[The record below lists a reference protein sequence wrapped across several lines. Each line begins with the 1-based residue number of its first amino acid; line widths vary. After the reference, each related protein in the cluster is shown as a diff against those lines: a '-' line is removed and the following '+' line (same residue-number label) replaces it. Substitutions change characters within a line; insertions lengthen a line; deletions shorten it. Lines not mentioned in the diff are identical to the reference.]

1 MASDWRE
8 KYQKAIK
15 DGSAAKRYQESS
27 KGIPANNPAFV
38 YAKVY
43 GDGKTGQ
50 EANKPVKG
58 KKITKPPKVQH
69 RDGEIAALGAGD
81 YGASNSTRFDKTM
94 NAAIYSTAA
103 ALENLHGTLKEK
115 DARQRARDEA
125 DSKRLKAGYDAMI
138 QGEDIYSRP
147 GGLKKISEDAD
158 KDFEARYEKVKGAG
172 DEYFRKADEMK
183 KRSEQQ
189 QKEAKE
195 GLGGFG
201 QFAVDLGIAGA
212 QFAGDIALNAALPGA
227 GLAAMG
233 MRAAGSAAQEAR
245 QGGRDIDTQLNTG
258 LKSAAIEVLTEK
270 LFGLGSK
277 AAYGSGLIKNEKLIN
292 GIVNNLAKTNAGR
305 TTLKLITGAAE
316 EGAEEVLSDILNP
329 VADRI
334 LKLDDGKGDWSDIGK
349 DMDTQQMLADFLIG
363 GTLGLFGAGT
373 NVVNGQFKAENAQ
386 QREYEK
392 YQRELVNMGLE
403 AEPGSRAQKAAET
416 YKPIVE
422 KSGKHFHRNLSD
434 AETENLARLMDAPFA
449 KKALADANI
458 LIDDNT
464 ADIIARAANGQR
476 INQSER
482 ERLQKI
488 PNIGEVINEVALAG
502 VKARALERTFTQEL
516 QPDGITLPRGDELLR
531 DKTIES
537 AERLSKITGRE
548 IRLYNADP
556 SENGYYD
563 RTTGELYI
571 NRNSKNPL
579 AQVVG
584 HELTHSIEDA
594 GAYTDLK
601 SVIFSQIQK
610 QGGDLAKMRQEKAA
624 LYEKHGHTLGSEEEI
639 DAEIVAEFVEKN
651 LLTDEA
657 SIKAVVTQSP
667 SLGQRILQF
676 INDLLAKIGDRKAQE
691 RAFLTKARGYYQTAL
706 RETENRPVNVTFK
719 AEAPTQ
725 AAPAAKTT
733 QAQTTQ
739 TTQEAAQEAATREA
753 SQAQEAQ
760 AKSSEM
766 TPDEYLESLRD
777 QLARGEISEDEFS
790 DLFDEYYNGGTE
802 RQYSFAG
809 QKASTANLEHL
820 KNAQE
825 METLGADMKSIRKA
839 TGWFKGMDGK
849 WRFEIDDSEMTYHRG
864 GDAAFSRDHPDY
876 AEYQKLMRKWMT
888 GEVTAEEE
896 TRLRQMDET
905 WGREYGRLSERVDR
919 GNATL
924 EDILDHEALFR
935 AYPQLRRTKVEF
947 ADMPK
952 NTMGSYSPS
961 QNLITL
967 SNELRNAPE
976 STLVHEIQ
984 HAIQNAEGF
993 TRGSNREYWEEKLT
1007 SGDKIQS
1014 KGFQDAREK
1023 LIKFQLDKANEEALA
1038 LKDKIEQ
1045 AGELD
1050 DDLTEYDRLWEEA
1063 ERQGLDGKINEYY
1076 DLLNNYY
1083 TQMNRPGNSVPSELY
1098 YNTAGEIEARDAANR
1113 RSMSDWTRKMVPP
1126 DYGDENTV
1134 FAEDEASGRWYSAE
1148 EYDPETASIKE
1159 QIAHNKDELNK
1170 MSPVAEKTV
1179 PKNLLSKTDT
1189 YNWAIKELERIN
1201 YSVYRNGVG
1210 EIRISRKDIN
1220 KGLKYAKTPE
1230 ERAAIALVPDVLKH
1244 GREIGAHENHKGR
1257 SKSTITLAAPV
1268 VMNGVRGNMAVMVN
1282 KNSDSYNAHR
1292 IVLPDG
1298 RVFKFSDV
1306 KKDTTSGLPQG
1317 VTQKGSLAKAADAVS
1332 DNSIPTN
1339 TQSVNKQFSVSERTP
1354 EQKKE
1359 ILAQARRYAS
1369 GEIGKD
1375 EFFRHVDSIDRTRRR
1390 APSRNAYRQPP
1401 KNQSYSD
1408 EAREIY
1414 DRAHSEGVSV
1424 DEYLRRNWEEFD
1436 IDGRW
1441 SDAAQEALRM
1451 DGRRYSVEE
1460 GSYDINPTKKVGQSV
1475 KSDTSLLMTGQPENS
1490 DTSSVGDSI
1499 RSSSENAN
1507 KQFSMEAPIEDSN
1520 GRRLTNA
1527 QREFFKD
1534 SKAIDSNGRL
1544 LTLYHGT
1551 GAKFTVFDKAHIG
1564 ENFGNRGGDLG
1575 FYFSPYIE
1583 DAKGYAREAAGYK
1596 GKGEVMPVYLNLK
1609 NPLIIEDDGWGSA
1622 ISQADIR
1629 HGDLKRW
1636 AEEGKHDGII
1646 VKSTDEIDENDMPD
1660 AVYIAFSPEQ
1670 IKNVTNENPTSNP
1683 DIRYSVEEETASEEE
1698 PKEPRVRDTIPKKAE
1713 TYLKRAEGALVK
1725 DLSDKLNVPKFAQKE
1740 YLNEIAQEIS
1750 EEYLKTGTVSEETK
1764 NELFETAWENG
1775 RHIDDEFYNTY
1786 KDIKDYLKTQSVTLS
1801 ETDKADITDWN
1812 QFKNSAFGSLRIVNK
1827 GGLPV
1832 DTAYQELQGMAPEL
1846 FPPDITHPADQIQ
1859 RMLEV
1864 SKSISVSEKS
1874 LDDHFGRN
1882 AEEYKKWARADF
1894 ETAITDSLS
1903 ALRTVK
1909 RYVEDGKAPAEKLH
1923 TIDEVQNAYKGLKE
1937 ARKKYEIANAKNLLT
1952 DHDKIQVGR
1961 LLRGEIELEHLD
1973 PKQDN
1978 VKGISAVF
1986 EAQEEYERI
1995 ARTIR
2000 EWNAQRKQELRDEAD
2015 EYLQTANDW
2024 KDKKS
2029 GILYARETQER
2040 NVLDIVP
2047 DEKIAKA
2054 INRKYFM
2061 PVHQAE
2067 AKSTQFKKTMRG
2079 RVAALKLSTK
2089 ETKAMKKA
2097 GKVSE
2102 AHAVQLI
2109 GEARDNAEMASRSRD
2124 KTRDGK
2130 TEAEWRAIEAEL
2142 WKNNPDLDKAKI
2154 ENAIKEFRGIYDELL
2169 NMMNDVRIE
2178 NGYEPVNYRR
2188 GYFPHFKKDS
2198 ADNIIGLFGRAL
2210 GIKTDVTELPT
2221 TINGMTHMF
2230 RPGIQWFGN
2239 ALERTGFET
2248 TYDAVE
2254 GFDRYIEGVANVIYQ
2269 TENIQRLRA
2278 LASQARYRTGPEG
2291 LRKQIDAV
2299 RADTGKTE
2307 AEKTAIIDDLNAN
2320 GKYEL
2325 SNWVVNLDE
2334 YTNILA
2340 GKKSM
2345 ADRNLEQALG
2355 RDMYNVVKAVESRV
2369 AANMVAINV
2378 GSWLTNFI
2386 PITQGYALLG
2396 TKDLLTGM
2404 KQTLAAMKESDGM
2417 VEASAFLTNRIGSDP
2432 LVQTWAQKASATLSS
2447 PMSWIDNFTAGTLV
2461 RGRYNQ
2467 NIRQG
2472 MSEAAAMEDADTF
2485 AANVMADRSKGSTPT
2500 LFNQANP
2507 VTKLFTQF
2515 QLEVN
2520 NQLSY
2525 LFKDIPR
2532 ETKDKGVKALALAL
2546 LKFFLGAYLYDEAYE
2561 YFIGRRPALD
2571 PIGILVDTAQDIA
2584 NGESAYDVITGTL
2597 EDTAEQLPFIGGIL
2611 GGGRIPIS
2619 SALPD
2624 AGNLLRAATNEDW
2637 DSKKRWSTI
2646 GKELAK
2652 PATYTLL
2659 PFGGGQ
2665 IKKVAQGI
2673 DATIR
2678 GGSYTYDADGNDI
2691 LQYPVY
2697 NQSFSDSAKS
2707 IAESVLF
2714 GKTALPTGREWI
2726 GSGFKSFGAK
2736 ETAAYKELTESG
2748 TSQKD
2753 VYDTLKAI
2761 RAEKTNNGKR
2771 TAIADSSLTDNEKR
2785 ILYNHIFGEK
2795 QENGTYKSTRTEE
2808 IAAFKEAGL
2817 DMDDFLKAQNQYTD
2831 IGKEYDTTSDKALAF
2846 SRWVNQQGWTADQKA
2861 AVNDSFKYYSQIPA
2875 TAANYNSFADAGLS
2889 DETAYKLAKAIN
2901 NLEPQDGADTVS
2913 GTQKWRA
2920 VVDTVK
2926 NTNDQLAA
2934 LAQVMSESEYRK
2946 VSAGRA
2952 HGVEPSSY
2960 VAFKESLPKFD
2971 ADGNGTFKQA
2981 EIKAAIDAMG
2991 EKYGTVLPGGSKLT
3005 IAQQAVLW
3013 QLANKSW
3020 KPKNNPYSVAIGQK
3034 VYNELNAK

>member
-27 KGIPANNPAFV
+27 KDRIVG
-38 YAKVY
+38 
-43 GDGKTGQ
+43 GKTGQ

-58 KKITKPPKVQH
+58 KNITKPPKVQH
-69 RDGEIAALGAGD
+69 RDVEIAALGAGD

-158 KDFEARYEKVKGAG
+158 KDFEARYEKVRGAG

-189 QKEAKE
+189 KKEAKE

-386 QREYEK
+386 QRGYEK

-403 AEPGSRAQKAAET
+403 AEPGSRAQKTAEK

-476 INQSER
+476 ISQSER

-488 PNIGEVINEVALAG
+488 PNIGEVMNEVALAG

-548 IRLYNADP
+548 IRLYDADP

-563 RTTGELYI
+563 RATGELYI

-691 RAFLTKARGYYQTAL
+691 RAFLTKARDYYQTAL
-706 RETENRPVNVTFK
+706 RETKNRPVNVTFK

-725 AAPAAKTT
+725 AAPSAKTT
-733 QAQTTQ
+733 QATQQAAPAAQDATQAAATQEAPAQQ
-739 TTQEAAQEAATREA
+739 TTQETAQETQPKNNA
-753 SQAQEAQ
+753 
-760 AKSSEM
+760 SEM
-766 TPDEYLESLRD
+766 TPDEYLESLRN

-809 QKASTANLEHL
+809 QKASTANLEQL

-825 METLGADMKSIRKA
+825 METLGADMESIRKA
-839 TGWFKGMDGK
+839 TGWFKGRDGK
-849 WRFEIDDSEMTYHRG
+849 WRFEINDSEM
-864 GDAAFSRDHPDY
+864 
-876 AEYQKLMRKWMT
+876 EYR
-888 GEVTAEEE
+888 
-896 TRLRQMDET
+896 
-905 WGREYGRLSERVDR
+905 
-919 GNATL
+919 
-924 EDILDHEALFR
+924 
-935 AYPQLRRTKVEF
+935 
-947 ADMPK
+947 
-952 NTMGSYSPS
+952 
-961 QNLITL
+961 
-967 SNELRNAPE
+967 
-976 STLVHEIQ
+976 
-984 HAIQNAEGF
+984 
-993 TRGSNREYWEEKLT
+993 
-1007 SGDKIQS
+1007 
-1014 KGFQDAREK
+1014 
-1023 LIKFQLDKANEEALA
+1023 
-1038 LKDKIEQ
+1038 
-1045 AGELD
+1045 
-1050 DDLTEYDRLWEEA
+1050 
-1063 ERQGLDGKINEYY
+1063 
-1076 DLLNNYY
+1076 
-1083 TQMNRPGNSVPSELY
+1083 
-1098 YNTAGEIEARDAANR
+1098 NTAGEIEARDAASR
-1113 RSMSDWTRKMVPP
+1113 RTLTPEERKNKAP
-1126 DYGDENTV
+1126 DLGDENTV
-1134 FAEDEASGRWYSAE
+1134 FAEDGVSYSISEITDESGKSYGRGVHLDSALLENLTDSERVQMVKERVKELGGQHFTAYDNSGNEVDIQIAKPNIRFKNRAGKSKPVNKDLTTKYIGNKTKQEAVVLIDE
-1148 EYDPETASIKE
+1148 LIETANFDKSK
-1159 QIAHNKDELNK
+1159 APLYSHDWLDNNG
-1170 MSPVAEKTV
+1170 
-1179 PKNLLSKTDT
+1179 KNSWDYWTTFVQD
-1189 YNWAIKELERIN
+1189 
-1201 YSVYRNGVG
+1201 RNGTIW
-1210 EIRISRKDIN
+1210 EATLNIANTANNEKILYDIN
-1220 KGLKYAKTPE
+1220 PIKKVGQSVKSDTSLLMTGQPE
-1230 ERAAIALVPDVLKH
+1230 NSGTSSVGDSIRSSS
-1244 GREIGAHENHKGR
+1244 EN
-1257 SKSTITLAAPV
+1257 
-1268 VMNGVRGNMAVMVN
+1268 
-1282 KNSDSYNAHR
+1282 
-1292 IVLPDG
+1292 
-1298 RVFKFSDV
+1298 
-1306 KKDTTSGLPQG
+1306 
-1317 VTQKGSLAKAADAVS
+1317 
-1332 DNSIPTN
+1332 
-1339 TQSVNKQFSVSERTP
+1339 VNKQFSVSERTP

-1375 EFFRHVDSIDRTRRR
+1375 EFFRHVDSIDGTRRS
-1390 APSRNAYRQPP
+1390 APSRNAYRQPQ

-1460 GSYDINPTKKVGQSV
+1460 K
-1475 KSDTSLLMTGQPENS
+1475 
-1490 DTSSVGDSI
+1490 
-1499 RSSSENAN
+1499 
-1507 KQFSMEAPIEDSN
+1507 
-1520 GRRLTNA
+1520 
-1527 QREFFKD
+1527 
-1534 SKAIDSNGRL
+1534 
-1544 LTLYHGT
+1544 
-1551 GAKFTVFDKAHIG
+1551 
-1564 ENFGNRGGDLG
+1564 
-1575 FYFSPYIE
+1575 
-1583 DAKGYAREAAGYK
+1583 
-1596 GKGEVMPVYLNLK
+1596 
-1609 NPLIIEDDGWGSA
+1609 
-1622 ISQADIR
+1622 
-1629 HGDLKRW
+1629 
-1636 AEEGKHDGII
+1636 
-1646 VKSTDEIDENDMPD
+1646 
-1660 AVYIAFSPEQ
+1660 
-1670 IKNVTNENPTSNP
+1670 
-1683 DIRYSVEEETASEEE
+1683 TASEETH
-1698 PKEPRVRDTIPKKAE
+1698 KEPRVRDTIPKKAE

-1725 DLSDKLNVPKFAQKE
+1725 DLSEKLNIPKFAQKE

-1775 RHIDDEFYNTY
+1775 KAVADEFYNTY

-1864 SKSISVSEKS
+1864 GKSITMSKKS
-1874 LDDHFGRN
+1874 LNDHFGRN

-1909 RYVEDGKAPAEKLH
+1909 RYVEDGKAPADKLH

-1937 ARKKYEIANAKNLLT
+1937 ARKKYEIANARNLLT

-1961 LLRGEIELEHLD
+1961 LLRGEIELKHLD
-1973 PKQDN
+1973 PTQDN

-2067 AKSTQFKKTMRG
+2067 AMATQFKKTMRG

-2154 ENAIKEFRGIYDELL
+2154 ENAIKEFREIYDELL

-2320 GKYEL
+2320 GKYKL

-2369 AANMVAINV
+2369 AANMVVING

-2417 VEASAFLTNRIGSDP
+2417 VEASSFLTNRIGSDP

-2461 RGRYNQ
+2461 RARYNQ

-2500 LFNQANP
+2500 LFNQSNP
-2507 VTKLFTQF
+2507 ITKLFTQF

-2532 ETKDKGVKALALAL
+2532 ETKDKGVKDLAAAL
-2546 LKFFLGAYLYDEAYE
+2546 LKFFLGAYLYNEVFE
-2561 YFIGRRPALD
+2561 FLIGRRPALD

-2637 DSKKRWSTI
+2637 DSKKKRNAIW
-2646 GKELAK
+2646 KEVSK
-2652 PATYTLL
+2652 PITYTAL

-2665 IKKVAQGI
+2665 IKKAVEGI

-2697 NQSFSDSAKS
+2697 NQSFGDSAKS

-2771 TAIADSSLTDNEKR
+2771 TAISDSSLTDNEKR

-2795 QENGTYKSTRTEE
+2795 QEDGTYKSTRTEE

-2817 DMDDFLKAQNQYTD
+2817 DMDDFLKAQNKYTD

-2901 NLEPQDGADTVS
+2901 DLEPQDGADTVS
-2913 GTQKWRA
+2913 STQKWRA

>member
-58 KKITKPPKVQH
+58 KKITKLPKVQH

-158 KDFEARYEKVKGAG
+158 KDFEARYEKVRGVG
-172 DEYFRKADEMK
+172 DEYFKKADEMK

-245 QGGRDIDTQLNTG
+245 QDGRDIDTQLNTG

-386 QREYEK
+386 QRGYEK

-476 INQSER
+476 ISQSER

-502 VKARALERTFTQEL
+502 VKARALERTFTQEI

-548 IRLYNADP
+548 IRLYDADP

-563 RTTGELYI
+563 RATGELYI

-706 RETENRPVNVTFK
+706 RETEKRPVNVTFK

-725 AAPAAKTT
+725 TAREAAPAAQEAT
-733 QAQTTQ
+733 QAAATQEAPAQQ
-739 TTQEAAQEAATREA
+739 TTQETAQETQPKNNA
-753 SQAQEAQ
+753 
-760 AKSSEM
+760 SEM

-809 QKASTANLEHL
+809 QKASTANLEQL

-849 WRFEIDDSEMTYHRG
+849 WRFEIDDSKAEFRRD
-864 GDAAFSRDHPDY
+864 GDARLMQEKGYQRMQELTDKWIASINDGTEFTE
-876 AEYQKLMRKWMT
+876 AEQTEMEQL
-888 GEVTAEEE
+888 GEKYYDAVWEEKYML
-896 TRLRQMDET
+896 TDFLKHDE
-905 WGREYGRLSERVDR
+905 
-919 GNATL
+919 
-924 EDILDHEALFR
+924 LFE
-935 AYPQLRRTKVEF
+935 AYPRLKGVALEF
-947 ADMPK
+947 DELPAGTNGFFSKRSNTIVLSDKLFGKSAD
-952 NTMGSYSPS
+952 T
-961 QNLITL
+961 LI
-967 SNELRNAPE
+967 
-976 STLVHEIQ
+976 HEIQ
-984 HAIQNAEGF
+984 HIIQNYEGF
-993 TRGSNREYWEEKLT
+993 AKGSNPRYWNERMENGYSKRWSTGEEMMP
-1007 SGDKIQS
+1007 
-1014 KGFQDAREK
+1014 
-1023 LIKFQLDKANEEALA
+1023 
-1038 LKDKIEQ
+1038 
-1045 AGELD
+1045 GEL
-1050 DDLTEYDRLWEEA
+1050 YH
-1063 ERQGLDGKINEYY
+1063 
-1076 DLLNNYY
+1076 
-1083 TQMNRPGNSVPSELY
+1083 
-1098 YNTAGEIEARDAANR
+1098 NTAGEIEARDAASR
-1113 RSMSDWTRKMVPP
+1113 RTLTPEERKNKSPNL
-1126 DYGDENTV
+1126 GDENTV

-1159 QIAHNKDELNK
+1159 QIAHSKDELNK
-1170 MSPVAEKTV
+1170 MPPVAEKTV
-1179 PKNLLSKTDT
+1179 PKTLDRAADAFKWVEEMYASIAYTVHRDNFGD
-1189 YNWAIKELERIN
+1189 
-1201 YSVYRNGVG
+1201 
-1210 EIRISRKDIN
+1210 IRVSRKDIS
-1220 KGLKYAKTPE
+1220 KGLRYAKTAE
-1230 ERAAIALVPDVLKH
+1230 ERAAIALVPEVLKY
-1244 GREIGAHENHKGR
+1244 GREIGVHENHKGR
-1257 SKSTITLAAPV
+1257 SKSTITFAGPV
-1268 VMNGVRGNMAVMVN
+1268 VMNGVRGNMAVLVN
-1282 KNSDSYNAHR
+1282 RNNDNYNAHR
-1292 IVLPDG
+1292 IVMPDG
-1298 RVFKFSDV
+1298 SVFKFSGE
-1306 KKDTTSGLPQG
+1306 KIDTTPERSQG
-1317 VTQKGSLAKAADAVS
+1317 VAQTRSLAETADAVS
-1332 DNSIPTN
+1332 ENSIPTN

-1375 EFFRHVDSIDRTRRR
+1375 EFFRHVDSIDGTRRS

-1401 KNQSYSD
+1401 KSQSYSD

-1460 GSYDINPTKKVGQSV
+1460 
-1475 KSDTSLLMTGQPENS
+1475 
-1490 DTSSVGDSI
+1490 
-1499 RSSSENAN
+1499 
-1507 KQFSMEAPIEDSN
+1507 
-1520 GRRLTNA
+1520 
-1527 QREFFKD
+1527 
-1534 SKAIDSNGRL
+1534 
-1544 LTLYHGT
+1544 
-1551 GAKFTVFDKAHIG
+1551 
-1564 ENFGNRGGDLG
+1564 
-1575 FYFSPYIE
+1575 
-1583 DAKGYAREAAGYK
+1583 
-1596 GKGEVMPVYLNLK
+1596 
-1609 NPLIIEDDGWGSA
+1609 
-1622 ISQADIR
+1622 
-1629 HGDLKRW
+1629 
-1636 AEEGKHDGII
+1636 
-1646 VKSTDEIDENDMPD
+1646 
-1660 AVYIAFSPEQ
+1660 
-1670 IKNVTNENPTSNP
+1670 
-1683 DIRYSVEEETASEEE
+1683 ETASEETH
-1698 PKEPRVRDTIPKKAE
+1698 KEPRVRDTIPKKAE

-1725 DLSDKLNVPKFAQKE
+1725 DFSDKLNVPKFAQKE
-1740 YLNEIAQEIS
+1740 YLNDIAQEIS

-1764 NELFETAWENG
+1764 NKLFETAWENG

-1952 DHDKIQVGR
+1952 DHDKIQAGR

-1978 VKGISAVF
+1978 VKDISAVF

-1995 ARTIR
+1995 SRTIR

-2404 KQTLAAMKESDGM
+2404 QQTLAAMKESDGM

-2432 LVQTWAQKASATLSS
+2432 LVQTWAQKASAKLSS

-2697 NQSFSDSAKS
+2697 NQSFGDSAKS

-2817 DMDDFLKAQNQYTD
+2817 DMDDFLKAQNRYTD

-2901 NLEPQDGADTVS
+2901 DLEPQDGADTVS
-2913 GTQKWRA
+2913 STQKWRA

-2960 VAFKESLPKFD
+2960 VTFKESLPKFD

-2991 EKYGTVLPGGSKLT
+2991 EKYDTVLPGGSKLT

>member
-158 KDFEARYEKVKGAG
+158 KDFEARYEKVRGVG
-172 DEYFRKADEMK
+172 DEYFKKADEMK

-245 QGGRDIDTQLNTG
+245 QDGRDIDTQLNTG

-386 QREYEK
+386 QRGYEK

-476 INQSER
+476 ISQSER

-548 IRLYNADP
+548 IRLYDADP

-563 RTTGELYI
+563 RATGELYI

-667 SLGQRILQF
+667 TLGQRILQF

-725 AAPAAKTT
+725 TAREAAPAAQEAT
-733 QAQTTQ
+733 QAAATQEAPAQQ
-739 TTQEAAQEAATREA
+739 TTQETAQETQPKNNA
-753 SQAQEAQ
+753 
-760 AKSSEM
+760 SEM

-876 AEYQKLMRKWMT
+876 AEYQKLMHKWMT

-1023 LIKFQLDKANEEALA
+1023 LIQFQLDKANEEALA

-1063 ERQGLDGKINEYY
+1063 ERRGLDGKINEYY
-1076 DLLNNYY
+1076 NLLDNYY

-1098 YNTAGEIEARDAANR
+1098 YSTAGEIEARDAANR

-1126 DYGDENTV
+1126 NYGDENTV

-1159 QIAHNKDELNK
+1159 QIAHSKDELNK

-1179 PKNLLSKTDT
+1179 PKTLDRAADAFKWVEEMYASIAYTVHRDNFGD
-1189 YNWAIKELERIN
+1189 
-1201 YSVYRNGVG
+1201 
-1210 EIRISRKDIN
+1210 IRVSRKDIS
-1220 KGLKYAKTPE
+1220 KGLRYAKTAE
-1230 ERAAIALVPDVLKH
+1230 ERAAIALVPEVLKY
-1244 GREIGAHENHKGR
+1244 GREIGVHENHKGR
-1257 SKSTITLAAPV
+1257 SKSTITFAGPV
-1268 VMNGVRGNMAVMVN
+1268 VMNGVRGNMAVLVN
-1282 KNSDSYNAHR
+1282 RNNDNYNAHR
-1292 IVLPDG
+1292 IVMPDG
-1298 RVFKFSDV
+1298 SVFKFSGE
-1306 KKDTTSGLPQG
+1306 KIDTTPERSQG
-1317 VTQKGSLAKAADAVS
+1317 VAQTRSLAETADAVS
-1332 DNSIPTN
+1332 ENSIPTN

-1375 EFFRHVDSIDRTRRR
+1375 EFFRHVDSIDGTRRG

-1460 GSYDINPTKKVGQSV
+1460 
-1475 KSDTSLLMTGQPENS
+1475 
-1490 DTSSVGDSI
+1490 
-1499 RSSSENAN
+1499 
-1507 KQFSMEAPIEDSN
+1507 
-1520 GRRLTNA
+1520 
-1527 QREFFKD
+1527 
-1534 SKAIDSNGRL
+1534 
-1544 LTLYHGT
+1544 
-1551 GAKFTVFDKAHIG
+1551 
-1564 ENFGNRGGDLG
+1564 
-1575 FYFSPYIE
+1575 
-1583 DAKGYAREAAGYK
+1583 
-1596 GKGEVMPVYLNLK
+1596 
-1609 NPLIIEDDGWGSA
+1609 
-1622 ISQADIR
+1622 
-1629 HGDLKRW
+1629 
-1636 AEEGKHDGII
+1636 
-1646 VKSTDEIDENDMPD
+1646 
-1660 AVYIAFSPEQ
+1660 
-1670 IKNVTNENPTSNP
+1670 
-1683 DIRYSVEEETASEEE
+1683 ETASEETH
-1698 PKEPRVRDTIPKKAE
+1698 KEPRVRDTIPKKAE

-1740 YLNEIAQEIS
+1740 YLNDIAQEIS

-1764 NELFETAWENG
+1764 NKLFETAWENG

-1832 DTAYQELQGMAPEL
+1832 DTAYQELQGLAPEL
-1846 FPPDITHPADQIQ
+1846 FPLDITHPADQIQ

-2597 EDTAEQLPFIGGIL
+2597 EGTAEQLPFIGGIL

-2795 QENGTYKSTRTEE
+2795 HENGTYKSTRTEE

-2901 NLEPQDGADTVS
+2901 DLEPQDGADTVS
-2913 GTQKWRA
+2913 STQKWRA

>member
-43 GDGKTGQ
+43 GDGRTGQ

-158 KDFEARYEKVKGAG
+158 KDFEARYEKVRGAG

-245 QGGRDIDTQLNTG
+245 QDGRDIDTQLNTG

-386 QREYEK
+386 QRGYEK

-476 INQSER
+476 ISQSER
-482 ERLQKI
+482 EKLQKI

-502 VKARALERTFTQEL
+502 VKARTLERTFTQEL

-548 IRLYNADP
+548 IRFYDADP

-563 RTTGELYI
+563 RATGELYI

-706 RETENRPVNVTFK
+706 RETGNRPVNVTFK

-733 QAQTTQ
+733 QAQTMQ

-864 GDAAFSRDHPDY
+864 GDAAFSRAHPDY

-952 NTMGSYSPS
+952 NIMGSYSPS

-1023 LIKFQLDKANEEALA
+1023 LIQFQLDKANEEALA

-1063 ERQGLDGKINEYY
+1063 ERRGLDGKINEYY
-1076 DLLNNYY
+1076 DLLDNYY

-1098 YNTAGEIEARDAANR
+1098 YSTAGEIEARDAASR
-1113 RSMSDWTRKMVPP
+1113 RTLTPEERKNKSPNL
-1126 DYGDENTV
+1126 GDENAV

-1159 QIAHNKDELNK
+1159 QIAHSKDELNK

-1179 PKNLLSKTDT
+1179 PKTLDRAADAFKWVEEMYASIAYTVHRDNFGD
-1189 YNWAIKELERIN
+1189 
-1201 YSVYRNGVG
+1201 
-1210 EIRISRKDIN
+1210 IRVSRKDIS
-1220 KGLKYAKTPE
+1220 KGLRYAKTPE
-1230 ERAAIALVPDVLKH
+1230 ERAGIALVPEVLKY

-1257 SKSTITLAAPV
+1257 SKSTITFAGPV
-1268 VMNGVRGNMAVMVN
+1268 VMNGVRGNMAVLVN
-1282 KNSDSYNAHR
+1282 RNNDNYNAHR
-1292 IVLPDG
+1292 IVMPDG
-1298 RVFKFSDV
+1298 SVFKFSDE
-1306 KKDTTSGLPQG
+1306 KIDTTPERSQG
-1317 VTQKGSLAKAADAVS
+1317 VAQTRSLAETADAVS
-1332 DNSIPTN
+1332 ENSIPTN

-1354 EQKKE
+1354 DQKKE

-1375 EFFRHVDSIDRTRRR
+1375 EFFRHMDRIDGTRRS

-1460 GSYDINPTKKVGQSV
+1460 
-1475 KSDTSLLMTGQPENS
+1475 
-1490 DTSSVGDSI
+1490 
-1499 RSSSENAN
+1499 
-1507 KQFSMEAPIEDSN
+1507 
-1520 GRRLTNA
+1520 
-1527 QREFFKD
+1527 
-1534 SKAIDSNGRL
+1534 
-1544 LTLYHGT
+1544 
-1551 GAKFTVFDKAHIG
+1551 
-1564 ENFGNRGGDLG
+1564 
-1575 FYFSPYIE
+1575 
-1583 DAKGYAREAAGYK
+1583 
-1596 GKGEVMPVYLNLK
+1596 
-1609 NPLIIEDDGWGSA
+1609 
-1622 ISQADIR
+1622 
-1629 HGDLKRW
+1629 
-1636 AEEGKHDGII
+1636 
-1646 VKSTDEIDENDMPD
+1646 
-1660 AVYIAFSPEQ
+1660 
-1670 IKNVTNENPTSNP
+1670 
-1683 DIRYSVEEETASEEE
+1683 ETANEEE

-1750 EEYLKTGTVSEETK
+1750 EEYLKTGMVSEETK

-1786 KDIKDYLKTQSVTLS
+1786 KDIKDYLRTQSVTLA
-1801 ETDKADITDWN
+1801 ETDKTNIADWN
-1812 QFKNSAFGSLRIVNK
+1812 NFQKSALGTLRIVNK

-1909 RYVEDGKAPAEKLH
+1909 RYVEDGKAPADKLH

-1937 ARKKYEIANAKNLLT
+1937 ARKKYEIANARNLLT
-1952 DHDKIQVGR
+1952 NHDKLLVGR
-1961 LLRGEIELEHLD
+1961 LLRGEIELKHLD
-1973 PKQDN
+1973 STQDN

-2040 NVLDIVP
+2040 NILDIVP

-2299 RADTGKTE
+2299 RADTQLNE
-2307 AEKTAIIDDLNAN
+2307 AQKKAIEDDLKER
-2320 GKYEL
+2320 GKYKL

-2417 VEASAFLTNRIGSDP
+2417 VEASSFLTNRIGSDP

-2485 AANVMADRSKGSTPT
+2485 VANVMADRSKGSTPT
-2500 LFNQANP
+2500 LFNQSNP
-2507 VTKLFTQF
+2507 ITKLFTQF

-2584 NGESAYDVITGTL
+2584 NGDSAYDVITSTL

-2637 DSKKRWSTI
+2637 DSKKKRNAIW
-2646 GKELAK
+2646 KEVSK
-2652 PATYTLL
+2652 PITYTAL

-2665 IKKVAQGI
+2665 IKKAVEGI

-2697 NQSFSDSAKS
+2697 NQSFGDSAKS

-2771 TAIADSSLTDNEKR
+2771 TAISDSSLTDNEKR

-2817 DMDDFLKAQNQYTD
+2817 DMDDFLKAQNRYTD

-2901 NLEPQDGADTVS
+2901 DLEPQDGADTVS
-2913 GTQKWRA
+2913 STQKWRA

-2960 VAFKESLPKFD
+2960 VTFKESLPKFD

>member
-43 GDGKTGQ
+43 GDGKMGQ

-158 KDFEARYEKVKGAG
+158 KDFEARYEKVRGAG
-172 DEYFRKADEMK
+172 DEYFKKADEMK

-245 QGGRDIDTQLNTG
+245 QDGRDIDTQLNTG

-386 QREYEK
+386 QRGYEK

-476 INQSER
+476 ISQSER
-482 ERLQKI
+482 EKLQKI
-488 PNIGEVINEVALAG
+488 PNIGEVMNEVALAG

-548 IRLYNADP
+548 IRLYDADP

-563 RTTGELYI
+563 RATGELYI

-624 LYEKHGHTLGSEEEI
+624 LYEKHGHTLGSDEEI

-706 RETENRPVNVTFK
+706 RETGNRPVNVTFK

-725 AAPAAKTT
+725 AAREAAPAAQEAT
-733 QAQTTQ
+733 QAAATQEAPAQQ
-739 TTQEAAQEAATREA
+739 TTQETAQETQPKNNA
-753 SQAQEAQ
+753 
-760 AKSSEM
+760 SEM

-896 TRLRQMDET
+896 TRLRQLDET
-905 WGREYGRLSERVDR
+905 WGREYGRLSEHVDI

-1023 LIKFQLDKANEEALA
+1023 LIQFQLDKANEEALA

-1063 ERQGLDGKINEYY
+1063 ERRGLDGKINEYY

-1159 QIAHNKDELNK
+1159 QIAHSKDELNK

-1179 PKNLLSKTDT
+1179 PKTLDRAADAFKWVEEMYASIAYTVHRDNFGD
-1189 YNWAIKELERIN
+1189 
-1201 YSVYRNGVG
+1201 
-1210 EIRISRKDIN
+1210 IRVSRKDIS
-1220 KGLKYAKTPE
+1220 KGLRYAKTPE
-1230 ERAAIALVPDVLKH
+1230 ERAGIALVPEVLKY

-1257 SKSTITLAAPV
+1257 SKSTITFAGPV
-1268 VMNGVRGNMAVMVN
+1268 VMNGVRGNMAVLVN
-1282 KNSDSYNAHR
+1282 RNNDNYNAHR
-1292 IVLPDG
+1292 IVMPDG
-1298 RVFKFSDV
+1298 SVFKFSGE
-1306 KKDTTSGLPQG
+1306 KIDTTPERSQG
-1317 VTQKGSLAKAADAVS
+1317 VAQTRSLAETADAVS
-1332 DNSIPTN
+1332 ENSIPTN

-1375 EFFRHVDSIDRTRRR
+1375 EFFRHVDSIDGTRRS

-1460 GSYDINPTKKVGQSV
+1460 
-1475 KSDTSLLMTGQPENS
+1475 
-1490 DTSSVGDSI
+1490 
-1499 RSSSENAN
+1499 
-1507 KQFSMEAPIEDSN
+1507 
-1520 GRRLTNA
+1520 
-1527 QREFFKD
+1527 
-1534 SKAIDSNGRL
+1534 
-1544 LTLYHGT
+1544 
-1551 GAKFTVFDKAHIG
+1551 
-1564 ENFGNRGGDLG
+1564 
-1575 FYFSPYIE
+1575 
-1583 DAKGYAREAAGYK
+1583 
-1596 GKGEVMPVYLNLK
+1596 
-1609 NPLIIEDDGWGSA
+1609 
-1622 ISQADIR
+1622 
-1629 HGDLKRW
+1629 
-1636 AEEGKHDGII
+1636 
-1646 VKSTDEIDENDMPD
+1646 
-1660 AVYIAFSPEQ
+1660 
-1670 IKNVTNENPTSNP
+1670 
-1683 DIRYSVEEETASEEE
+1683 ETASEEE
-1698 PKEPRVRDTIPKKAE
+1698 PNEPRVRDTIPKKAE
-1713 TYLKRAEGALVK
+1713 RYLKRAEGALVK

-2396 TKDLLTGM
+2396 TKDILTGM
-2404 KQTLAAMKESDGM
+2404 QQTLVAMKESDGM

-2432 LVQTWAQKASATLSS
+2432 LVQTWAQKASAKLSS

-2461 RGRYNQ
+2461 RARYNQ

-2500 LFNQANP
+2500 LFNQSNP

-2624 AGNLLRAATNEDW
+2624 AGNLLKAATNGDW

-2665 IKKVAQGI
+2665 IKKIAQGV
-2673 DATIR
+2673 DATIK

-2691 LQYPVY
+2691 LQYPVF
-2697 NQSFSDSAKS
+2697 NDSAGESIKS
-2707 IAESVLF
+2707 IAESALF
-2714 GKTALPTGREWI
+2714 GKTTLPTGREWI
-2726 GSGFKSFGAK
+2726 GSGFKNFSAK

-2748 TSQKD
+2748 TSQKE
-2753 VYDTLKAI
+2753 VYEVLKTV

-2771 TAIADSSLTDNEKR
+2771 TAISDSSLTDNEKR

-2808 IAAFKEAGL
+2808 IAVFKEAGL
-2817 DMDDFLKAQNQYTD
+2817 DMDDFLKTQNQYTD
-2831 IGKEYDTTSDKALAF
+2831 IGKEYDTASDKALAF
-2846 SRWVNQQGWTADQKA
+2846 SRWVNQQSWTADQKS
-2861 AVNDSFKYYSQIPA
+2861 AVNDCFKYYSQIPA
-2875 TAANYNSFADAGLS
+2875 TAANYNKLAEAGLS
-2889 DETAYKLAKAIN
+2889 DENAYKLAKAIN
-2901 NLEPQDGADTVS
+2901 DLEPLDGAETVS
-2913 GTQKWRA
+2913 NMQKWRA

-2926 NTNDQLAA
+2926 NENDQLAA
-2934 LAQVMSESEYRK
+2934 LAQIMTESEYKK
-2946 VSAGRA
+2946 VSAGRTY
-2952 HGVEPSSY
+2952 GVSPSSY
-2960 VAFKESLPKFD
+2960 VTFKEALPKFD

-2991 EKYGTVLPGGSKLT
+2991 VKYGTVLPGGNKLT
-3005 IAQQAVLW
+3005 TTQQAVLW

-3034 VYNELNAK
+3034 VYNALNAK

>member
-69 RDGEIAALGAGD
+69 RDGEIAALGSGD

-158 KDFEARYEKVKGAG
+158 KDFEARYEKVRGVG
-172 DEYFRKADEMK
+172 DEYFKKADEMK

-245 QGGRDIDTQLNTG
+245 QDGRDIDTQLNTG

-386 QREYEK
+386 QRGYEK

-476 INQSER
+476 ISQSER
-482 ERLQKI
+482 EKLQKI

-502 VKARALERTFTQEL
+502 VKARTLERTFTQEL

-537 AERLSKITGRE
+537 AGRLSKITDRE
-548 IRLYNADP
+548 IRFYDADP

-563 RTTGELYI
+563 RATGELYI

-706 RETENRPVNVTFK
+706 RETGNRPVNVTFK

-849 WRFEIDDSEMTYHRG
+849 WRFEIDDSEMLYHRG

-1023 LIKFQLDKANEEALA
+1023 LIQFQLDKANEEALA

-1063 ERQGLDGKINEYY
+1063 ERRGLDGKINEYY
-1076 DLLNNYY
+1076 DLLDNYY

-1098 YNTAGEIEARDAANR
+1098 YSTAGEIEARDAASR
-1113 RSMSDWTRKMVPP
+1113 RTLTPEERKNKSPNL
-1126 DYGDENTV
+1126 GDENTV

-1159 QIAHNKDELNK
+1159 QIAHSKDELNK

-1179 PKNLLSKTDT
+1179 PKTLDRAADAFKWVEEMYASIAYTVHRDNFGD
-1189 YNWAIKELERIN
+1189 
-1201 YSVYRNGVG
+1201 
-1210 EIRISRKDIN
+1210 IRVSRKDIS
-1220 KGLKYAKTPE
+1220 KGLRYAKTPE
-1230 ERAAIALVPDVLKH
+1230 ERAGIALVPEVLKY

-1257 SKSTITLAAPV
+1257 SKSTITFAGPV
-1268 VMNGVRGNMAVMVN
+1268 VMNGVRGNMAVLVN
-1282 KNSDSYNAHR
+1282 RNNDNYNAHR
-1292 IVLPDG
+1292 IVMPDG
-1298 RVFKFSDV
+1298 SVFKFSDE
-1306 KKDTTSGLPQG
+1306 KIDTTPERSQG
-1317 VTQKGSLAKAADAVS
+1317 VAQTRSLAETADAVS
-1332 DNSIPTN
+1332 ENSIPTN

-1375 EFFRHVDSIDRTRRR
+1375 EFFRHMDSIDGTRRS
-1390 APSRNAYRQPP
+1390 APSRNAYRQPQ

-1460 GSYDINPTKKVGQSV
+1460 
-1475 KSDTSLLMTGQPENS
+1475 
-1490 DTSSVGDSI
+1490 
-1499 RSSSENAN
+1499 
-1507 KQFSMEAPIEDSN
+1507 
-1520 GRRLTNA
+1520 
-1527 QREFFKD
+1527 
-1534 SKAIDSNGRL
+1534 
-1544 LTLYHGT
+1544 
-1551 GAKFTVFDKAHIG
+1551 
-1564 ENFGNRGGDLG
+1564 
-1575 FYFSPYIE
+1575 
-1583 DAKGYAREAAGYK
+1583 
-1596 GKGEVMPVYLNLK
+1596 
-1609 NPLIIEDDGWGSA
+1609 
-1622 ISQADIR
+1622 
-1629 HGDLKRW
+1629 
-1636 AEEGKHDGII
+1636 
-1646 VKSTDEIDENDMPD
+1646 
-1660 AVYIAFSPEQ
+1660 
-1670 IKNVTNENPTSNP
+1670 
-1683 DIRYSVEEETASEEE
+1683 ETANEEE

-1750 EEYLKTGTVSEETK
+1750 EEYLKTGMVSEETK

-1909 RYVEDGKAPAEKLH
+1909 RYVEDGKAPADKLH

-1937 ARKKYEIANAKNLLT
+1937 ARKKYEIANARNLLT
-1952 DHDKIQVGR
+1952 NHDKLLVGR
-1961 LLRGEIELEHLD
+1961 LLRGEIELKHLD
-1973 PKQDN
+1973 STQDN

-2109 GEARDNAEMASRSRD
+2109 GEARDNAEMASRSRN

-2221 TINGMTHMF
+2221 TINGMTHIF

-2396 TKDLLTGM
+2396 TKDILTGM
-2404 KQTLAAMKESDGM
+2404 QQTLAAMKESDGM

-2432 LVQTWAQKASATLSS
+2432 LVQTWAQKASTKLSS

-2461 RGRYNQ
+2461 RARYNQ

-2532 ETKDKGVKALALAL
+2532 ETKDKGVNALALAL

-2624 AGNLLRAATNEDW
+2624 AGNLLSAATNEDW

-2665 IKKVAQGI
+2665 IKKAAQGI

-2697 NQSFSDSAKS
+2697 NQSFGDSAKS

-2771 TAIADSSLTDNEKR
+2771 TAISDSSLTDNEKR

-2817 DMDDFLKAQNQYTD
+2817 DMDDFLKAQNRYTD

-2901 NLEPQDGADTVS
+2901 DLEPQDGADTVS
-2913 GTQKWRA
+2913 STQKWRA

-2960 VAFKESLPKFD
+2960 VTFKESLPKFD

>member
-43 GDGKTGQ
+43 GDGKMGQ

-158 KDFEARYEKVKGAG
+158 KDFEARYEKVRGAG
-172 DEYFRKADEMK
+172 DEYFKKADEMK

-245 QGGRDIDTQLNTG
+245 QDGRDIDTQLNTG

-386 QREYEK
+386 QRGYEK

-476 INQSER
+476 ISQSER
-482 ERLQKI
+482 EKLQKI
-488 PNIGEVINEVALAG
+488 PNIGEVMNEVALAG

-548 IRLYNADP
+548 IRLYDADP

-563 RTTGELYI
+563 RATGELYI

-624 LYEKHGHTLGSEEEI
+624 LYEKHGHTLGSDEEI

-706 RETENRPVNVTFK
+706 RETGNRPVNVTFK

-725 AAPAAKTT
+725 AAREAAPAAQEAT
-733 QAQTTQ
+733 QAAATQEAPAQQ
-739 TTQEAAQEAATREA
+739 TTQETAQETQPKNNA
-753 SQAQEAQ
+753 
-760 AKSSEM
+760 SEM

-896 TRLRQMDET
+896 TRLRQLDET
-905 WGREYGRLSERVDR
+905 WGREYGRLSEHVDI

-1023 LIKFQLDKANEEALA
+1023 LIQFQLDKANEEALA

-1063 ERQGLDGKINEYY
+1063 ERRGLDGKINEYY

-1159 QIAHNKDELNK
+1159 QIAHSKDELNK

-1179 PKNLLSKTDT
+1179 PKTLDRAADAFKWVEEMYASIAYTVHRDNFGD
-1189 YNWAIKELERIN
+1189 
-1201 YSVYRNGVG
+1201 
-1210 EIRISRKDIN
+1210 IRVSRKDIS
-1220 KGLKYAKTPE
+1220 KGLRYAKTPE
-1230 ERAAIALVPDVLKH
+1230 ERAGIALVPEVLKY

-1257 SKSTITLAAPV
+1257 SKSTITFAGPV
-1268 VMNGVRGNMAVMVN
+1268 VMNGVRGNMAVLVN
-1282 KNSDSYNAHR
+1282 RNNDNYNAHR
-1292 IVLPDG
+1292 IVMPDG
-1298 RVFKFSDV
+1298 SVFKFSGE
-1306 KKDTTSGLPQG
+1306 KIDTTPERSQG
-1317 VTQKGSLAKAADAVS
+1317 VAQTRSLAETADAVS
-1332 DNSIPTN
+1332 ENSIPTN

-1375 EFFRHVDSIDRTRRR
+1375 EFFRHVDSIDGTRRS

-1460 GSYDINPTKKVGQSV
+1460 
-1475 KSDTSLLMTGQPENS
+1475 
-1490 DTSSVGDSI
+1490 
-1499 RSSSENAN
+1499 
-1507 KQFSMEAPIEDSN
+1507 
-1520 GRRLTNA
+1520 
-1527 QREFFKD
+1527 
-1534 SKAIDSNGRL
+1534 
-1544 LTLYHGT
+1544 
-1551 GAKFTVFDKAHIG
+1551 
-1564 ENFGNRGGDLG
+1564 
-1575 FYFSPYIE
+1575 
-1583 DAKGYAREAAGYK
+1583 
-1596 GKGEVMPVYLNLK
+1596 
-1609 NPLIIEDDGWGSA
+1609 
-1622 ISQADIR
+1622 
-1629 HGDLKRW
+1629 
-1636 AEEGKHDGII
+1636 
-1646 VKSTDEIDENDMPD
+1646 
-1660 AVYIAFSPEQ
+1660 
-1670 IKNVTNENPTSNP
+1670 
-1683 DIRYSVEEETASEEE
+1683 ETASEEE
-1698 PKEPRVRDTIPKKAE
+1698 PNEPRVRDTIPKKAE
-1713 TYLKRAEGALVK
+1713 RYLKRAEGALVK

-2188 GYFPHFKKDS
+2188 GYSPHFKKDS

-2396 TKDLLTGM
+2396 TKDILTGM
-2404 KQTLAAMKESDGM
+2404 QQTLAAMKESDGM

-2432 LVQTWAQKASATLSS
+2432 LVQTWAQKASAKLSS

-2461 RGRYNQ
+2461 RARYNQ

-2500 LFNQANP
+2500 LFNQSNP

-2624 AGNLLRAATNEDW
+2624 AGNLLKAATNGDW

-2665 IKKVAQGI
+2665 IKKIAQGV
-2673 DATIR
+2673 DATIK

-2691 LQYPVY
+2691 LQYPVF
-2697 NQSFSDSAKS
+2697 NDSAGESIKS
-2707 IAESVLF
+2707 IAESALF
-2714 GKTALPTGREWI
+2714 GKTTLPTGREWI
-2726 GSGFKSFGAK
+2726 GSGFKNFSAK

-2748 TSQKD
+2748 TSQKE
-2753 VYDTLKAI
+2753 VYEVLKTV

-2771 TAIADSSLTDNEKR
+2771 TAISDSSLTDNEKR

-2808 IAAFKEAGL
+2808 IAVFKEAGL
-2817 DMDDFLKAQNQYTD
+2817 DMDDFLKTQNQYTD
-2831 IGKEYDTTSDKALAF
+2831 IGKEYDTASDKALAF
-2846 SRWVNQQGWTADQKA
+2846 SRWVNQQSWTADQKS
-2861 AVNDSFKYYSQIPA
+2861 AVNDCFKYYSQIPA
-2875 TAANYNSFADAGLS
+2875 TAANYNKLAEAGLS
-2889 DETAYKLAKAIN
+2889 DENAYKLAKAIN
-2901 NLEPQDGADTVS
+2901 DLEPLDGAETVS
-2913 GTQKWRA
+2913 NMQKWRA

-2926 NTNDQLAA
+2926 NENDQLAA
-2934 LAQVMSESEYRK
+2934 LAQIMTESEYKK
-2946 VSAGRA
+2946 VSAGRTY
-2952 HGVEPSSY
+2952 GVSPSSY
-2960 VAFKESLPKFD
+2960 VTFKEALPKFD

-2991 EKYGTVLPGGSKLT
+2991 VKYGTVLPGGNKLT
-3005 IAQQAVLW
+3005 TTQQAVLW

-3034 VYNELNAK
+3034 VYNALNAK

>member
-158 KDFEARYEKVKGAG
+158 KDFEARYEKVRGVG
-172 DEYFRKADEMK
+172 DEYFKKADEMK

-245 QGGRDIDTQLNTG
+245 QDGRDIDTQLNTG

-373 NVVNGQFKAENAQ
+373 NVVNGQFKTENAQ
-386 QREYEK
+386 QRGYEK

-434 AETENLARLMDAPFA
+434 AETENLSKLLISERDVPFVKSSLEDAG
-449 KKALADANI
+449 I

-476 INQSER
+476 ISQSER

-502 VKARALERTFTQEL
+502 VKARTLERTFTQEL

-548 IRLYNADP
+548 IRLYDADP

-563 RTTGELYI
+563 RATGELYI

-706 RETENRPVNVTFK
+706 RETGNRPVNVTFK

-733 QAQTTQ
+733 QATQ
-739 TTQEAAQEAATREA
+739 QAAPAQEATQEATAREA

-766 TPDEYLESLRD
+766 TPDEYLVSLRD

-809 QKASTANLEHL
+809 QKASTANLEQL

-1023 LIKFQLDKANEEALA
+1023 LIQFQLDKANEEALA

-1050 DDLTEYDRLWEEA
+1050 NDLTEYDRLWEEA
-1063 ERQGLDGKINEYY
+1063 ERRGLDGKINEYY
-1076 DLLNNYY
+1076 DLLDNYY

-1098 YNTAGEIEARDAANR
+1098 YSTAGETEARDAASR
-1113 RSMSDWTRKMVPP
+1113 RTLTPEERINQAP
-1126 DYGDENTV
+1126 DLGDENTV
-1134 FAEDEASGRWYSAE
+1134 FAEDGKSYSISEVEGTKRKYGEGVILDTDIFNGIPPKKWGNVLSQYVYENMAGAELTMYDETGAPEKVFLARSTDRVTKDGSKNSHKVIDKLAGYRGDTVRAQAIVQLSEVLASSTHKASSNEHTHQWMDENGWLIRTAYLQTQDGNIYEATLNIADGRNRKILYE
-1148 EYDPETASIKE
+1148 INRVH
-1159 QIAHNKDELNK
+1159 QIDKI
-1170 MSPVAEKTV
+1170 
-1179 PKNLLSKTDT
+1179 KNLSEHTDT
-1189 YNWAIKELERIN
+1189 
-1201 YSVYRNGVG
+1201 G
-1210 EIRISRKDIN
+1210 ESQRSR
-1220 KGLKYAKTPE
+1220 YQEHEP
-1230 ERAAIALVPDVLKH
+1230 
-1244 GREIGAHENHKGR
+1244 GRTQSEI
-1257 SKSTITLAAPV
+1257 
-1268 VMNGVRGNMAVMVN
+1268 
-1282 KNSDSYNAHR
+1282 
-1292 IVLPDG
+1292 
-1298 RVFKFSDV
+1298 
-1306 KKDTTSGLPQG
+1306 
-1317 VTQKGSLAKAADAVS
+1317 
-1332 DNSIPTN
+1332 DNSIPTSP
-1339 TQSVNKQFSVSERTP
+1339 QSVNKQFSVSERTP

-1375 EFFRHVDSIDRTRRR
+1375 EFFRHVDSIDGTRRS

-1441 SDAAQEALRM
+1441 SDAAQVALRM

-1460 GSYDINPTKKVGQSV
+1460 
-1475 KSDTSLLMTGQPENS
+1475 
-1490 DTSSVGDSI
+1490 
-1499 RSSSENAN
+1499 
-1507 KQFSMEAPIEDSN
+1507 
-1520 GRRLTNA
+1520 
-1527 QREFFKD
+1527 
-1534 SKAIDSNGRL
+1534 
-1544 LTLYHGT
+1544 
-1551 GAKFTVFDKAHIG
+1551 
-1564 ENFGNRGGDLG
+1564 
-1575 FYFSPYIE
+1575 
-1583 DAKGYAREAAGYK
+1583 
-1596 GKGEVMPVYLNLK
+1596 
-1609 NPLIIEDDGWGSA
+1609 
-1622 ISQADIR
+1622 
-1629 HGDLKRW
+1629 
-1636 AEEGKHDGII
+1636 
-1646 VKSTDEIDENDMPD
+1646 
-1660 AVYIAFSPEQ
+1660 
-1670 IKNVTNENPTSNP
+1670 
-1683 DIRYSVEEETASEEE
+1683 ETASEET

-1713 TYLKRAEGALVK
+1713 RYLKRAEGALVK

-1750 EEYLKTGTVSEETK
+1750 EEYLKTGMVSEETK

-1864 SKSISVSEKS
+1864 GKSISVSEKS
-1874 LDDHFGRN
+1874 LNDHFGRN

-1909 RYVEDGKAPAEKLH
+1909 RYVEDSKAPADKLH

-1937 ARKKYEIANAKNLLT
+1937 ARKKYEIANARNLLT

-1961 LLRGEIELEHLD
+1961 LLRGEIELKHLD
-1973 PKQDN
+1973 STQDN

-2000 EWNAQRKQELRDEAD
+2000 EWNSQRKQELRDEAD

-2404 KQTLAAMKESDGM
+2404 QQTLAAMKESDGM

-2432 LVQTWAQKASATLSS
+2432 LVQTWAQKASTKLSS

-2461 RGRYNQ
+2461 RARYNQ

-2472 MSEAAAMEDADTF
+2472 MSETAAMEDADTF

-2673 DATIR
+2673 DATIK

-2697 NQSFSDSAKS
+2697 NQSFGNSAKS

-2901 NLEPQDGADTVS
+2901 DLEPQDGADTVS
-2913 GTQKWRA
+2913 STQKWRA

>member
-158 KDFEARYEKVKGAG
+158 KDFEARYEKVRGVG
-172 DEYFRKADEMK
+172 DEYFKKADEMK

-189 QKEAKE
+189 KKEAKE

-245 QGGRDIDTQLNTG
+245 QDGRDIDTQLNTG

-373 NVVNGQFKAENAQ
+373 NVVNGQFKSENAQ
-386 QREYEK
+386 QRGYEK

-476 INQSER
+476 ISQSER
-482 ERLQKI
+482 EKLQKI

-502 VKARALERTFTQEL
+502 VKARTLERTFTQEL

-548 IRLYNADP
+548 IRLYDADP

-563 RTTGELYI
+563 RATGELYI

-725 AAPAAKTT
+725 AASAAKTT

-1023 LIKFQLDKANEEALA
+1023 LIQFQLDKANEEALA

-1063 ERQGLDGKINEYY
+1063 ERRGLDGKINEYY
-1076 DLLNNYY
+1076 DLLDNYY

-1098 YNTAGEIEARDAANR
+1098 YSTAGEIEARDAASR
-1113 RSMSDWTRKMVPP
+1113 RTLTPEERKNKSPNL
-1126 DYGDENTV
+1126 GDENTV

-1159 QIAHNKDELNK
+1159 QIAHSKDELNK

-1179 PKNLLSKTDT
+1179 PKTLDRAADAFKWVEEMYASIAYTVHRDNFGD
-1189 YNWAIKELERIN
+1189 
-1201 YSVYRNGVG
+1201 
-1210 EIRISRKDIN
+1210 IRVSRKDIS
-1220 KGLKYAKTPE
+1220 KGLRYAKTPE
-1230 ERAAIALVPDVLKH
+1230 ERAGIALVPEVLKY

-1257 SKSTITLAAPV
+1257 SKSTITFAGPV
-1268 VMNGVRGNMAVMVN
+1268 VMNGVRGNMAVLVN
-1282 KNSDSYNAHR
+1282 RNNDNYNAHR
-1292 IVLPDG
+1292 IVMPDG
-1298 RVFKFSDV
+1298 SVFKFSDE
-1306 KKDTTSGLPQG
+1306 KIDTTPERSQG
-1317 VTQKGSLAKAADAVS
+1317 VAQTRSLAETADAVS
-1332 DNSIPTN
+1332 ENSIPTN

-1354 EQKKE
+1354 DQKKE

-1375 EFFRHVDSIDRTRRR
+1375 EFFRHMDRIDGTRRS

-1401 KNQSYSD
+1401 KNQGYSD

-1460 GSYDINPTKKVGQSV
+1460 
-1475 KSDTSLLMTGQPENS
+1475 
-1490 DTSSVGDSI
+1490 
-1499 RSSSENAN
+1499 
-1507 KQFSMEAPIEDSN
+1507 
-1520 GRRLTNA
+1520 
-1527 QREFFKD
+1527 
-1534 SKAIDSNGRL
+1534 
-1544 LTLYHGT
+1544 
-1551 GAKFTVFDKAHIG
+1551 
-1564 ENFGNRGGDLG
+1564 
-1575 FYFSPYIE
+1575 
-1583 DAKGYAREAAGYK
+1583 
-1596 GKGEVMPVYLNLK
+1596 
-1609 NPLIIEDDGWGSA
+1609 
-1622 ISQADIR
+1622 
-1629 HGDLKRW
+1629 
-1636 AEEGKHDGII
+1636 
-1646 VKSTDEIDENDMPD
+1646 
-1660 AVYIAFSPEQ
+1660 
-1670 IKNVTNENPTSNP
+1670 
-1683 DIRYSVEEETASEEE
+1683 ETANEEE

-1725 DLSDKLNVPKFAQKE
+1725 DLSDKLNAPKFAQKE

-1750 EEYLKTGTVSEETK
+1750 EEYLKTGMVSEETK

-2396 TKDLLTGM
+2396 TKDILTGM
-2404 KQTLAAMKESDGM
+2404 QQTLAAMKESDGM

-2432 LVQTWAQKASATLSS
+2432 LVQTWAQKASTKLSS

-2461 RGRYNQ
+2461 RARYNQ

-2637 DSKKRWSTI
+2637 DSKKKRNAIW
-2646 GKELAK
+2646 KEVSK
-2652 PATYTLL
+2652 PITYTAL

-2665 IKKVAQGI
+2665 IKKAVEGI

-2697 NQSFSDSAKS
+2697 NQSFGDSAKS

-2771 TAIADSSLTDNEKR
+2771 TAISDSSLTDNEKR

-2817 DMDDFLKAQNQYTD
+2817 DMDDFLKAQNRYTD

-2901 NLEPQDGADTVS
+2901 DLEPQDGADTVS
-2913 GTQKWRA
+2913 STQKWRA

>member
-147 GGLKKISEDAD
+147 GGLKKINEDAD
-158 KDFEARYEKVKGAG
+158 KDFEARYEKVRGVG

-245 QGGRDIDTQLNTG
+245 QDGRDIDTQLNTG

-386 QREYEK
+386 QRGYEK

-476 INQSER
+476 ISQSER
-482 ERLQKI
+482 EKLQKI

-502 VKARALERTFTQEL
+502 VKARTLERTFTQEL

-548 IRLYNADP
+548 IRFYDADP

-563 RTTGELYI
+563 RATGELYI

-706 RETENRPVNVTFK
+706 RETGNRPVNVTFK

-725 AAPAAKTT
+725 VAPAAKTT

-1023 LIKFQLDKANEEALA
+1023 LIQFQLDKANEEALA

-1063 ERQGLDGKINEYY
+1063 ERRGLDGKINEYY
-1076 DLLNNYY
+1076 DLLDNYY

-1098 YNTAGEIEARDAANR
+1098 YSTAGEIEARDAANR

-1159 QIAHNKDELNK
+1159 QIAHSKDELNK

-1179 PKNLLSKTDT
+1179 PKTLDRAADAFKWVEEMYASIAYTVHRDNFGD
-1189 YNWAIKELERIN
+1189 
-1201 YSVYRNGVG
+1201 
-1210 EIRISRKDIN
+1210 IRVSRKDIS
-1220 KGLKYAKTPE
+1220 KGLRYAKTPE
-1230 ERAAIALVPDVLKH
+1230 ERAAIALVPEVLKY

-1257 SKSTITLAAPV
+1257 SKSTITFAAPV
-1268 VMNGVRGNMAVMVN
+1268 VMNGVRGNMAVLVN
-1282 KNSDSYNAHR
+1282 RNNDNYNAHR
-1292 IVLPDG
+1292 IVMPDG
-1298 RVFKFSDV
+1298 SVFKFSDE
-1306 KKDTTSGLPQG
+1306 KIDTTPERSQG
-1317 VTQKGSLAKAADAVS
+1317 VAQTRSLAETADAVS
-1332 DNSIPTN
+1332 ENSIPTN

-1375 EFFRHVDSIDRTRRR
+1375 EFFRHVDSIDGTRRS

-1460 GSYDINPTKKVGQSV
+1460 
-1475 KSDTSLLMTGQPENS
+1475 
-1490 DTSSVGDSI
+1490 
-1499 RSSSENAN
+1499 
-1507 KQFSMEAPIEDSN
+1507 
-1520 GRRLTNA
+1520 
-1527 QREFFKD
+1527 
-1534 SKAIDSNGRL
+1534 
-1544 LTLYHGT
+1544 
-1551 GAKFTVFDKAHIG
+1551 
-1564 ENFGNRGGDLG
+1564 
-1575 FYFSPYIE
+1575 
-1583 DAKGYAREAAGYK
+1583 
-1596 GKGEVMPVYLNLK
+1596 
-1609 NPLIIEDDGWGSA
+1609 
-1622 ISQADIR
+1622 
-1629 HGDLKRW
+1629 
-1636 AEEGKHDGII
+1636 
-1646 VKSTDEIDENDMPD
+1646 
-1660 AVYIAFSPEQ
+1660 
-1670 IKNVTNENPTSNP
+1670 
-1683 DIRYSVEEETASEEE
+1683 ETANEEE

-1750 EEYLKTGTVSEETK
+1750 EEYLKTGTVSEATK
-1764 NELFETAWENG
+1764 RELFETAWENG

-1832 DTAYQELQGMAPEL
+1832 DTAYQELQGLAPEL
-1846 FPPDITHPADQIQ
+1846 FPLDITHPADQIQ

-1874 LDDHFGRN
+1874 LNDHFGRN

-1909 RYVEDGKAPAEKLH
+1909 RYVEDGKAPADKLH

-1937 ARKKYEIANAKNLLT
+1937 ARKKYEIANARNLLT

-1961 LLRGEIELEHLD
+1961 LLRGEIELKHLD
-1973 PKQDN
+1973 STQDN

-2269 TENIQRLRA
+2269 TENIQRLRI
-2278 LASQARYRTGPEG
+2278 LADQVRYRTSPEG

-2299 RADTGKTE
+2299 RADTQLNE
-2307 AEKTAIIDDLNAN
+2307 AQKKAIEDDLKER

-2404 KQTLAAMKESDGM
+2404 QQTLAAMKESDGM

-2432 LVQTWAQKASATLSS
+2432 LVQTWAQKASAKLSS

-2461 RGRYNQ
+2461 RARYNQ

-2500 LFNQANP
+2500 LFNQSNP

-2637 DSKKRWSTI
+2637 DSKKKRNAIW
-2646 GKELAK
+2646 KEVSK
-2652 PATYTLL
+2652 PITYTAL

-2665 IKKVAQGI
+2665 IKKAVEGI

-2697 NQSFSDSAKS
+2697 NQSFGDSAKS

-2771 TAIADSSLTDNEKR
+2771 TAISDSSLTDNEKR

-2901 NLEPQDGADTVS
+2901 DLEPQDGADNVS
-2913 GTQKWRA
+2913 STQKWRA

>member
-1 MASDWRE
+1 MGAKIDRDKLKSDLKAAGYKVTGEGLSKASDSS
-8 KYQKAIK
+8 
-15 DGSAAKRYQESS
+15 GSAVSDRINEMRNEFGTRQDKL
-27 KGIPANNPAFV
+27 IANNPAFV

-58 KKITKPPKVQH
+58 TAIPRSRFKPADTSRPLGKASAQ
-69 RDGEIAALGAGD
+69 RAFTSTPTGNFKGEAVVKSALSSSGAALV
-81 YGASNSTRFDKTM
+81 
-94 NAAIYSTAA
+94 
-103 ALENLHGTLKEK
+103 NLYGTLKEK
-115 DARQRARDEA
+115 DVRQRARDEA

-158 KDFEARYEKVKGAG
+158 KDFEERYEKVRGAG
-172 DEYFRKADEMK
+172 DEYFKKADELK
-183 KRSEQQ
+183 KRSEQL
-189 QKEAKE
+189 QKAAKE

-277 AAYGSGLIKNEKLIN
+277 AAYGAGLIKNERLIN

-386 QREYEK
+386 QRGYEK

-403 AEPGSRAQKAAET
+403 AEPGSRAQKTAEA
-416 YKPIVE
+416 YRPIVE

-434 AETENLARLMDAPFA
+434 AETENLTRLMDAPFA

-476 INQSER
+476 ISQSER

-488 PNIGEVINEVALAG
+488 PNIGDVMNEVALAG

-516 QPDGITLPRGDELLR
+516 QPDGITLPRGDEMLR
-531 DKTIES
+531 DKAIES

-548 IRLYNADP
+548 IRLYDADP

-563 RTTGELYI
+563 RATGELYI

-584 HELTHSIEDA
+584 HELTHSIEEA
-594 GAYTDLK
+594 GAYTDLR

-610 QGGDLAKMRQEKAA
+610 QGGDLTKMRQEKAA

-676 INDLLAKIGDRKAQE
+676 INDLLAKIGNKKAQE
-691 RAFLTKARGYYQTAL
+691 RAFLTRARGYYQKAL
-706 RETENRPVNVTFK
+706 KETGNRPVNVTFK

-725 AAPAAKTT
+725 TAREAAPAAQEAT
-733 QAQTTQ
+733 QAAATQAAPAQESTQEAAPAQAAATQEAPAQQ
-739 TTQEAAQEAATREA
+739 TTQEAAQEA
-753 SQAQEAQ
+753 QP
-760 AKSSEM
+760 KSGASEM

-825 METLGADMKSIRKA
+825 METLGADMESIRKA
-839 TGWFKGMDGK
+839 TGWFKGRDGK
-849 WRFEIDDSEMTYHRG
+849 WRFEIDDSKAEFRRD
-864 GDAAFSRDHPDY
+864 GDARLMQEEGYQRMQELTDKWIASINDGTEFTE
-876 AEYQKLMRKWMT
+876 AEQAEMEQL
-888 GEVTAEEE
+888 GEKYYDAVWEEKHML
-896 TRLRQMDET
+896 TDFLKHDE
-905 WGREYGRLSERVDR
+905 
-919 GNATL
+919 
-924 EDILDHEALFR
+924 LFE
-935 AYPQLRRTKVEF
+935 AYPRLKGVALEF
-947 ADMPK
+947 DELPAGANGFFSKRSNTIVLSDKLFGKSAD
-952 NTMGSYSPS
+952 T
-961 QNLITL
+961 LI
-967 SNELRNAPE
+967 
-976 STLVHEIQ
+976 HEIQ
-984 HAIQNAEGF
+984 HIIQNYEGF
-993 TRGSNREYWEEKLT
+993 AKGSNPRYWNERMENGYSKRWSTGEEMMP
-1007 SGDKIQS
+1007 
-1014 KGFQDAREK
+1014 
-1023 LIKFQLDKANEEALA
+1023 
-1038 LKDKIEQ
+1038 
-1045 AGELD
+1045 GEL
-1050 DDLTEYDRLWEEA
+1050 YR
-1063 ERQGLDGKINEYY
+1063 
-1076 DLLNNYY
+1076 
-1083 TQMNRPGNSVPSELY
+1083 
-1098 YNTAGEIEARDAANR
+1098 NTAGEIEARDAASR
-1113 RSMSDWTRKMVPP
+1113 RTLTPEERKNKAP
-1126 DYGDENTV
+1126 DLGDENTV
-1134 FAEDEASGRWYSAE
+1134 FAEEGKSYSINNTRDMPWKNQVQGYFSNDGTIKSSDSLYLGESNVNGVKDAPM
-1148 EYDPETASIKE
+1148 YIPTSVITKAIRPPRGSRSAHALSQKNILGLQDSIKNAPLV
-1159 QIAHNKDELNK
+1159 IND
-1170 MSPVAEKTV
+1170 PVRNSIVYVTADQDSAGNYIIVTLEK
-1179 PKNLLSKTDT
+1179 NNDL
-1189 YNWAIKELERIN
+1189 Y
-1201 YSVYRNGVG
+1201 G
-1210 EIRISRKDIN
+1210 ENTHKVTSI
-1220 KGLKYAKTPE
+1220 
-1230 ERAAIALVPDVLKH
+1230 H
-1244 GREIGAHENHKGR
+1244 GRENITAMLEKLGDDATVFMKNENKLNR
-1257 SKSTITLAAPV
+1257 MLP
-1268 VMNGVRGNMAVMVN
+1268 GNQIL
-1282 KNSDSYNAHR
+1282 K
-1292 IVLPDG
+1292 
-1298 RVFKFSDV
+1298 
-1306 KKDTTSGLPQG
+1306 
-1317 VTQKGSLAKAADAVS
+1317 SLALRAKVEL
-1332 DNSIPTN
+1332 DNSSVPN
-1339 TQSVNKQFSVSERTP
+1339 RPQSVNKQFSVSERTP
-1354 EQKKE
+1354 EQKRE

-1375 EFFRHVDSIDRTRRR
+1375 EFFRHVDSIDGTRRG

-1414 DRAHSEGVSV
+1414 DRAHGEGVSV

-1460 GSYDINPTKKVGQSV
+1460 
-1475 KSDTSLLMTGQPENS
+1475 
-1490 DTSSVGDSI
+1490 
-1499 RSSSENAN
+1499 
-1507 KQFSMEAPIEDSN
+1507 
-1520 GRRLTNA
+1520 
-1527 QREFFKD
+1527 
-1534 SKAIDSNGRL
+1534 
-1544 LTLYHGT
+1544 
-1551 GAKFTVFDKAHIG
+1551 
-1564 ENFGNRGGDLG
+1564 
-1575 FYFSPYIE
+1575 
-1583 DAKGYAREAAGYK
+1583 
-1596 GKGEVMPVYLNLK
+1596 
-1609 NPLIIEDDGWGSA
+1609 
-1622 ISQADIR
+1622 
-1629 HGDLKRW
+1629 
-1636 AEEGKHDGII
+1636 
-1646 VKSTDEIDENDMPD
+1646 
-1660 AVYIAFSPEQ
+1660 
-1670 IKNVTNENPTSNP
+1670 
-1683 DIRYSVEEETASEEE
+1683 ETASEEE

-1713 TYLKRAEGALVK
+1713 TYLKRAESNLVK
-1725 DLSDKLNVPKFAQKE
+1725 DLSDKLNVPKFAQRE

-1786 KDIKDYLKTQSVTLS
+1786 KDIKDYLRTQSVTLS
-1801 ETDKADITDWN
+1801 ETDKTNIADWN
-1812 QFKNSAFGSLRIVNK
+1812 YFRKSALGTLRIVNK

-1859 RMLEV
+1859 RMLEAG
-1864 SKSISVSEKS
+1864 KSISVSEKS
-1874 LDDHFGRN
+1874 LNDHFGRN

-1909 RYVEDGKAPAEKLH
+1909 RYVEDGKAPAESLH
-1923 TIDEVQNAYKGLKE
+1923 TIDEVRKAYKGLKE
-1937 ARKKYEIANAKNLLT
+1937 ARKKYEIANARNLLT
-1952 DHDKIQVGR
+1952 DHDKILVGK
-1961 LLRGEIELEHLD
+1961 LLRGEIEPQHLD

-1978 VKGISAVF
+1978 VKGITAIF
-1986 EAQEEYERI
+1986 EAQEEYDRI
-1995 ARTIR
+1995 SRTIR

-2109 GEARDNAEMASRSRD
+2109 GEARDNAEMARRSRD

-2142 WKNNPDLDKAKI
+2142 WKNNPELDKAKI

-2178 NGYEPVNYRR
+2178 NGYEPVNYRK

-2230 RPGIQWFGN
+2230 RPGIQWFGS

-2299 RADTGKTE
+2299 RVDTGKTE

-2404 KQTLAAMKESDGM
+2404 QQTLAAMKESDGM
-2417 VEASAFLTNRIGSDP
+2417 VEASSFLTNRIGSDP

-2461 RGRYNQ
+2461 RARYNQ
-2467 NIRQG
+2467 NIRNG

-2500 LFNQANP
+2500 LFNQSNP

-2561 YFIGRRPALD
+2561 YLIGRRPALD

-2665 IKKVAQGI
+2665 IKKIAQGV
-2673 DATIR
+2673 DATIK

-2697 NQSFSDSAKS
+2697 NQSFGDSAKS
-2707 IAESVLF
+2707 IAESALF
-2714 GKTALPTGREWI
+2714 GKTTLPTGREWI
-2726 GSGFKSFGAK
+2726 GNGFKNFSAK

-2748 TSQKD
+2748 TSQKE
-2753 VYDTLKAI
+2753 VYEVLKAV

-2771 TAIADSSLTDNEKR
+2771 TAISDSSLTDNEKR

-2846 SRWVNQQGWTADQKA
+2846 SRWVNQQSWTADQKS
-2861 AVNDSFKYYSQIPA
+2861 AVNDCFKYYSQIPA

-2901 NLEPQDGADTVS
+2901 DLEPQDGADTVS
-2913 GTQKWRA
+2913 STQKWRA

>member
-43 GDGKTGQ
+43 GDGRTGQ

-158 KDFEARYEKVKGAG
+158 KDFEARYEKVRGAG

-245 QGGRDIDTQLNTG
+245 QDGRDIDTQLNTG

-386 QREYEK
+386 QRGYEK

-434 AETENLARLMDAPFA
+434 AETENLSKLLISERDVPFVKSSLEDAG
-449 KKALADANI
+449 I

-476 INQSER
+476 ISQSER

-548 IRLYNADP
+548 IRLYDADP

-563 RTTGELYI
+563 RATGELYI

-706 RETENRPVNVTFK
+706 RETGNRPVNVTFK

-766 TPDEYLESLRD
+766 TPDEYLVSLRD
-777 QLARGEISEDEFS
+777 QLARGEIREDEFS

-809 QKASTANLEHL
+809 QKASTANLEQL

-849 WRFEIDDSEMTYHRG
+849 WRFEIDDSKAEFRRD
-864 GDAAFSRDHPDY
+864 GDARLMQEEGYQRMQELTDKWIASINDGTEFTE
-876 AEYQKLMRKWMT
+876 AEQTEMEQL
-888 GEVTAEEE
+888 GEKYYDAVWEEKYMLTDFLKHDE
-896 TRLRQMDET
+896 LFEAYPRLK
-905 WGREYGRLSERVDR
+905 GV
-919 GNATL
+919 TL
-924 EDILDHEALFR
+924 EFDELPAGANGFFSKRSNTIVLSDKLFG
-935 AYPQLRRTKVEF
+935 KS
-947 ADMPK
+947 AD
-952 NTMGSYSPS
+952 T
-961 QNLITL
+961 LI
-967 SNELRNAPE
+967 
-976 STLVHEIQ
+976 HEIQ
-984 HAIQNAEGF
+984 HIIQDYEGF
-993 TRGSNREYWEEKLT
+993 AKGSNPRYWNNRMENGYSKRWSTGEEMMP
-1007 SGDKIQS
+1007 
-1014 KGFQDAREK
+1014 
-1023 LIKFQLDKANEEALA
+1023 
-1038 LKDKIEQ
+1038 
-1045 AGELD
+1045 GEL
-1050 DDLTEYDRLWEEA
+1050 YR
-1063 ERQGLDGKINEYY
+1063 
-1076 DLLNNYY
+1076 
-1083 TQMNRPGNSVPSELY
+1083 
-1098 YNTAGEIEARDAANR
+1098 NTAGEIEARDAASR
-1113 RSMSDWTRKMVPP
+1113 RTLTPEERKNKAP
-1126 DYGDENTV
+1126 DLGDENTV
-1134 FAEDEASGRWYSAE
+1134 FAEDGKSYSISEVEGTKRKYGEGVILDTDIFNGIPPKKWGNVLSQYVYENMAGAELTMYDETGAPEKVFLARSTDRVTKDGSKNSHKVIDKLAGYRGDTVRAQAIVQLSEVLASSTHKASSNEHTHQWMDENGWLIRTAYLQTQDGNIYEATLNIADGRNRKILYE
-1148 EYDPETASIKE
+1148 INRVH
-1159 QIAHNKDELNK
+1159 QIDKI
-1170 MSPVAEKTV
+1170 
-1179 PKNLLSKTDT
+1179 KNLSEHTDT
-1189 YNWAIKELERIN
+1189 
-1201 YSVYRNGVG
+1201 G
-1210 EIRISRKDIN
+1210 ESQRSR
-1220 KGLKYAKTPE
+1220 YQEHEP
-1230 ERAAIALVPDVLKH
+1230 
-1244 GREIGAHENHKGR
+1244 GRTQSEI
-1257 SKSTITLAAPV
+1257 
-1268 VMNGVRGNMAVMVN
+1268 
-1282 KNSDSYNAHR
+1282 
-1292 IVLPDG
+1292 
-1298 RVFKFSDV
+1298 
-1306 KKDTTSGLPQG
+1306 
-1317 VTQKGSLAKAADAVS
+1317 
-1332 DNSIPTN
+1332 DNSIPTSP
-1339 TQSVNKQFSVSERTP
+1339 QSVNKQFSVSERTP

-1375 EFFRHVDSIDRTRRR
+1375 EFFRHVDSIDGTQRS

-1441 SDAAQEALRM
+1441 SDAAQVALRM

-1460 GSYDINPTKKVGQSV
+1460 
-1475 KSDTSLLMTGQPENS
+1475 
-1490 DTSSVGDSI
+1490 
-1499 RSSSENAN
+1499 
-1507 KQFSMEAPIEDSN
+1507 
-1520 GRRLTNA
+1520 
-1527 QREFFKD
+1527 
-1534 SKAIDSNGRL
+1534 
-1544 LTLYHGT
+1544 
-1551 GAKFTVFDKAHIG
+1551 
-1564 ENFGNRGGDLG
+1564 
-1575 FYFSPYIE
+1575 
-1583 DAKGYAREAAGYK
+1583 
-1596 GKGEVMPVYLNLK
+1596 
-1609 NPLIIEDDGWGSA
+1609 
-1622 ISQADIR
+1622 
-1629 HGDLKRW
+1629 
-1636 AEEGKHDGII
+1636 
-1646 VKSTDEIDENDMPD
+1646 
-1660 AVYIAFSPEQ
+1660 
-1670 IKNVTNENPTSNP
+1670 
-1683 DIRYSVEEETASEEE
+1683 ETASEET

-1713 TYLKRAEGALVK
+1713 RYLKRAEGALVK

-1786 KDIKDYLKTQSVTLS
+1786 KDIKNYLKTQSVTLS

-1909 RYVEDGKAPAEKLH
+1909 RYVEDSKAPADKLH

-1937 ARKKYEIANAKNLLT
+1937 ARKKYEIANARNLLT

-1961 LLRGEIELEHLD
+1961 LLRGEIELNHLD
-1973 PKQDN
+1973 STQDN

-2000 EWNAQRKQELRDEAD
+2000 EWNSQRKQELRDEAD

-2109 GEARDNAEMASRSRD
+2109 GEARDNAEMASRSSD

-2178 NGYEPVNYRR
+2178 NGYEPINYRR

-2404 KQTLAAMKESDGM
+2404 QQTLAAMKESDGM

-2432 LVQTWAQKASATLSS
+2432 LVQTWAQKASTKLSS

-2461 RGRYNQ
+2461 RARYNQ

-2472 MSEAAAMEDADTF
+2472 MSETAAMEDADTF

-2673 DATIR
+2673 DATIK

-2697 NQSFSDSAKS
+2697 NQSFGDSAKS

-2901 NLEPQDGADTVS
+2901 DLEPQDGADTVS
-2913 GTQKWRA
+2913 STQKWRA

>member
-158 KDFEARYEKVKGAG
+158 KDFEARYEKVRGAG

-373 NVVNGQFKAENAQ
+373 NVVNGQFKSENAQ
-386 QREYEK
+386 QRGYEK

-476 INQSER
+476 ISQSER
-482 ERLQKI
+482 ERLQKV

-548 IRLYNADP
+548 IRLYDADP

-563 RTTGELYI
+563 RATGELYI

-639 DAEIVAEFVEKN
+639 DAEIIAEFVEKN

-676 INDLLAKIGDRKAQE
+676 INDLLAKIGNRKAQE

-719 AEAPTQ
+719 ADAPTQ

-739 TTQEAAQEAATREA
+739 TTQEAAQEVTTREA
-753 SQAQEAQ
+753 SQAPEAQ

-777 QLARGEISEDEFS
+777 QFARGEISEDEFS

-809 QKASTANLEHL
+809 QKASTANLKQL

-849 WRFEIDDSEMTYHRG
+849 WRFEIDDSEM
-864 GDAAFSRDHPDY
+864 
-876 AEYQKLMRKWMT
+876 EYR
-888 GEVTAEEE
+888 
-896 TRLRQMDET
+896 
-905 WGREYGRLSERVDR
+905 
-919 GNATL
+919 
-924 EDILDHEALFR
+924 
-935 AYPQLRRTKVEF
+935 
-947 ADMPK
+947 
-952 NTMGSYSPS
+952 
-961 QNLITL
+961 
-967 SNELRNAPE
+967 
-976 STLVHEIQ
+976 
-984 HAIQNAEGF
+984 
-993 TRGSNREYWEEKLT
+993 
-1007 SGDKIQS
+1007 
-1014 KGFQDAREK
+1014 
-1023 LIKFQLDKANEEALA
+1023 
-1038 LKDKIEQ
+1038 
-1045 AGELD
+1045 
-1050 DDLTEYDRLWEEA
+1050 
-1063 ERQGLDGKINEYY
+1063 
-1076 DLLNNYY
+1076 
-1083 TQMNRPGNSVPSELY
+1083 
-1098 YNTAGEIEARDAANR
+1098 NTAGEIEARDAASR
-1113 RSMSDWTRKMVPP
+1113 RTLTPEERINKAP
-1126 DYGDENTV
+1126 DLGDENTV
-1134 FAEDEASGRWYSAE
+1134 FAEDGKSYSISEVEGTKRKYGEGVILDTDIFNGIPPKKWGNVLSQYVYENMAGAELTMYDETGAPEKVFLARSTDRVTKDGSKNSHKVIDKLAGYRGDTVRAQAIVQLSEVLASSTHKASSNEHTHQWMDENGWLIRTAYLQTQDGNIYEATLNIADGRDRKILYE
-1148 EYDPETASIKE
+1148 VNRVH
-1159 QIAHNKDELNK
+1159 QID
-1170 MSPVAEKTV
+1170 KT
-1179 PKNLLSKTDT
+1179 KNLSEHTDT
-1189 YNWAIKELERIN
+1189 
-1201 YSVYRNGVG
+1201 G
-1210 EIRISRKDIN
+1210 ESQRSRYQEHEP
-1220 KGLKYAKTPE
+1220 GGTQT
-1230 ERAAIALVPDVLKH
+1230 
-1244 GREIGAHENHKGR
+1244 EI
-1257 SKSTITLAAPV
+1257 
-1268 VMNGVRGNMAVMVN
+1268 
-1282 KNSDSYNAHR
+1282 
-1292 IVLPDG
+1292 
-1298 RVFKFSDV
+1298 
-1306 KKDTTSGLPQG
+1306 
-1317 VTQKGSLAKAADAVS
+1317 
-1332 DNSIPTN
+1332 DNSIPTSP
-1339 TQSVNKQFSVSERTP
+1339 QSVNKQFSVSERTP

-1375 EFFRHVDSIDRTRRR
+1375 EFFHHVDSIDGTRRS

-1460 GSYDINPTKKVGQSV
+1460 
-1475 KSDTSLLMTGQPENS
+1475 
-1490 DTSSVGDSI
+1490 
-1499 RSSSENAN
+1499 
-1507 KQFSMEAPIEDSN
+1507 
-1520 GRRLTNA
+1520 
-1527 QREFFKD
+1527 
-1534 SKAIDSNGRL
+1534 
-1544 LTLYHGT
+1544 
-1551 GAKFTVFDKAHIG
+1551 
-1564 ENFGNRGGDLG
+1564 
-1575 FYFSPYIE
+1575 
-1583 DAKGYAREAAGYK
+1583 
-1596 GKGEVMPVYLNLK
+1596 
-1609 NPLIIEDDGWGSA
+1609 
-1622 ISQADIR
+1622 
-1629 HGDLKRW
+1629 
-1636 AEEGKHDGII
+1636 
-1646 VKSTDEIDENDMPD
+1646 
-1660 AVYIAFSPEQ
+1660 
-1670 IKNVTNENPTSNP
+1670 
-1683 DIRYSVEEETASEEE
+1683 ETASEEE

-1713 TYLKRAEGALVK
+1713 TYLKRAEGAIVK

-1846 FPPDITHPADQIQ
+1846 FPLDITHPADQIQ

-1909 RYVEDGKAPAEKLH
+1909 RYVEDGKAPADKLH

-1952 DHDKIQVGR
+1952 DHDKLLVGR
-1961 LLRGEIELEHLD
+1961 LLRGEIELKHLD
-1973 PKQDN
+1973 STQDN

-2404 KQTLAAMKESDGM
+2404 QQTLAAMKESDGM

-2432 LVQTWAQKASATLSS
+2432 LVQTWAQKASTKLSS

-2461 RGRYNQ
+2461 RARYNQ

-2500 LFNQANP
+2500 LFNQSNP

-2697 NQSFSDSAKS
+2697 NQSFGDSAKS

-2771 TAIADSSLTDNEKR
+2771 TAISDSSLTDNEKR

-2901 NLEPQDGADTVS
+2901 DLEPQDGADTVS
-2913 GTQKWRA
+2913 STQKWRA

>member
-158 KDFEARYEKVKGAG
+158 KDFETRYEKVRGVG

-245 QGGRDIDTQLNTG
+245 QDGRDIDTQLNTG

-386 QREYEK
+386 QRGYEK

-476 INQSER
+476 ISQSER

-488 PNIGEVINEVALAG
+488 PNIGEVMNEVALAG
-502 VKARALERTFTQEL
+502 VKARTLERTFTQEL

-548 IRLYNADP
+548 IRLYDADP

-563 RTTGELYI
+563 RATGELYI

-733 QAQTTQ
+733 QATQ
-739 TTQEAAQEAATREA
+739 QAAPAQEATQEVTTREA

-809 QKASTANLEHL
+809 QKASTANLEQL

-896 TRLRQMDET
+896 TRLRQLDET
-905 WGREYGRLSERVDR
+905 WGREYGRLSEHVDR

-1023 LIKFQLDKANEEALA
+1023 LIQFQLDKANEEALA

-1050 DDLTEYDRLWEEA
+1050 NDLTEYDRLWEEA
-1063 ERQGLDGKINEYY
+1063 ERRGLDGKINEYY
-1076 DLLNNYY
+1076 DLLDNYY

-1098 YNTAGEIEARDAANR
+1098 YSTAGETEARDAASR
-1113 RSMSDWTRKMVPP
+1113 RTLTPEERINQAP
-1126 DYGDENTV
+1126 DLGDENTV
-1134 FAEDEASGRWYSAE
+1134 FAEDGKSYSISEVEGTKRKYGEGVILDTDIFNGIPPKKWGNVLSQYVYENMAGAELTMYDETGAPEKVFLARSTDRVTKDGSKNSHKVIDKLAGYRGDTVRAQAIVQLSEVLASSTHKASSNEHTHQWMDENGWLIRTAYLQTQDGNIYEATLNIADGRNRKILYE
-1148 EYDPETASIKE
+1148 INRVH
-1159 QIAHNKDELNK
+1159 QIDKI
-1170 MSPVAEKTV
+1170 
-1179 PKNLLSKTDT
+1179 KNLSEHTDT
-1189 YNWAIKELERIN
+1189 
-1201 YSVYRNGVG
+1201 G
-1210 EIRISRKDIN
+1210 ESQRSR
-1220 KGLKYAKTPE
+1220 YQEHEP
-1230 ERAAIALVPDVLKH
+1230 
-1244 GREIGAHENHKGR
+1244 GRTQSEI
-1257 SKSTITLAAPV
+1257 
-1268 VMNGVRGNMAVMVN
+1268 
-1282 KNSDSYNAHR
+1282 
-1292 IVLPDG
+1292 
-1298 RVFKFSDV
+1298 
-1306 KKDTTSGLPQG
+1306 
-1317 VTQKGSLAKAADAVS
+1317 
-1332 DNSIPTN
+1332 DNSIPTSP
-1339 TQSVNKQFSVSERTP
+1339 QSVNKQFSVSERTP

-1375 EFFRHVDSIDRTRRR
+1375 EFFRHVDSIDGTRRS

-1441 SDAAQEALRM
+1441 SDAAQVALRM

-1460 GSYDINPTKKVGQSV
+1460 
-1475 KSDTSLLMTGQPENS
+1475 
-1490 DTSSVGDSI
+1490 
-1499 RSSSENAN
+1499 
-1507 KQFSMEAPIEDSN
+1507 
-1520 GRRLTNA
+1520 
-1527 QREFFKD
+1527 
-1534 SKAIDSNGRL
+1534 
-1544 LTLYHGT
+1544 
-1551 GAKFTVFDKAHIG
+1551 
-1564 ENFGNRGGDLG
+1564 
-1575 FYFSPYIE
+1575 
-1583 DAKGYAREAAGYK
+1583 
-1596 GKGEVMPVYLNLK
+1596 
-1609 NPLIIEDDGWGSA
+1609 
-1622 ISQADIR
+1622 
-1629 HGDLKRW
+1629 
-1636 AEEGKHDGII
+1636 
-1646 VKSTDEIDENDMPD
+1646 
-1660 AVYIAFSPEQ
+1660 
-1670 IKNVTNENPTSNP
+1670 
-1683 DIRYSVEEETASEEE
+1683 ETASEET

-1713 TYLKRAEGALVK
+1713 RYLKRAEGALVK

-1909 RYVEDGKAPAEKLH
+1909 RYVEDSKAPADKLH

-1937 ARKKYEIANAKNLLT
+1937 ARKKYEIANARNLLT

-1961 LLRGEIELEHLD
+1961 LLRGEIELKHLD
-1973 PKQDN
+1973 STQDN

-1986 EAQEEYERI
+1986 EAQEEYDWI

-2000 EWNAQRKQELRDEAD
+2000 EWNSQRKQELRDEAD

-2404 KQTLAAMKESDGM
+2404 QQTLAAMKESDGM

-2432 LVQTWAQKASATLSS
+2432 LVQTWTQKASTKLSS

-2461 RGRYNQ
+2461 RARYNQ

-2472 MSEAAAMEDADTF
+2472 MSETAAMEDADTF

-2673 DATIR
+2673 DATIK

-2697 NQSFSDSAKS
+2697 NQSFGDSAKS

-2901 NLEPQDGADTVS
+2901 DLEPQDGADTVS
-2913 GTQKWRA
+2913 STQKWRA

>member
-27 KGIPANNPAFV
+27 KDRIVG
-38 YAKVY
+38 
-43 GDGKTGQ
+43 GKTGQ

-58 KKITKPPKVQH
+58 KNITKPPKAQH
-69 RDGEIAALGAGD
+69 RDVEIAALGAGD

-103 ALENLHGTLKEK
+103 ALENLHGTIKEK

-158 KDFEARYEKVKGAG
+158 KDFEARYEKVRGAG

-212 QFAGDIALNAALPGA
+212 QFAGDIALNAAIPGA

-386 QREYEK
+386 QRGYEK

-403 AEPGSRAQKAAET
+403 AEPGSRAQKAAEK

-476 INQSER
+476 ISQSER

-488 PNIGEVINEVALAG
+488 PNIGEVMNEVALTGA
-502 VKARALERTFTQEL
+502 KARALERTFTQEL

-548 IRLYNADP
+548 IRLYDADP

-563 RTTGELYI
+563 RATGELYI

-624 LYEKHGHTLGSEEEI
+624 LYKKHGHTLGSEEEI

-691 RAFLTKARGYYQTAL
+691 RAFLTKARDYYQTAL

-725 AAPAAKTT
+725 TAREAAPAAQEAT
-733 QAQTTQ
+733 QAAATQEAPAQQ
-739 TTQEAAQEAATREA
+739 TTQETAQETQPKNNA
-753 SQAQEAQ
+753 
-760 AKSSEM
+760 SEM

-809 QKASTANLEHL
+809 QKASTANLEQL

-825 METLGADMKSIRKA
+825 METLGADMESIRKA
-839 TGWFKGMDGK
+839 TGWLKGRDGK
-849 WRFEIDDSEMTYHRG
+849 WRFEINDSEM
-864 GDAAFSRDHPDY
+864 
-876 AEYQKLMRKWMT
+876 EYR
-888 GEVTAEEE
+888 
-896 TRLRQMDET
+896 
-905 WGREYGRLSERVDR
+905 
-919 GNATL
+919 
-924 EDILDHEALFR
+924 
-935 AYPQLRRTKVEF
+935 
-947 ADMPK
+947 
-952 NTMGSYSPS
+952 
-961 QNLITL
+961 
-967 SNELRNAPE
+967 
-976 STLVHEIQ
+976 
-984 HAIQNAEGF
+984 
-993 TRGSNREYWEEKLT
+993 
-1007 SGDKIQS
+1007 
-1014 KGFQDAREK
+1014 
-1023 LIKFQLDKANEEALA
+1023 
-1038 LKDKIEQ
+1038 
-1045 AGELD
+1045 
-1050 DDLTEYDRLWEEA
+1050 
-1063 ERQGLDGKINEYY
+1063 
-1076 DLLNNYY
+1076 
-1083 TQMNRPGNSVPSELY
+1083 
-1098 YNTAGEIEARDAANR
+1098 NTAGKIEARDAASR
-1113 RSMSDWTRKMVPP
+1113 RTLTPEERINKAP
-1126 DYGDENTV
+1126 DLGDENTV
-1134 FAEDEASGRWYSAE
+1134 FAEDGKSYSISEITDESGKSYGRGVHLDSALLENLTDSERVQMVKERVKELGGQHFTAYDNSGNEVDIQIAKPNIRFKNRASKSKPVNKDLTTKYIGNKTKQEAVVLIDE
-1148 EYDPETASIKE
+1148 LIETANFDKSK
-1159 QIAHNKDELNK
+1159 APLYSHDWLDNNG
-1170 MSPVAEKTV
+1170 
-1179 PKNLLSKTDT
+1179 KNRWDYWTTFVQD
-1189 YNWAIKELERIN
+1189 
-1201 YSVYRNGVG
+1201 RNGTIW
-1210 EIRISRKDIN
+1210 EATLNIANTANNEKILYDIN
-1220 KGLKYAKTPE
+1220 PIKKVGQSVKSDTSLLMTGQPE
-1230 ERAAIALVPDVLKH
+1230 NSGTSSVGDSIRSSS
-1244 GREIGAHENHKGR
+1244 EN
-1257 SKSTITLAAPV
+1257 
-1268 VMNGVRGNMAVMVN
+1268 
-1282 KNSDSYNAHR
+1282 
-1292 IVLPDG
+1292 
-1298 RVFKFSDV
+1298 
-1306 KKDTTSGLPQG
+1306 
-1317 VTQKGSLAKAADAVS
+1317 
-1332 DNSIPTN
+1332 
-1339 TQSVNKQFSVSERTP
+1339 VNKQFSVSERTP

-1375 EFFRHVDSIDRTRRR
+1375 EFFRHMDRIDGVRRS

-1460 GSYDINPTKKVGQSV
+1460 
-1475 KSDTSLLMTGQPENS
+1475 
-1490 DTSSVGDSI
+1490 
-1499 RSSSENAN
+1499 
-1507 KQFSMEAPIEDSN
+1507 
-1520 GRRLTNA
+1520 
-1527 QREFFKD
+1527 
-1534 SKAIDSNGRL
+1534 
-1544 LTLYHGT
+1544 
-1551 GAKFTVFDKAHIG
+1551 
-1564 ENFGNRGGDLG
+1564 
-1575 FYFSPYIE
+1575 
-1583 DAKGYAREAAGYK
+1583 
-1596 GKGEVMPVYLNLK
+1596 
-1609 NPLIIEDDGWGSA
+1609 
-1622 ISQADIR
+1622 
-1629 HGDLKRW
+1629 
-1636 AEEGKHDGII
+1636 
-1646 VKSTDEIDENDMPD
+1646 
-1660 AVYIAFSPEQ
+1660 
-1670 IKNVTNENPTSNP
+1670 
-1683 DIRYSVEEETASEEE
+1683 ETASEETH
-1698 PKEPRVRDTIPKKAE
+1698 KEPRVRDTIPKKAE

-1882 AEEYKKWARADF
+1882 AEKYKKWARADF

-1909 RYVEDGKAPAEKLH
+1909 RYVEDGKAPADKLH

-1961 LLRGEIELEHLD
+1961 LLRGEIELKHLD
-1973 PKQDN
+1973 STQDN

-1995 ARTIR
+1995 SRTIR

-2015 EYLQTANDW
+2015 EYLQTANEW

-2067 AKSTQFKKTMRG
+2067 AKSAQFKKTMRG

-2109 GEARDNAEMASRSRD
+2109 GEARDNAEMARRSRD

-2154 ENAIKEFRGIYDELL
+2154 ENAIKEFREIYDELL
-2169 NMMNDVRIE
+2169 SMMNDVRIE

-2369 AANMVAINV
+2369 AANMVVING

-2500 LFNQANP
+2500 LFNQSNP

-2532 ETKDKGVKALALAL
+2532 ETKDKGVKDLAAAL
-2546 LKFFLGAYLYDEAYE
+2546 LKFFLGAYLYNEVFE
-2561 YFIGRRPALD
+2561 FLIGRRPALD

-2665 IKKVAQGI
+2665 IKKAVEGI

-2678 GGSYTYDADGNDI
+2678 GGSYSVDADGNDI

-2697 NQSFSDSAKS
+2697 NQSFGDSAKS

-2771 TAIADSSLTDNEKR
+2771 TAISDSSLTDNEKR

-2901 NLEPQDGADTVS
+2901 DLEPQDGADTVS
-2913 GTQKWRA
+2913 STQKWRA

-2971 ADGNGTFKQA
+2971 ADGNGSFKQA

>member
-58 KKITKPPKVQH
+58 KKITKLPKVQH

-158 KDFEARYEKVKGAG
+158 KDFEARYEKVRGVG
-172 DEYFRKADEMK
+172 DEYFKKADEMK

-245 QGGRDIDTQLNTG
+245 QDGRDIDTQLNTG

-386 QREYEK
+386 QRGYEK

-476 INQSER
+476 ISQSER

-502 VKARALERTFTQEL
+502 VKARALERTFTQEI

-548 IRLYNADP
+548 IRLYDADP

-563 RTTGELYI
+563 RATGELYI

-706 RETENRPVNVTFK
+706 RETEKRPVNVTFK

-725 AAPAAKTT
+725 TAREAAPAAQEAT
-733 QAQTTQ
+733 QAAATQEAPAQQ
-739 TTQEAAQEAATREA
+739 TTQETAQETQPKNNA
-753 SQAQEAQ
+753 
-760 AKSSEM
+760 SEM

-809 QKASTANLEHL
+809 QKASTANLEQL

-849 WRFEIDDSEMTYHRG
+849 WRFEIDDSKAEFRRD
-864 GDAAFSRDHPDY
+864 GDARLMQEKGYQRMQELTDKWIASINDGTEFTE
-876 AEYQKLMRKWMT
+876 AEQTEMEQL
-888 GEVTAEEE
+888 GEKYYDAVWEEKYML
-896 TRLRQMDET
+896 TDFLKHDE
-905 WGREYGRLSERVDR
+905 
-919 GNATL
+919 
-924 EDILDHEALFR
+924 LFE
-935 AYPQLRRTKVEF
+935 AYPRLKGVALEF
-947 ADMPK
+947 DELPAGTNGFFSKRSNTIVLSDKLFGKSAD
-952 NTMGSYSPS
+952 T
-961 QNLITL
+961 LI
-967 SNELRNAPE
+967 
-976 STLVHEIQ
+976 HEIQ
-984 HAIQNAEGF
+984 HIIQNYEGF
-993 TRGSNREYWEEKLT
+993 AKGSNPRYWNERMENGYSKRWSTGEEMMP
-1007 SGDKIQS
+1007 
-1014 KGFQDAREK
+1014 
-1023 LIKFQLDKANEEALA
+1023 
-1038 LKDKIEQ
+1038 
-1045 AGELD
+1045 GEL
-1050 DDLTEYDRLWEEA
+1050 YH
-1063 ERQGLDGKINEYY
+1063 
-1076 DLLNNYY
+1076 
-1083 TQMNRPGNSVPSELY
+1083 
-1098 YNTAGEIEARDAANR
+1098 NTAGEIEARDAASR
-1113 RSMSDWTRKMVPP
+1113 RTLTPEERKNKSPNL
-1126 DYGDENTV
+1126 GDENTV

-1159 QIAHNKDELNK
+1159 QIAHSKDELNK
-1170 MSPVAEKTV
+1170 MPPVAEKTV
-1179 PKNLLSKTDT
+1179 PKTLDRAADAFKWVEEMYASIAYTVHRDNFGD
-1189 YNWAIKELERIN
+1189 
-1201 YSVYRNGVG
+1201 
-1210 EIRISRKDIN
+1210 IRVSRKDIS
-1220 KGLKYAKTPE
+1220 KGLRYAKTAE
-1230 ERAAIALVPDVLKH
+1230 ERAAIALVPEVLKY
-1244 GREIGAHENHKGR
+1244 GREIGVHENHKGR
-1257 SKSTITLAAPV
+1257 SKSTITFAGPV
-1268 VMNGVRGNMAVMVN
+1268 VMNGVRGNMAVLVN
-1282 KNSDSYNAHR
+1282 RNNDNYNAHR
-1292 IVLPDG
+1292 IVMPDG
-1298 RVFKFSDV
+1298 SVFKFSGE
-1306 KKDTTSGLPQG
+1306 KIDTTPERSQG
-1317 VTQKGSLAKAADAVS
+1317 VAQTRSLAETADAVS
-1332 DNSIPTN
+1332 ENSIPTN

-1375 EFFRHVDSIDRTRRR
+1375 EFFRHVDSIDGTRRS

-1401 KNQSYSD
+1401 KSQSYSD

-1460 GSYDINPTKKVGQSV
+1460 
-1475 KSDTSLLMTGQPENS
+1475 
-1490 DTSSVGDSI
+1490 
-1499 RSSSENAN
+1499 
-1507 KQFSMEAPIEDSN
+1507 
-1520 GRRLTNA
+1520 
-1527 QREFFKD
+1527 
-1534 SKAIDSNGRL
+1534 
-1544 LTLYHGT
+1544 
-1551 GAKFTVFDKAHIG
+1551 
-1564 ENFGNRGGDLG
+1564 
-1575 FYFSPYIE
+1575 
-1583 DAKGYAREAAGYK
+1583 
-1596 GKGEVMPVYLNLK
+1596 
-1609 NPLIIEDDGWGSA
+1609 
-1622 ISQADIR
+1622 
-1629 HGDLKRW
+1629 
-1636 AEEGKHDGII
+1636 
-1646 VKSTDEIDENDMPD
+1646 
-1660 AVYIAFSPEQ
+1660 
-1670 IKNVTNENPTSNP
+1670 
-1683 DIRYSVEEETASEEE
+1683 ETASEETH
-1698 PKEPRVRDTIPKKAE
+1698 KEPRVRDTIPKKAE

-1725 DLSDKLNVPKFAQKE
+1725 DFSDKLNVPKFAQKE
-1740 YLNEIAQEIS
+1740 YLNDIAQEIS

-1764 NELFETAWENG
+1764 NKLFETAWENG

-1952 DHDKIQVGR
+1952 DHDKIQAGR

-1978 VKGISAVF
+1978 VKDISAVF

-1995 ARTIR
+1995 SRTIR

-2404 KQTLAAMKESDGM
+2404 QQTLAAMKESDGM

-2432 LVQTWAQKASATLSS
+2432 LVQTWAQKASAKLSS

-2691 LQYPVY
+2691 LQYPGY
-2697 NQSFSDSAKS
+2697 NQSFGDSAKS

-2817 DMDDFLKAQNQYTD
+2817 DMDDFLKAQNRYTD

-2901 NLEPQDGADTVS
+2901 DLEPQDGADTVS
-2913 GTQKWRA
+2913 STQKWRA

-2960 VAFKESLPKFD
+2960 VTFKESLPKFD

>member
-158 KDFEARYEKVKGAG
+158 KDFEARYEKVRGVG
-172 DEYFRKADEMK
+172 DEYFKKADEMK

-245 QGGRDIDTQLNTG
+245 QDGRDIDTQLNTG

-277 AAYGSGLIKNEKLIN
+277 AAYGSGLIKNEELIN

-386 QREYEK
+386 QRGYEK

-476 INQSER
+476 ISQSER

-548 IRLYNADP
+548 IRLYDADP

-563 RTTGELYI
+563 RATGELYI

-725 AAPAAKTT
+725 TAREAAPAAQEAT
-733 QAQTTQ
+733 QAAATQEAPAQQ
-739 TTQEAAQEAATREA
+739 TTQETAQETQPKNNA
-753 SQAQEAQ
+753 
-760 AKSSEM
+760 SEM

-864 GDAAFSRDHPDY
+864 GDAVFSRDHPDY

-1023 LIKFQLDKANEEALA
+1023 LIQFQLDKANEEALA

-1063 ERQGLDGKINEYY
+1063 ERRGLDGKINEYY
-1076 DLLNNYY
+1076 DLLDNYY

-1098 YNTAGEIEARDAANR
+1098 YSTAGEIEARDAASR
-1113 RSMSDWTRKMVPP
+1113 RTLTPEERKNKSPNL
-1126 DYGDENTV
+1126 GDENTV

-1159 QIAHNKDELNK
+1159 QIAHSKDELNK

-1179 PKNLLSKTDT
+1179 PKTLDRAADAFKWVEEMYASIAYTVHRDNFGD
-1189 YNWAIKELERIN
+1189 
-1201 YSVYRNGVG
+1201 
-1210 EIRISRKDIN
+1210 IRVSRKDIS
-1220 KGLKYAKTPE
+1220 KGLRYAKTPE
-1230 ERAAIALVPDVLKH
+1230 ERAGIALVPEVLKY

-1257 SKSTITLAAPV
+1257 SKSTITFAGPV
-1268 VMNGVRGNMAVMVN
+1268 VMNGVRGNMAVLVN
-1282 KNSDSYNAHR
+1282 RNNDNYNAHR
-1292 IVLPDG
+1292 IVMPDG
-1298 RVFKFSDV
+1298 SVFKFSDE
-1306 KKDTTSGLPQG
+1306 KIDTTPERSQG
-1317 VTQKGSLAKAADAVS
+1317 VAQTRSLAETADAVS
-1332 DNSIPTN
+1332 ENSIPTN

-1354 EQKKE
+1354 DQKKE

-1375 EFFRHVDSIDRTRRR
+1375 EFFRHMDRIDGTRRS

-1460 GSYDINPTKKVGQSV
+1460 
-1475 KSDTSLLMTGQPENS
+1475 
-1490 DTSSVGDSI
+1490 
-1499 RSSSENAN
+1499 
-1507 KQFSMEAPIEDSN
+1507 
-1520 GRRLTNA
+1520 
-1527 QREFFKD
+1527 
-1534 SKAIDSNGRL
+1534 
-1544 LTLYHGT
+1544 
-1551 GAKFTVFDKAHIG
+1551 
-1564 ENFGNRGGDLG
+1564 
-1575 FYFSPYIE
+1575 
-1583 DAKGYAREAAGYK
+1583 
-1596 GKGEVMPVYLNLK
+1596 
-1609 NPLIIEDDGWGSA
+1609 
-1622 ISQADIR
+1622 
-1629 HGDLKRW
+1629 
-1636 AEEGKHDGII
+1636 
-1646 VKSTDEIDENDMPD
+1646 
-1660 AVYIAFSPEQ
+1660 
-1670 IKNVTNENPTSNP
+1670 
-1683 DIRYSVEEETASEEE
+1683 ETANEEE

-1750 EEYLKTGTVSEETK
+1750 EEYLKTGMVSEETK

-1786 KDIKDYLKTQSVTLS
+1786 KDIKDYLRTQSVTLA
-1801 ETDKADITDWN
+1801 ETDKTNIADWN
-1812 QFKNSAFGSLRIVNK
+1812 NFQKSALGTLRIVNK

-1909 RYVEDGKAPAEKLH
+1909 RYVEDGKAPADKLH

-1937 ARKKYEIANAKNLLT
+1937 ARKKYEIANARNLLT
-1952 DHDKIQVGR
+1952 NHDKLLVGR
-1961 LLRGEIELEHLD
+1961 LLRGEIELKHLD
-1973 PKQDN
+1973 STQDN

-2102 AHAVQLI
+2102 AHAVQVI

-2299 RADTGKTE
+2299 RADTQLNE
-2307 AEKTAIIDDLNAN
+2307 AQKKAIEDDLKER
-2320 GKYEL
+2320 GKYKL

-2417 VEASAFLTNRIGSDP
+2417 VEASSFLTNRIGSDP

-2461 RGRYNQ
+2461 RARYNQ

-2646 GKELAK
+2646 GKELVK

-2697 NQSFSDSAKS
+2697 NQSFGDSAKS

-2771 TAIADSSLTDNEKR
+2771 TAISDSSLTDNEKR
-2785 ILYNHIFGEK
+2785 ILYNHIFGKK

-2817 DMDDFLKAQNQYTD
+2817 DMDDFLKAQNRYTD

-2901 NLEPQDGADTVS
+2901 DLEPQDGADTVS

>member
-43 GDGKTGQ
+43 GDGRTGQ

-158 KDFEARYEKVKGAG
+158 KDFEARYEKVRGAG

-386 QREYEK
+386 QRGYEK

-476 INQSER
+476 ISQSER

-488 PNIGEVINEVALAG
+488 PNIGEVMNEVALTGA
-502 VKARALERTFTQEL
+502 KARALERTFTQEL

-548 IRLYNADP
+548 IRLYDADP

-563 RTTGELYI
+563 RATGELYI

-706 RETENRPVNVTFK
+706 RETGNRPVNVTFK

-725 AAPAAKTT
+725 AAPASKTT

-976 STLVHEIQ
+976 STLAHEIQ

-1023 LIKFQLDKANEEALA
+1023 LIQFQLDKANEEALA

-1063 ERQGLDGKINEYY
+1063 ERRGLDGKINEYY
-1076 DLLNNYY
+1076 DLLDNYY

-1098 YNTAGEIEARDAANR
+1098 YSTAGEIEARDAANR

-1159 QIAHNKDELNK
+1159 QIAHSKDELNK

-1179 PKNLLSKTDT
+1179 PKTLDRAADAFKWVEEMYASIAYTVHRDNFGD
-1189 YNWAIKELERIN
+1189 
-1201 YSVYRNGVG
+1201 
-1210 EIRISRKDIN
+1210 IRVSRKDIS
-1220 KGLKYAKTPE
+1220 KGLRYAKTPE
-1230 ERAAIALVPDVLKH
+1230 ERAAIALVPEVLKY

-1257 SKSTITLAAPV
+1257 SKSTITFAGPV
-1268 VMNGVRGNMAVMVN
+1268 VMNGVRGNMAVLVN
-1282 KNSDSYNAHR
+1282 RNNDNYNAHR
-1292 IVLPDG
+1292 IVMPDG
-1298 RVFKFSDV
+1298 SVFKFSDE
-1306 KKDTTSGLPQG
+1306 KIDTTPERSQG
-1317 VTQKGSLAKAADAVS
+1317 VAQTRSLAETADAVS
-1332 DNSIPTN
+1332 ENSIPTN

-1375 EFFRHVDSIDRTRRR
+1375 EFFRHMDRIDGTRRS

-1460 GSYDINPTKKVGQSV
+1460 
-1475 KSDTSLLMTGQPENS
+1475 
-1490 DTSSVGDSI
+1490 
-1499 RSSSENAN
+1499 
-1507 KQFSMEAPIEDSN
+1507 
-1520 GRRLTNA
+1520 
-1527 QREFFKD
+1527 
-1534 SKAIDSNGRL
+1534 
-1544 LTLYHGT
+1544 
-1551 GAKFTVFDKAHIG
+1551 
-1564 ENFGNRGGDLG
+1564 
-1575 FYFSPYIE
+1575 
-1583 DAKGYAREAAGYK
+1583 
-1596 GKGEVMPVYLNLK
+1596 
-1609 NPLIIEDDGWGSA
+1609 
-1622 ISQADIR
+1622 
-1629 HGDLKRW
+1629 
-1636 AEEGKHDGII
+1636 
-1646 VKSTDEIDENDMPD
+1646 
-1660 AVYIAFSPEQ
+1660 
-1670 IKNVTNENPTSNP
+1670 
-1683 DIRYSVEEETASEEE
+1683 ETANEEE

-1764 NELFETAWENG
+1764 NKLFETAWENG

-1864 SKSISVSEKS
+1864 SKSISVSGKS

-1937 ARKKYEIANAKNLLT
+1937 ARKKYEIANARNLLT

-1995 ARTIR
+1995 SRTIR

-2637 DSKKRWSTI
+2637 DSKKKRNAIW
-2646 GKELAK
+2646 KEVSK
-2652 PATYTLL
+2652 PITYTAL

-2665 IKKVAQGI
+2665 IKKAVEGI

-2697 NQSFSDSAKS
+2697 NQSFGDSAKS

-2771 TAIADSSLTDNEKR
+2771 TAISDSSLTDNEKR

-2817 DMDDFLKAQNQYTD
+2817 DMDDFLKAQNRYTD

-2946 VSAGRA
+2946 VSTGRA

>member
-1 MASDWRE
+1 MGARIDRDKLKSDL
-8 KYQKAIK
+8 KAAGYK
-15 DGSAAKRYQESS
+15 VTGEGLSKSSGSSGSAVSDRINEMRNEFGTRQDKL
-27 KGIPANNPAFV
+27 IANNPAFV

-115 DARQRARDEA
+115 DVRQRARDEA

-158 KDFEARYEKVKGAG
+158 KDFEERYEKAKGAG

-189 QKEAKE
+189 QAAAKE

-245 QGGRDIDTQLNTG
+245 QSGRDIDTQLNTG

-277 AAYGSGLIKNEKLIN
+277 AAYGSGLIKNERLIN
-292 GIVNNLAKTNAGR
+292 GIVNNLAKTNTGR
-305 TTLKLITGAAE
+305 ATLKLITAASE

-373 NVVNGQFKAENAQ
+373 NVINGQFKAENAQ
-386 QREYEK
+386 QRGYEK

-403 AEPGSRAQKAAET
+403 AEPGSRAQKAAEA
-416 YKPIVE
+416 YRPIVE

-458 LIDDNT
+458 LIDDNA

-476 INQSER
+476 ISQSER

-488 PNIGEVINEVALAG
+488 PNIRDVMNEVALAG
-502 VKARALERTFTQEL
+502 AKARALERTFTQEL
-516 QPDGITLPRGDELLR
+516 QPDGITLPRGDEMLR

-548 IRLYNADP
+548 IRLYDADP

-563 RTTGELYI
+563 RATGELYI
-571 NRNSKNPL
+571 NRNSKNPM

-584 HELTHSIEDA
+584 HELTHSIEEA

-676 INDLLAKIGDRKAQE
+676 INDLLSKIGDRKAQE
-691 RAFLTKARGYYQTAL
+691 RAFLTRARGYYQTAL

-725 AAPAAKTT
+725 TAREAAPAA
-733 QAQTTQ
+733 QAK
-739 TTQEAAQEAATREA
+739 QEAAPAQEAATREVP
-753 SQAQEAQ
+753 AQQTTQETTQETQPKNNA
-760 AKSSEM
+760 SEM

-825 METLGADMKSIRKA
+825 METLGADMESIRKA
-839 TGWFKGMDGK
+839 TGWFKGRDGK
-849 WRFEIDDSEMTYHRG
+849 WRFEIDDSGAETDTKWGFLRNP
-864 GDAAFSRDHPDY
+864 DAKRYNELFEKAYLYDT
-876 AEYQKLMRKWMT
+876 A
-888 GEVTAEEE
+888 TAEDLNE
-896 TRLRQMDET
+896 LQ
-905 WGREYGRLSERVDR
+905 
-919 GNATL
+919 
-924 EDILDHEALFR
+924 ILDKNLKGVRKSPLYLDEIVRHDKLFE
-935 AYPQLRRTKVEF
+935 AYPALRDVKVRFE
-947 ADMPK
+947 A
-952 NTMGSYSPS
+952 NTGNKEGSYHPE
-961 QNLITL
+961 TD
-967 SNELRNAPE
+967 EFVLRTGLKLEPE
-976 STLVHEIQ
+976 KVKSTLIHEIQ
-984 HAIQNAEGF
+984 HAIQEQEGF
-993 TRGSNREYWEEKLT
+993 ARGTNPGYWDEM
-1007 SGDKIQS
+1007 IQS
-1014 KGFQDAREK
+1014 GYSRRKNDGRIERARKEYHRIFDSAPEEFKNKVRRINRARLDGDYDAAETVVDE
-1023 LIKFQLDKANEEALA
+1023 LYDSEYADLWSQLDMAEFEWRSDRGEELNA
-1038 LKDKIEQ
+1038 
-1045 AGELD
+1045 
-1050 DDLTEYDRLWEEA
+1050 
-1063 ERQGLDGKINEYY
+1063 Y
-1076 DLLNNYY
+1076 DLY
-1083 TQMNRPGNSVPSELY
+1083 RD
-1098 YNTAGEIEARDAANR
+1098 TAGEIEARDAASR
-1113 RSMSDWTRKMVPP
+1113 RTLTPEERKNKAP
-1126 DYGDENTV
+1126 DLGDENTV
-1134 FAEDEASGRWYSAE
+1134 FAEDGVSYAIGKTTDNKPFVEVEQDILAGVPEADW
-1148 EYDPETASIKE
+1148 
-1159 QIAHNKDELNK
+1159 
-1170 MSPVAEKTV
+1170 VKTV
-1179 PKNLLSKTDT
+1179 KENLKKKFPNGITVGNSEIHIDKQSRREMTFSRYMQWLYSNDPQLRADKLRATD
-1189 YNWAIKELERIN
+1189 NAD
-1201 YSVYRNGVG
+1201 
-1210 EIRISRKDIN
+1210 EILQAATDWVNEGLKHPRKDNIIDFARGEVLLRVGGN
-1220 KGLKYAKTPE
+1220 DYTAEVVVGTRENGSMLLYDILNLQPTSFTEKETD
-1230 ERAAIALVPDVLKH
+1230 AAITVNPSPGA
-1244 GREIGAHENHKGR
+1244 GRN
-1257 SKSTITLAAPV
+1257 TAPV
-1268 VMNGVRGNMAVMVN
+1268 SDDSIRSSS
-1282 KNSDSYNAHR
+1282 KN
-1292 IVLPDG
+1292 
-1298 RVFKFSDV
+1298 
-1306 KKDTTSGLPQG
+1306 
-1317 VTQKGSLAKAADAVS
+1317 
-1332 DNSIPTN
+1332 
-1339 TQSVNKQFSVSERTP
+1339 VNKQFSVSERTP
-1354 EQKKE
+1354 EQKRE

-1375 EFFRHVDSIDRTRRR
+1375 EFFRHVDSVDGTRRS
-1390 APSRNAYRQPP
+1390 APSRNVYRQNEPRR
-1401 KNQSYSD
+1401 QGYSD

-1424 DEYLRRNWEEFD
+1424 DEYLRRNWDEFD

-1460 GSYDINPTKKVGQSV
+1460 G
-1475 KSDTSLLMTGQPENS
+1475 
-1490 DTSSVGDSI
+1490 
-1499 RSSSENAN
+1499 
-1507 KQFSMEAPIEDSN
+1507 
-1520 GRRLTNA
+1520 
-1527 QREFFKD
+1527 
-1534 SKAIDSNGRL
+1534 
-1544 LTLYHGT
+1544 
-1551 GAKFTVFDKAHIG
+1551 
-1564 ENFGNRGGDLG
+1564 
-1575 FYFSPYIE
+1575 
-1583 DAKGYAREAAGYK
+1583 
-1596 GKGEVMPVYLNLK
+1596 
-1609 NPLIIEDDGWGSA
+1609 
-1622 ISQADIR
+1622 
-1629 HGDLKRW
+1629 
-1636 AEEGKHDGII
+1636 
-1646 VKSTDEIDENDMPD
+1646 
-1660 AVYIAFSPEQ
+1660 
-1670 IKNVTNENPTSNP
+1670 
-1683 DIRYSVEEETASEEE
+1683 TASEEE
-1698 PKEPRVRDTIPKKAE
+1698 PKEPRIRDTIPKKAE

-1725 DLSDKLNVPKFAQKE
+1725 DLSDKLNVPKFAQRE

-1801 ETDKADITDWN
+1801 ETDKADIADWN

-1827 GGLPV
+1827 DGLPV

-1864 SKSISVSEKS
+1864 SKSITVSEKS
-1874 LDDHFGRN
+1874 LNDHFGKN

-1909 RYVEDGKAPAEKLH
+1909 RYVEDGKAPAESLH

-1937 ARKKYEIANAKNLLT
+1937 ARKKYEIANARNLLT
-1952 DHDKIQVGR
+1952 NHDKLLVGR
-1961 LLRGEIELEHLD
+1961 LLRGEIEPQHLD

-1995 ARTIR
+1995 SRTLR

-2109 GEARDNAEMASRSRD
+2109 GEARDNAEMARRARD

-2130 TEAEWRAIEAEL
+2130 TEAEWLAIEAEL

-2178 NGYEPVNYRR
+2178 NGYEPVNYRK

-2404 KQTLAAMKESDGM
+2404 QQTLAAIKESDGM

-2467 NIRQG
+2467 NIRNG

-2500 LFNQANP
+2500 LFNQSNP
-2507 VTKLFTQF
+2507 ITKLFTQF

-2532 ETKDKGVKALALAL
+2532 ETKDKGVKALAAAL
-2546 LKFFLGAYLYDEAYE
+2546 LKFFLGAYLYDEVYE

-2571 PIGILVDTAQDIA
+2571 PIGILVGTAEDIA

-2624 AGNLLRAATNEDW
+2624 AGNLLKAATNDDW

-2646 GKELAK
+2646 GKEIAK

-2665 IKKVAQGI
+2665 IKKIAQGV
-2673 DATIR
+2673 DATIK

-2691 LQYPVY
+2691 LQYPVF
-2697 NQSFSDSAKS
+2697 NDSFGESAKS
-2707 IAESVLF
+2707 IAESALF
-2714 GKTALPTGREWI
+2714 GKTTLPTGREWI
-2726 GSGFKSFGAK
+2726 GNGFKNFSAK

-2748 TSQKD
+2748 TSQKE
-2753 VYDTLKAI
+2753 VYEVLKAV

-2771 TAIADSSLTDNEKR
+2771 TAISDSSLTDNEKR

-2831 IGKEYDTTSDKALAF
+2831 IGKEYDTASDKALAF
-2846 SRWVNQQGWTADQKA
+2846 SRWVNQQSWTADQKS
-2861 AVNDSFKYYSQIPA
+2861 AVNDCFKYYSQIPA
-2875 TAANYNSFADAGLS
+2875 TAANYNKLAEAGLS
-2889 DETAYKLAKAIN
+2889 DENAYKLAKAIN
-2901 NLEPQDGADTVS
+2901 DLEPLDGAETVS
-2913 GTQKWRA
+2913 STQKWRA

-2934 LAQVMSESEYRK
+2934 LAQVMPESEYRK

-3020 KPKNNPYSVAIGQK
+3020 KPKNNPYSVTIGQK

>member
-43 GDGKTGQ
+43 GDGRTGQ

-147 GGLKKISEDAD
+147 GGLMKISEDAD
-158 KDFEARYEKVKGAG
+158 KDFEARYEKVRGAG

-245 QGGRDIDTQLNTG
+245 QDGRDIDTQLNTG

-373 NVVNGQFKAENAQ
+373 NVVNGQFKSENAQ
-386 QREYEK
+386 QRGYEK

-476 INQSER
+476 ISQSER

-488 PNIGEVINEVALAG
+488 PNIGEVMNEVALAG
-502 VKARALERTFTQEL
+502 VKARTLERTFTQEL

-548 IRLYNADP
+548 IRLYDADP

-563 RTTGELYI
+563 RATGELYI

-667 SLGQRILQF
+667 SLGHRILQF

-706 RETENRPVNVTFK
+706 REIENRPVNVTFK
-719 AEAPTQ
+719 ADAPTQ

-733 QAQTTQ
+733 QATQ
-739 TTQEAAQEAATREA
+739 QAAPAQEAAQEAATREA

-766 TPDEYLESLRD
+766 TPDEYLVSLRD

-809 QKASTANLEHL
+809 QKASTANLEKL

-849 WRFEIDDSEMTYHRG
+849 WRFEIDDSKAEFRRD
-864 GDAAFSRDHPDY
+864 GDARLMQEEGYQRMQELTDKWIASINDGTEFTE
-876 AEYQKLMRKWMT
+876 AEQTEMEQL
-888 GEVTAEEE
+888 GEKYYDAVWEEKYMLTDFLKHDE
-896 TRLRQMDET
+896 LFEAYPRLK
-905 WGREYGRLSERVDR
+905 GV
-919 GNATL
+919 TL
-924 EDILDHEALFR
+924 EFDELPAGANGFFSKRSNTIVLSDKLFG
-935 AYPQLRRTKVEF
+935 KS
-947 ADMPK
+947 AD
-952 NTMGSYSPS
+952 T
-961 QNLITL
+961 LI
-967 SNELRNAPE
+967 
-976 STLVHEIQ
+976 HEIQ
-984 HAIQNAEGF
+984 HIIQDYEGF
-993 TRGSNREYWEEKLT
+993 AKGSNPRYWNNRMENGYSKRWSTGEEMMP
-1007 SGDKIQS
+1007 
-1014 KGFQDAREK
+1014 
-1023 LIKFQLDKANEEALA
+1023 
-1038 LKDKIEQ
+1038 
-1045 AGELD
+1045 GEL
-1050 DDLTEYDRLWEEA
+1050 YR
-1063 ERQGLDGKINEYY
+1063 
-1076 DLLNNYY
+1076 
-1083 TQMNRPGNSVPSELY
+1083 
-1098 YNTAGEIEARDAANR
+1098 NTAGEIEARDAASR
-1113 RSMSDWTRKMVPP
+1113 RTLTPEERKNKAP
-1126 DYGDENTV
+1126 DLGDENTV
-1134 FAEDEASGRWYSAE
+1134 FAEDGKSYSISEVEGTKRKYGEGVILDTDIFNGIPPKKWGNVLSQYVYENMAGAELTMYDETGAPEKVFLARSTDRVTKDGSKNSHKVIDKLAGYRGDTVRAQAIVQLSEVLASSTHKASSNEHTHQWMDENGWLIRTAYLQTQDGNIYEATLNIADGRNRKILYE
-1148 EYDPETASIKE
+1148 INRVH
-1159 QIAHNKDELNK
+1159 QIDKI
-1170 MSPVAEKTV
+1170 
-1179 PKNLLSKTDT
+1179 KNLSEHTDT
-1189 YNWAIKELERIN
+1189 
-1201 YSVYRNGVG
+1201 G
-1210 EIRISRKDIN
+1210 ESQRSR
-1220 KGLKYAKTPE
+1220 YQEHEP
-1230 ERAAIALVPDVLKH
+1230 
-1244 GREIGAHENHKGR
+1244 GRTQSEI
-1257 SKSTITLAAPV
+1257 
-1268 VMNGVRGNMAVMVN
+1268 
-1282 KNSDSYNAHR
+1282 
-1292 IVLPDG
+1292 
-1298 RVFKFSDV
+1298 
-1306 KKDTTSGLPQG
+1306 
-1317 VTQKGSLAKAADAVS
+1317 
-1332 DNSIPTN
+1332 DNSIPTSP
-1339 TQSVNKQFSVSERTP
+1339 QSVNKQFSVSERTP
-1354 EQKKE
+1354 DQKKE

-1375 EFFRHVDSIDRTRRR
+1375 EFFRHMDRIDGTRRS

-1460 GSYDINPTKKVGQSV
+1460 
-1475 KSDTSLLMTGQPENS
+1475 
-1490 DTSSVGDSI
+1490 
-1499 RSSSENAN
+1499 
-1507 KQFSMEAPIEDSN
+1507 
-1520 GRRLTNA
+1520 
-1527 QREFFKD
+1527 
-1534 SKAIDSNGRL
+1534 
-1544 LTLYHGT
+1544 
-1551 GAKFTVFDKAHIG
+1551 
-1564 ENFGNRGGDLG
+1564 
-1575 FYFSPYIE
+1575 
-1583 DAKGYAREAAGYK
+1583 
-1596 GKGEVMPVYLNLK
+1596 
-1609 NPLIIEDDGWGSA
+1609 
-1622 ISQADIR
+1622 
-1629 HGDLKRW
+1629 
-1636 AEEGKHDGII
+1636 
-1646 VKSTDEIDENDMPD
+1646 
-1660 AVYIAFSPEQ
+1660 
-1670 IKNVTNENPTSNP
+1670 
-1683 DIRYSVEEETASEEE
+1683 ETANEEE

-1713 TYLKRAEGALVK
+1713 RYLKRAEGALVK

-1764 NELFETAWENG
+1764 NEHFETAWENG
-1775 RHIDDEFYNTY
+1775 KAVADEFYKAY
-1786 KDIKDYLKTQSVTLS
+1786 KDIKDYLRTQSVTLS
-1801 ETDKADITDWN
+1801 ETDKTNIADWN
-1812 QFKNSAFGSLRIVNK
+1812 YFRKSALGTLRIVNK

-1859 RMLEV
+1859 RMFEV
-1864 SKSISVSEKS
+1864 GKSISVSEKS

-1909 RYVEDGKAPAEKLH
+1909 RYVEDSKAPAEKLH
-1923 TIDEVQNAYKGLKE
+1923 TIDEVQNAYKGLKK
-1937 ARKKYEIANAKNLLT
+1937 ARKKYEIANARNLLT

-2067 AKSTQFKKTMRG
+2067 AMATQFKKTMRG

-2109 GEARDNAEMASRSRD
+2109 GEARDNAKMARRAHD
-2124 KTRDGK
+2124 KKRDGK
-2130 TEAEWRAIEAEL
+2130 TSEEWRAIEAEL
-2142 WKNNPDLDKAKI
+2142 WKNNPNLDKAKI

-2269 TENIQRLRA
+2269 TENIQRLRI
-2278 LASQARYRTGPEG
+2278 LADQVRYRTSPEG

-2299 RADTGKTE
+2299 RADTQLNE
-2307 AEKTAIIDDLNAN
+2307 AQKKAIEDDLKER
-2320 GKYEL
+2320 GKYKL

-2404 KQTLAAMKESDGM
+2404 QQTLAAMKESDGM

-2432 LVQTWAQKASATLSS
+2432 LVQTWAQKASAKLSS

-2461 RGRYNQ
+2461 RARYNQ

-2472 MSEAAAMEDADTF
+2472 MSETAAMEDADTF

-2673 DATIR
+2673 DATIK

-2697 NQSFSDSAKS
+2697 NQSFGDSAKS

-2901 NLEPQDGADTVS
+2901 DLEPQDGADTVS
-2913 GTQKWRA
+2913 STQKWRA

>member
-43 GDGKTGQ
+43 GDGRTGQ

-158 KDFEARYEKVKGAG
+158 KDFEARYEKVRGAG

-245 QGGRDIDTQLNTG
+245 QDGRDIDTQLNTG

-373 NVVNGQFKAENAQ
+373 NVVNGQFKSENAQ
-386 QREYEK
+386 QRGYEK

-476 INQSER
+476 ISQSER

-488 PNIGEVINEVALAG
+488 PNIEEVMNEVALAG

-548 IRLYNADP
+548 IRLYDADP

-563 RTTGELYI
+563 RATGELYI

-733 QAQTTQ
+733 QATQ
-739 TTQEAAQEAATREA
+739 QAAPAQEATQEVTTREA

-825 METLGADMKSIRKA
+825 METLGADMESIRKA
-839 TGWFKGMDGK
+839 TGWFKGRDGK
-849 WRFEIDDSEMTYHRG
+849 WRFEIDDSEAEFRRD
-864 GDAAFSRDHPDY
+864 GDARLMQEEGYQRMQELTDKWIASINDGTEFTEAEQTEMEQLGEKYYDAVWEDKHMLTDY
-876 AEYQKLMRKWMT
+876 LKH
-888 GEVTAEEE
+888 
-896 TRLRQMDET
+896 DE
-905 WGREYGRLSERVDR
+905 
-919 GNATL
+919 
-924 EDILDHEALFR
+924 LFE
-935 AYPQLRRTKVEF
+935 AYPRLKGVALEF
-947 ADMPK
+947 DELPAGANGFFSKRSNTIVISDKLFGKSAD
-952 NTMGSYSPS
+952 T
-961 QNLITL
+961 LI
-967 SNELRNAPE
+967 
-976 STLVHEIQ
+976 HEIQ
-984 HAIQNAEGF
+984 HIIQNYEGF
-993 TRGSNREYWEEKLT
+993 AKGSNPRYWNERMENGYSKRWSTGEEMMP
-1007 SGDKIQS
+1007 
-1014 KGFQDAREK
+1014 
-1023 LIKFQLDKANEEALA
+1023 
-1038 LKDKIEQ
+1038 
-1045 AGELD
+1045 GEL
-1050 DDLTEYDRLWEEA
+1050 YR
-1063 ERQGLDGKINEYY
+1063 
-1076 DLLNNYY
+1076 
-1083 TQMNRPGNSVPSELY
+1083 
-1098 YNTAGEIEARDAANR
+1098 NTAGEIEARDAASR
-1113 RSMSDWTRKMVPP
+1113 RTLTPEERKNKAP
-1126 DYGDENTV
+1126 DLGDENTV
-1134 FAEDEASGRWYSAE
+1134 FAEDGKSYSISEITDESGKSYGRGVHLDSALLENLTDSERVQMVKERVKELGGQHFTAYDNSGNEVDIQIAKPNIRFKNRADKSKPVNKDLTTKYIGNKTKQEAVVLIDE
-1148 EYDPETASIKE
+1148 LIETANFDKSK
-1159 QIAHNKDELNK
+1159 APLYSHGWLDNNG
-1170 MSPVAEKTV
+1170 
-1179 PKNLLSKTDT
+1179 KNSWDYWTTFVQD
-1189 YNWAIKELERIN
+1189 
-1201 YSVYRNGVG
+1201 RNGTIW
-1210 EIRISRKDIN
+1210 EATLNIANTANNEKILYDIN
-1220 KGLKYAKTPE
+1220 PIKKVGQSVKSDTSLLMTGQPE
-1230 ERAAIALVPDVLKH
+1230 NSGTSSVGDSIRSSS
-1244 GREIGAHENHKGR
+1244 EN
-1257 SKSTITLAAPV
+1257 
-1268 VMNGVRGNMAVMVN
+1268 
-1282 KNSDSYNAHR
+1282 
-1292 IVLPDG
+1292 
-1298 RVFKFSDV
+1298 
-1306 KKDTTSGLPQG
+1306 
-1317 VTQKGSLAKAADAVS
+1317 
-1332 DNSIPTN
+1332 
-1339 TQSVNKQFSVSERTP
+1339 VNKQFSVSERTP

-1375 EFFRHVDSIDRTRRR
+1375 EFFRHVDSIDGTRRS

-1460 GSYDINPTKKVGQSV
+1460 
-1475 KSDTSLLMTGQPENS
+1475 
-1490 DTSSVGDSI
+1490 
-1499 RSSSENAN
+1499 
-1507 KQFSMEAPIEDSN
+1507 
-1520 GRRLTNA
+1520 
-1527 QREFFKD
+1527 
-1534 SKAIDSNGRL
+1534 
-1544 LTLYHGT
+1544 
-1551 GAKFTVFDKAHIG
+1551 
-1564 ENFGNRGGDLG
+1564 
-1575 FYFSPYIE
+1575 
-1583 DAKGYAREAAGYK
+1583 
-1596 GKGEVMPVYLNLK
+1596 
-1609 NPLIIEDDGWGSA
+1609 
-1622 ISQADIR
+1622 
-1629 HGDLKRW
+1629 
-1636 AEEGKHDGII
+1636 
-1646 VKSTDEIDENDMPD
+1646 
-1660 AVYIAFSPEQ
+1660 
-1670 IKNVTNENPTSNP
+1670 
-1683 DIRYSVEEETASEEE
+1683 ETASEETH
-1698 PKEPRVRDTIPKKAE
+1698 KEPRVRDTIPKKAE

-1750 EEYLKTGTVSEETK
+1750 EEYLKTGMVSEETK

-1775 RHIDDEFYNTY
+1775 KAVADEFYKAY
-1786 KDIKDYLKTQSVTLS
+1786 KDIKDYLRTQSVTLS
-1801 ETDKADITDWN
+1801 ETDKTNIADWN
-1812 QFKNSAFGSLRIVNK
+1812 YFRKSALGPLRIVNK

-1859 RMLEV
+1859 RMFEV
-1864 SKSISVSEKS
+1864 GKSITMSKNS
-1874 LDDHFGRN
+1874 LNDHSGRN

-1909 RYVEDGKAPAEKLH
+1909 RYVDDGKAPADKLH
-1923 TIDEVQNAYKGLKE
+1923 TIDEVHEAYKGLKE

-1961 LLRGEIELEHLD
+1961 LLRGEIELKHLD
-1973 PKQDN
+1973 PTQDN

-2000 EWNAQRKQELRDEAD
+2000 EWNSQRKQELRDEAD

-2067 AKSTQFKKTMRG
+2067 AMATQFKKTMRG

-2109 GEARDNAEMASRSRD
+2109 GEARDNAKMARRSRD
-2124 KTRDGK
+2124 KKRDGK

-2154 ENAIKEFRGIYDELL
+2154 ENTIKEFRGIYDELL
-2169 NMMNDVRIE
+2169 NLMNDVRIE

-2221 TINGMTHMF
+2221 TINGMTHTF

-2239 ALERTGFET
+2239 ALKRTGFET

-2269 TENIQRLRA
+2269 TENIQRLRI
-2278 LASQARYRTGPEG
+2278 LADQVRYRTSPEG

-2299 RADTGKTE
+2299 RADTQLNE
-2307 AEKTAIIDDLNAN
+2307 AQKKAIEDDLKER

-2404 KQTLAAMKESDGM
+2404 QQTLAAMKESDGM

-2432 LVQTWAQKASATLSS
+2432 LVQTWAQKASAKLSS

-2461 RGRYNQ
+2461 RARYNQ

-2500 LFNQANP
+2500 LFNQSNP

-2637 DSKKRWSTI
+2637 DSKKKRNAIW
-2646 GKELAK
+2646 KEVSK
-2652 PATYTLL
+2652 PITYTAL

-2665 IKKVAQGI
+2665 IKKAVEGI

-2697 NQSFSDSAKS
+2697 NQSFGDSAKS

-2771 TAIADSSLTDNEKR
+2771 TAISDSSLTDNEKR

-2901 NLEPQDGADTVS
+2901 DLEPQDGADTVS
-2913 GTQKWRA
+2913 STQKWRA

-2934 LAQVMSESEYRK
+2934 LAQVMSEGEYRK

>member
-1 MASDWRE
+1 MGAKIDRDKLKSDLKAAGYKVTGEGLSKASDSS
-8 KYQKAIK
+8 
-15 DGSAAKRYQESS
+15 GSAVSDRINEMRNEFGTRQDKL
-27 KGIPANNPAFV
+27 IANNPAFV

-58 KKITKPPKVQH
+58 TAIPRSRFKPADTSRPLGKASAQ
-69 RDGEIAALGAGD
+69 RAFTSTPTGNFKGEAVVKSALSSSGAALV
-81 YGASNSTRFDKTM
+81 
-94 NAAIYSTAA
+94 
-103 ALENLHGTLKEK
+103 NLYGTLKEK
-115 DARQRARDEA
+115 DVRQRARDEA

-158 KDFEARYEKVKGAG
+158 KDFEERYEKVRGAG
-172 DEYFRKADEMK
+172 DEYFKKADELK
-183 KRSEQQ
+183 KRSEQL
-189 QKEAKE
+189 QKAAKE

-386 QREYEK
+386 QRGYEK

-458 LIDDNT
+458 LIDDDT

-476 INQSER
+476 ISQSER
-482 ERLQKI
+482 EKLQKI

-502 VKARALERTFTQEL
+502 AKARALERTFEQEL
-516 QPDGITLPRGDELLR
+516 QPDGITLPRGDEMLR
-531 DKTIES
+531 DKAIES

-548 IRLYNADP
+548 IRLYDADP

-563 RTTGELYI
+563 RATGELYI

-584 HELTHSIEDA
+584 HELTHSIEEA
-594 GAYTDLK
+594 GAYTDLR

-610 QGGDLAKMRQEKAA
+610 QGGDLTKMRQEKAA

-676 INDLLAKIGDRKAQE
+676 INDLLAKIGNKKAQE
-691 RAFLTKARGYYQTAL
+691 RAFLTRARGYYQKAL
-706 RETENRPVNVTFK
+706 KETGNRPVNVTFK

-725 AAPAAKTT
+725 AAPAREAAPAQEAT
-733 QAQTTQ
+733 QAAATQ
-739 TTQEAAQEAATREA
+739 AAPAQESTQEAAQEA
-753 SQAQEAQ
+753 QP
-760 AKSSEM
+760 KSSASEM

-809 QKASTANLEHL
+809 QKASTANLEQL

-825 METLGADMKSIRKA
+825 METLGADMESIRKA
-839 TGWFKGMDGK
+839 TGWFKGRDGK
-849 WRFEIDDSEMTYHRG
+849 WRFEIDDSKAEFRRD
-864 GDAAFSRDHPDY
+864 GDARLMQEEGYQRMQELTDKWIASINDGTEFTE
-876 AEYQKLMRKWMT
+876 AEQAEMERL
-888 GEVTAEEE
+888 GEKYYDAVWEEKHML
-896 TRLRQMDET
+896 TDFLKHDE
-905 WGREYGRLSERVDR
+905 
-919 GNATL
+919 
-924 EDILDHEALFR
+924 LFE
-935 AYPQLRRTKVEF
+935 AYPRLKGVALEF
-947 ADMPK
+947 DELPAGANGFFSKRSNTIVLSDKLFGKSAD
-952 NTMGSYSPS
+952 T
-961 QNLITL
+961 LI
-967 SNELRNAPE
+967 
-976 STLVHEIQ
+976 HEIQ
-984 HAIQNAEGF
+984 HIIQNYEGF
-993 TRGSNREYWEEKLT
+993 AKGSNPRYWNERMENGYSKRWSTGEEMMP
-1007 SGDKIQS
+1007 
-1014 KGFQDAREK
+1014 
-1023 LIKFQLDKANEEALA
+1023 
-1038 LKDKIEQ
+1038 
-1045 AGELD
+1045 GEL
-1050 DDLTEYDRLWEEA
+1050 YR
-1063 ERQGLDGKINEYY
+1063 
-1076 DLLNNYY
+1076 
-1083 TQMNRPGNSVPSELY
+1083 
-1098 YNTAGEIEARDAANR
+1098 NTAGEIEARDAASR
-1113 RSMSDWTRKMVPP
+1113 RTLTPEERKNKAP
-1126 DYGDENTV
+1126 DLGDENTV
-1134 FAEDEASGRWYSAE
+1134 FAEEGKSYSINNTRDMPWKNQVQGYFSNDGTIKSSDSLYLGESNVNGVKDAPM
-1148 EYDPETASIKE
+1148 YIPTSVITKAIRPPRGSRSAHALSQKNILGLQDSIKNAPLV
-1159 QIAHNKDELNK
+1159 IND
-1170 MSPVAEKTV
+1170 PVRNSIVYVTADQDSAGNYIIVTLEK
-1179 PKNLLSKTDT
+1179 NNDL
-1189 YNWAIKELERIN
+1189 Y
-1201 YSVYRNGVG
+1201 G
-1210 EIRISRKDIN
+1210 ENTHKVTSI
-1220 KGLKYAKTPE
+1220 
-1230 ERAAIALVPDVLKH
+1230 H
-1244 GREIGAHENHKGR
+1244 GRENITAMLEKLGDDATVFVKNENKLNR
-1257 SKSTITLAAPV
+1257 MLP
-1268 VMNGVRGNMAVMVN
+1268 GNQIL
-1282 KNSDSYNAHR
+1282 K
-1292 IVLPDG
+1292 
-1298 RVFKFSDV
+1298 
-1306 KKDTTSGLPQG
+1306 
-1317 VTQKGSLAKAADAVS
+1317 SLALRAKVEL
-1332 DNSIPTN
+1332 DNSSVPN
-1339 TQSVNKQFSVSERTP
+1339 RPQSVNKQFSVSERTP
-1354 EQKKE
+1354 EQKRE

-1375 EFFRHVDSIDRTRRR
+1375 EFFRHVDSIDGTRRG

-1414 DRAHSEGVSV
+1414 DRAHGEGVSV

-1460 GSYDINPTKKVGQSV
+1460 G
-1475 KSDTSLLMTGQPENS
+1475 
-1490 DTSSVGDSI
+1490 
-1499 RSSSENAN
+1499 
-1507 KQFSMEAPIEDSN
+1507 
-1520 GRRLTNA
+1520 
-1527 QREFFKD
+1527 
-1534 SKAIDSNGRL
+1534 
-1544 LTLYHGT
+1544 
-1551 GAKFTVFDKAHIG
+1551 
-1564 ENFGNRGGDLG
+1564 
-1575 FYFSPYIE
+1575 
-1583 DAKGYAREAAGYK
+1583 
-1596 GKGEVMPVYLNLK
+1596 
-1609 NPLIIEDDGWGSA
+1609 
-1622 ISQADIR
+1622 
-1629 HGDLKRW
+1629 
-1636 AEEGKHDGII
+1636 
-1646 VKSTDEIDENDMPD
+1646 
-1660 AVYIAFSPEQ
+1660 
-1670 IKNVTNENPTSNP
+1670 
-1683 DIRYSVEEETASEEE
+1683 TASEEE

-1713 TYLKRAEGALVK
+1713 TYLKRAESNLVK
-1725 DLSDKLNVPKFAQKE
+1725 DLSDKLNVPKFAQRE

-1801 ETDKADITDWN
+1801 ETDKADIADWN

-1859 RMLEV
+1859 RMLEAG
-1864 SKSISVSEKS
+1864 KSISVSEKS
-1874 LDDHFGRN
+1874 LNDHFGRN

-1909 RYVEDGKAPAEKLH
+1909 RYVEDGKAPAESLH
-1923 TIDEVQNAYKGLKE
+1923 TIDEVRKAYKGLKE
-1937 ARKKYEIANAKNLLT
+1937 ARKKYEIANARNLLT
-1952 DHDKIQVGR
+1952 DHDKILVGR
-1961 LLRGEIELEHLD
+1961 LLRGEIEPQHLD

-1978 VKGISAVF
+1978 VKGITAIF
-1986 EAQEEYERI
+1986 EAQEEYDRI
-1995 ARTIR
+1995 SRTIK

-2109 GEARDNAEMASRSRD
+2109 GEARDNAEMARRSRD

-2142 WKNNPDLDKAKI
+2142 WKNNPELDKAKI

-2178 NGYEPVNYRR
+2178 NGYEPVNYRK

-2230 RPGIQWFGN
+2230 RPGIQWFGS

-2299 RADTGKTE
+2299 RADTQLNE
-2307 AEKTAIIDDLNAN
+2307 AQKKAIEDDLKER
-2320 GKYEL
+2320 GKYKL

-2369 AANMVAINV
+2369 AANMVVIHV

-2417 VEASAFLTNRIGSDP
+2417 VEASSFLTNRIGSDP
-2432 LVQTWAQKASATLSS
+2432 LVQTWAQKASAKLSS

-2500 LFNQANP
+2500 LFNQSNP
-2507 VTKLFTQF
+2507 ITKLFTQF

-2532 ETKDKGVKALALAL
+2532 ETKDKGIKDLAAAL
-2546 LKFFLGAYLYDEAYE
+2546 LKFFLGAYLYNEVFE
-2561 YFIGRRPALD
+2561 FLIGRRPALD
-2571 PIGILVDTAQDIA
+2571 PIGILVNTAQDIA

-2697 NQSFSDSAKS
+2697 NQSFGDSAKS

-2771 TAIADSSLTDNEKR
+2771 TAISDSSLTDNEKR

>member
-1 MASDWRE
+1 MGAKIDRDKLKSDL
-8 KYQKAIK
+8 KAAGYK
-15 DGSAAKRYQESS
+15 VTGEGLSKSSGSSGSAVSDRINEMRNEFGTRQDKLIAD
-27 KGIPANNPAFV
+27 NPAFV

-58 KKITKPPKVQH
+58 TAIPRSRFKPADTGRPLGRASAQRAFTSTPTGNFKGEAVVKSALSSSGAAYKK
-69 RDGEIAALGAGD
+69 LGADVTSSTGNLSMGESARTAIGEAKAAKKEGRQVKLGQAQRKAEQDKVKSFNNGWAGD
-81 YGASNSTRFDKTM
+81 LKQKL
-94 NAAIYSTAA
+94 
-103 ALENLHGTLKEK
+103 LESAVES
-115 DARQRARDEA
+115 
-125 DSKRLKAGYDAMI
+125 SKRAH
-138 QGEDIYSRP
+138 E
-147 GGLKKISEDAD
+147 
-158 KDFEARYEKVKGAG
+158 YE
-172 DEYFRKADEMK
+172 
-183 KRSEQQ
+183 Q
-189 QKEAKE
+189 EAKE

-227 GLAAMG
+227 GMAAMG
-233 MRAAGSAAQEAR
+233 MRAYGSASLDAR
-245 QGGRDIDTQLNTG
+245 RRGLSEGEQQISG

-386 QREYEK
+386 QRGYEK

-476 INQSER
+476 ISQSER
-482 ERLQKI
+482 EKLQKI

-502 VKARALERTFTQEL
+502 VKARTLERTFTQEL

-548 IRLYNADP
+548 IRFYDADP

-563 RTTGELYI
+563 RATGELYI

-691 RAFLTKARGYYQTAL
+691 RAFLTKARGYYHTAL
-706 RETENRPVNVTFK
+706 RETGNRPVNVTFK

-1023 LIKFQLDKANEEALA
+1023 LIQFQLDKANEEALA

-1063 ERQGLDGKINEYY
+1063 ERRGLDGKINEYY
-1076 DLLNNYY
+1076 DLLDNYY

-1098 YNTAGEIEARDAANR
+1098 YSTAGEIEARDAANR

-1159 QIAHNKDELNK
+1159 QIAHSKDELNK

-1179 PKNLLSKTDT
+1179 PKTLDRAADAFKWVEEMYASIAYTVHRDNFGD
-1189 YNWAIKELERIN
+1189 
-1201 YSVYRNGVG
+1201 
-1210 EIRISRKDIN
+1210 IRVSRKDIS
-1220 KGLKYAKTPE
+1220 KGLRYAKTPE
-1230 ERAAIALVPDVLKH
+1230 ERAAIALVPEVLKY

-1257 SKSTITLAAPV
+1257 SKSTITFAAPV
-1268 VMNGVRGNMAVMVN
+1268 VMNGVRGNMAVLVN
-1282 KNSDSYNAHR
+1282 RNNDNYNAHR
-1292 IVLPDG
+1292 IVMPDG
-1298 RVFKFSDV
+1298 SVFKFSDE
-1306 KKDTTSGLPQG
+1306 KIDTTPERSQG
-1317 VTQKGSLAKAADAVS
+1317 VAQTRSLAETADAVS
-1332 DNSIPTN
+1332 ENSIPTN

-1375 EFFRHVDSIDRTRRR
+1375 EFFRHVDSIDGTRRS
-1390 APSRNAYRQPP
+1390 APSRNTYRQPP

-1460 GSYDINPTKKVGQSV
+1460 
-1475 KSDTSLLMTGQPENS
+1475 
-1490 DTSSVGDSI
+1490 
-1499 RSSSENAN
+1499 
-1507 KQFSMEAPIEDSN
+1507 
-1520 GRRLTNA
+1520 
-1527 QREFFKD
+1527 
-1534 SKAIDSNGRL
+1534 
-1544 LTLYHGT
+1544 
-1551 GAKFTVFDKAHIG
+1551 
-1564 ENFGNRGGDLG
+1564 
-1575 FYFSPYIE
+1575 
-1583 DAKGYAREAAGYK
+1583 
-1596 GKGEVMPVYLNLK
+1596 
-1609 NPLIIEDDGWGSA
+1609 
-1622 ISQADIR
+1622 
-1629 HGDLKRW
+1629 
-1636 AEEGKHDGII
+1636 
-1646 VKSTDEIDENDMPD
+1646 
-1660 AVYIAFSPEQ
+1660 
-1670 IKNVTNENPTSNP
+1670 
-1683 DIRYSVEEETASEEE
+1683 ETASEEE

-1725 DLSDKLNVPKFAQKE
+1725 DLSDKLNVPKFAQRE

-1923 TIDEVQNAYKGLKE
+1923 TIDEVQNAYKDLKE
-1937 ARKKYEIANAKNLLT
+1937 ARKKYEIANARNLLT

-1961 LLRGEIELEHLD
+1961 LLRGEIELKHLD
-1973 PKQDN
+1973 STQDN

-2396 TKDLLTGM
+2396 TKDLLTGI

-2500 LFNQANP
+2500 LFNQSNP

-2637 DSKKRWSTI
+2637 DSKKKRNAIW
-2646 GKELAK
+2646 KEVSK
-2652 PATYTLL
+2652 PITYTAL

-2665 IKKVAQGI
+2665 IKKAVEGI

-2697 NQSFSDSAKS
+2697 NQSFGDSAKS

-2753 VYDTLKAI
+2753 VYDTFKAI

-2771 TAIADSSLTDNEKR
+2771 TAISDSSLTDNEKR

-2817 DMDDFLKAQNQYTD
+2817 DMDDFLKAQNRYTD

-2901 NLEPQDGADTVS
+2901 DLEPQDGADTVS
-2913 GTQKWRA
+2913 STQKWRA

>member
-43 GDGKTGQ
+43 GDGRTGQ

-158 KDFEARYEKVKGAG
+158 KDFEARYEKVRGAG

-245 QGGRDIDTQLNTG
+245 QDGRDIDTQLNTG

-386 QREYEK
+386 QRGYEK

-434 AETENLARLMDAPFA
+434 AETENLSKLLISERDVPFVKSSLEDAG
-449 KKALADANI
+449 I

-476 INQSER
+476 ISQSER

-488 PNIGEVINEVALAG
+488 PNIEEVMNEVALAG

-548 IRLYNADP
+548 IRLYDADP

-563 RTTGELYI
+563 RATGELYI

-706 RETENRPVNVTFK
+706 RETGNRPVNVTFK

-766 TPDEYLESLRD
+766 TPDEYLVSLRD
-777 QLARGEISEDEFS
+777 QLARGEIREDEFS

-809 QKASTANLEHL
+809 QKASTANLEQL

-849 WRFEIDDSEMTYHRG
+849 WRFEIDDSKMTYHRG

-896 TRLRQMDET
+896 TRLRQLDET
-905 WGREYGRLSERVDR
+905 WGREYGRLSEHVDR

-947 ADMPK
+947 ADIPK

-1023 LIKFQLDKANEEALA
+1023 LIQFQLDEANEEALA

-1045 AGELD
+1045 AGELG

-1063 ERQGLDGKINEYY
+1063 ERRGLDGKINEYY
-1076 DLLNNYY
+1076 DLRDNYY

-1098 YNTAGEIEARDAANR
+1098 YSTAGEIEARDAANR

-1134 FAEDEASGRWYSAE
+1134 FAEDSSYAMSQS
-1148 EYDPETASIKE
+1148 E
-1159 QIAHNKDELNK
+1159 QDSVKTQLREHQGELNSMKAVATIRDNGWRGMSTGAFRKKIVNSLKKTGYRVDNPDIGVIDFDEK
-1170 MSPVAEKTV
+1170 MLNRSLNYIQTDAE
-1179 PKNLLSKTDT
+1179 
-1189 YNWAIKELERIN
+1189 
-1201 YSVYRNGVG
+1201 
-1210 EIRISRKDIN
+1210 
-1220 KGLKYAKTPE
+1220 
-1230 ERAAIALVPDVLKH
+1230 AAAYQALPMVLKRGIEISGH
-1244 GREIGAHENHKGR
+1244 GNHKGR
-1257 SKSTITLAAPV
+1257 DYETLTIAAPV
-1268 VMNGVRGNMAVMVN
+1268 ELNGKRGNMAAVVMKTKGNRYKV
-1282 KNSDSYNAHR
+1282 HR
-1292 IVLPDG
+1292 ILTPEGTAFALPEMTNAEPTTVG
-1298 RVFKFSDV
+1298 TV
-1306 KKDTTSGLPQG
+1306 TSGSQSLG
-1317 VTQKGSLAKAADAVS
+1317 GSAPAISSAS
-1332 DNSIPTN
+1332 ENSIRSSSKN
-1339 TQSVNKQFSVSERTP
+1339 VNKQFSVSERTP

-1390 APSRNAYRQPP
+1390 APSRNAYRQPQ

-1460 GSYDINPTKKVGQSV
+1460 
-1475 KSDTSLLMTGQPENS
+1475 
-1490 DTSSVGDSI
+1490 
-1499 RSSSENAN
+1499 
-1507 KQFSMEAPIEDSN
+1507 
-1520 GRRLTNA
+1520 
-1527 QREFFKD
+1527 
-1534 SKAIDSNGRL
+1534 
-1544 LTLYHGT
+1544 
-1551 GAKFTVFDKAHIG
+1551 
-1564 ENFGNRGGDLG
+1564 
-1575 FYFSPYIE
+1575 
-1583 DAKGYAREAAGYK
+1583 
-1596 GKGEVMPVYLNLK
+1596 
-1609 NPLIIEDDGWGSA
+1609 
-1622 ISQADIR
+1622 
-1629 HGDLKRW
+1629 
-1636 AEEGKHDGII
+1636 
-1646 VKSTDEIDENDMPD
+1646 
-1660 AVYIAFSPEQ
+1660 
-1670 IKNVTNENPTSNP
+1670 
-1683 DIRYSVEEETASEEE
+1683 ETANEEE

-1750 EEYLKTGTVSEETK
+1750 EEYLKTGMVSEETK

-1864 SKSISVSEKS
+1864 GKSISVSEKS
-1874 LDDHFGRN
+1874 LNDHFGRN

-1909 RYVEDGKAPAEKLH
+1909 RYVEDSKAPADKLH

-1937 ARKKYEIANAKNLLT
+1937 ARKKYEIANARNLLT

-1961 LLRGEIELEHLD
+1961 LLRGEIELKHLD
-1973 PKQDN
+1973 STQDN

-2000 EWNAQRKQELRDEAD
+2000 EWNSQRKQELRDEAD

-2269 TENIQRLRA
+2269 TENIQRLRI
-2278 LASQARYRTGPEG
+2278 LADQVRYRTSPEG

-2299 RADTGKTE
+2299 RADTQLNE
-2307 AEKTAIIDDLNAN
+2307 AQKKAIEDDLKER

-2404 KQTLAAMKESDGM
+2404 QQTLAAMKESDGM

-2432 LVQTWAQKASATLSS
+2432 LVQTWAQKASAKLSS

-2461 RGRYNQ
+2461 RARYNQ

-2637 DSKKRWSTI
+2637 DSKKKRNAIW
-2646 GKELAK
+2646 KEVSK
-2652 PATYTLL
+2652 PITYTAL

-2665 IKKVAQGI
+2665 IKKAVEGI

-2697 NQSFSDSAKS
+2697 NQSFGDSAKS

-2771 TAIADSSLTDNEKR
+2771 TAISDSSLTDNEKR

-2901 NLEPQDGADTVS
+2901 DLEPQDGADTVS
-2913 GTQKWRA
+2913 STQKWRA

>member
-1 MASDWRE
+1 MGAKIDRDKLKSDL
-8 KYQKAIK
+8 KAAGYK
-15 DGSAAKRYQESS
+15 VTGEGLSKSSGSAVSDRINEMRNDFGTRQDKLIAS
-27 KGIPANNPAFV
+27 NPAFV

-43 GDGKTGQ
+43 GDGRTGQ

-58 KKITKPPKVQH
+58 TATPRSRFKPADTDRPLGRASAQRAFTSTPTGNFKGEAVLKSALSSSGAAYKK
-69 RDGEIAALGAGD
+69 LGAD
-81 YGASNSTRFDKTM
+81 VTSSTGNLSMGESAR
-94 NAAIYSTAA
+94 AAINEAKTAKKEGRQVKLGQA
-103 ALENLHGTLKEK
+103 QRKAEQEKIKSFNDGWAGDLKQKLLESAVES
-115 DARQRARDEA
+115 
-125 DSKRLKAGYDAMI
+125 SKRAH
-138 QGEDIYSRP
+138 E
-147 GGLKKISEDAD
+147 
-158 KDFEARYEKVKGAG
+158 YE
-172 DEYFRKADEMK
+172 
-183 KRSEQQ
+183 Q
-189 QKEAKE
+189 EAKE

-212 QFAGDIALNAALPGA
+212 QFAGDIALNAVLPGA
-227 GLAAMG
+227 GMAAMG
-233 MRAAGSAAQEAR
+233 MRAYGSASLDAR
-245 QGGRDIDTQLNTG
+245 RRGLSEGEQQISG

-386 QREYEK
+386 QRGYEK

-476 INQSER
+476 ISQSER
-482 ERLQKI
+482 EKLQKI
-488 PNIGEVINEVALAG
+488 PNIGEVINEVALTG
-502 VKARALERTFTQEL
+502 VKARTLERTFTQEL

-548 IRLYNADP
+548 IRLYDADP

-563 RTTGELYI
+563 RATGELYI

-706 RETENRPVNVTFK
+706 RETGNRPVNVTFK

-739 TTQEAAQEAATREA
+739 TTQEATQEAATREA

-766 TPDEYLESLRD
+766 TPDEYLVSLRD

-809 QKASTANLEHL
+809 QKASTANLEKL

-825 METLGADMKSIRKA
+825 METLGADMESIRKA

-849 WRFEIDDSEMTYHRG
+849 WRFEINDSGM
-864 GDAAFSRDHPDY
+864 
-876 AEYQKLMRKWMT
+876 EYR
-888 GEVTAEEE
+888 
-896 TRLRQMDET
+896 
-905 WGREYGRLSERVDR
+905 
-919 GNATL
+919 
-924 EDILDHEALFR
+924 
-935 AYPQLRRTKVEF
+935 
-947 ADMPK
+947 
-952 NTMGSYSPS
+952 
-961 QNLITL
+961 
-967 SNELRNAPE
+967 
-976 STLVHEIQ
+976 
-984 HAIQNAEGF
+984 
-993 TRGSNREYWEEKLT
+993 
-1007 SGDKIQS
+1007 
-1014 KGFQDAREK
+1014 
-1023 LIKFQLDKANEEALA
+1023 
-1038 LKDKIEQ
+1038 
-1045 AGELD
+1045 
-1050 DDLTEYDRLWEEA
+1050 
-1063 ERQGLDGKINEYY
+1063 
-1076 DLLNNYY
+1076 
-1083 TQMNRPGNSVPSELY
+1083 
-1098 YNTAGEIEARDAANR
+1098 NTAGEIEARDAASR
-1113 RSMSDWTRKMVPP
+1113 RTLTPEERINKAP
-1126 DYGDENTV
+1126 DLGDENTV
-1134 FAEDEASGRWYSAE
+1134 FAEDGKSYSISEVEGTKRKYGEGVILDTDIFNGIPPKKWGNVLSQYVYENMAGAELTMYDETGAPEKVFLARSTDRVTKDGSKNSHKVIDKLAGYRGDTVRAQAIVQLSEVLASSTHKASSNEHTHQWMDENGWLIRTAYLQTQDGNIYEATLNIADGRNRKILYE
-1148 EYDPETASIKE
+1148 INRVH
-1159 QIAHNKDELNK
+1159 QIDKI
-1170 MSPVAEKTV
+1170 
-1179 PKNLLSKTDT
+1179 KNLSEHTDT
-1189 YNWAIKELERIN
+1189 
-1201 YSVYRNGVG
+1201 G
-1210 EIRISRKDIN
+1210 ESQRSR
-1220 KGLKYAKTPE
+1220 YQEHEP
-1230 ERAAIALVPDVLKH
+1230 
-1244 GREIGAHENHKGR
+1244 GRTQSEI
-1257 SKSTITLAAPV
+1257 
-1268 VMNGVRGNMAVMVN
+1268 
-1282 KNSDSYNAHR
+1282 
-1292 IVLPDG
+1292 
-1298 RVFKFSDV
+1298 
-1306 KKDTTSGLPQG
+1306 
-1317 VTQKGSLAKAADAVS
+1317 
-1332 DNSIPTN
+1332 DNSIPTSP
-1339 TQSVNKQFSVSERTP
+1339 QSVNKQFSVSERTP

-1375 EFFRHVDSIDRTRRR
+1375 EFFRHVDSIDGTRRS
-1390 APSRNAYRQPP
+1390 APSRNTYRQPP

-1460 GSYDINPTKKVGQSV
+1460 
-1475 KSDTSLLMTGQPENS
+1475 
-1490 DTSSVGDSI
+1490 
-1499 RSSSENAN
+1499 
-1507 KQFSMEAPIEDSN
+1507 
-1520 GRRLTNA
+1520 
-1527 QREFFKD
+1527 
-1534 SKAIDSNGRL
+1534 
-1544 LTLYHGT
+1544 
-1551 GAKFTVFDKAHIG
+1551 
-1564 ENFGNRGGDLG
+1564 
-1575 FYFSPYIE
+1575 
-1583 DAKGYAREAAGYK
+1583 
-1596 GKGEVMPVYLNLK
+1596 
-1609 NPLIIEDDGWGSA
+1609 
-1622 ISQADIR
+1622 
-1629 HGDLKRW
+1629 
-1636 AEEGKHDGII
+1636 
-1646 VKSTDEIDENDMPD
+1646 
-1660 AVYIAFSPEQ
+1660 
-1670 IKNVTNENPTSNP
+1670 
-1683 DIRYSVEEETASEEE
+1683 ETASEETH
-1698 PKEPRVRDTIPKKAE
+1698 KEPRVRDTIPKKAE
-1713 TYLKRAEGALVK
+1713 RYLKRAEEALVK
-1725 DLSDKLNVPKFAQKE
+1725 DLSDKLNVPKFAQRE

-1846 FPPDITHPADQIQ
+1846 FPLDITHPADQIQ

-1909 RYVEDGKAPAEKLH
+1909 RYVEDGKAPAESLH
-1923 TIDEVQNAYKGLKE
+1923 TIDEVHEAYKGLKE
-1937 ARKKYEIANAKNLLT
+1937 ARKKYEIASARNLLT
-1952 DHDKIQVGR
+1952 DHDKLLVGR

-1973 PKQDN
+1973 PTQDN

-2067 AKSTQFKKTMRG
+2067 ALATQFKKTMRG
-2079 RVAALKLSTK
+2079 RVAALNLSTK

-2109 GEARDNAEMASRSRD
+2109 GEARDNAEMARRSRD

-2404 KQTLAAMKESDGM
+2404 QQTLAAMKESDGM

-2461 RGRYNQ
+2461 RARYNQ

-2665 IKKVAQGI
+2665 IKKAAQGI

-2697 NQSFSDSAKS
+2697 NQSFGDSAKS

-2901 NLEPQDGADTVS
+2901 DLEPQDGADTVS
-2913 GTQKWRA
+2913 STQKWRA

>member
-158 KDFEARYEKVKGAG
+158 KDFEARYEKVRGVG
-172 DEYFRKADEMK
+172 DEYFKKADEMK

-245 QGGRDIDTQLNTG
+245 QDGRDIDTQLNTG

-386 QREYEK
+386 QRGYEK
-392 YQRELVNMGLE
+392 YQRKLVNMGLE

-476 INQSER
+476 ISQSER
-482 ERLQKI
+482 EKLQKI

-502 VKARALERTFTQEL
+502 VKARTLERTFTQEL

-548 IRLYNADP
+548 IRLYDADP

-563 RTTGELYI
+563 RATGELYI

-725 AAPAAKTT
+725 TAREAAPAAQEAT
-733 QAQTTQ
+733 QAAATQEAPAQQ
-739 TTQEAAQEAATREA
+739 TTQETAQETQPKNNA
-753 SQAQEAQ
+753 
-760 AKSSEM
+760 SEM
-766 TPDEYLESLRD
+766 APDEYLESLRD

-1023 LIKFQLDKANEEALA
+1023 LIQFQLDKANEEALA

-1063 ERQGLDGKINEYY
+1063 ERRGLDGKINEYY
-1076 DLLNNYY
+1076 DLLDNYY

-1098 YNTAGEIEARDAANR
+1098 YSTAGEIEARDAANR

-1159 QIAHNKDELNK
+1159 QIAHSKDELNK

-1179 PKNLLSKTDT
+1179 PKTLDRAADAFKWVEEMYASIAYTVHRDNFGD
-1189 YNWAIKELERIN
+1189 
-1201 YSVYRNGVG
+1201 
-1210 EIRISRKDIN
+1210 IRVSRKDIS
-1220 KGLKYAKTPE
+1220 KGLRYAKTPE
-1230 ERAAIALVPDVLKH
+1230 ERAAIALVPEVLKY

-1257 SKSTITLAAPV
+1257 SKSTITFAAPV
-1268 VMNGVRGNMAVMVN
+1268 VMNGVRGNMAVLVN
-1282 KNSDSYNAHR
+1282 RNNDNYNAHR
-1292 IVLPDG
+1292 IVMPDG
-1298 RVFKFSDV
+1298 SVFKFSDE
-1306 KKDTTSGLPQG
+1306 KIDTTPERSQG
-1317 VTQKGSLAKAADAVS
+1317 VAQTRSLAETADAVS
-1332 DNSIPTN
+1332 ENSIPTN

-1375 EFFRHVDSIDRTRRR
+1375 EFFRHVDSIDGTRRS
-1390 APSRNAYRQPP
+1390 APSRNTYRQPP

-1460 GSYDINPTKKVGQSV
+1460 
-1475 KSDTSLLMTGQPENS
+1475 
-1490 DTSSVGDSI
+1490 
-1499 RSSSENAN
+1499 
-1507 KQFSMEAPIEDSN
+1507 
-1520 GRRLTNA
+1520 
-1527 QREFFKD
+1527 
-1534 SKAIDSNGRL
+1534 
-1544 LTLYHGT
+1544 
-1551 GAKFTVFDKAHIG
+1551 
-1564 ENFGNRGGDLG
+1564 
-1575 FYFSPYIE
+1575 
-1583 DAKGYAREAAGYK
+1583 
-1596 GKGEVMPVYLNLK
+1596 
-1609 NPLIIEDDGWGSA
+1609 
-1622 ISQADIR
+1622 
-1629 HGDLKRW
+1629 
-1636 AEEGKHDGII
+1636 
-1646 VKSTDEIDENDMPD
+1646 
-1660 AVYIAFSPEQ
+1660 
-1670 IKNVTNENPTSNP
+1670 
-1683 DIRYSVEEETASEEE
+1683 ETASEEG

-1725 DLSDKLNVPKFAQKE
+1725 DLSDKLNVPKFAQRE

-1923 TIDEVQNAYKGLKE
+1923 TIDEVQNAYKDLKE
-1937 ARKKYEIANAKNLLT
+1937 ARKKYEIANARNLLT

-1961 LLRGEIELEHLD
+1961 LLRGEIELKHLD
-1973 PKQDN
+1973 STQDN

-2291 LRKQIDAV
+2291 LRKQMDAV

-2396 TKDLLTGM
+2396 TKDILTGM
-2404 KQTLAAMKESDGM
+2404 QQTLAAMKESDGM

-2432 LVQTWAQKASATLSS
+2432 LVQTWAQKASAKLSS

-2461 RGRYNQ
+2461 RARYNQ

-2500 LFNQANP
+2500 LFNQSNP

-2624 AGNLLRAATNEDW
+2624 AGNLLKAATNGDW

-2665 IKKVAQGI
+2665 IKKIAQGV
-2673 DATIR
+2673 DATIK

-2691 LQYPVY
+2691 LQYPVF
-2697 NQSFSDSAKS
+2697 NDSAGESIKS
-2707 IAESVLF
+2707 IAESALF
-2714 GKTALPTGREWI
+2714 GKTTLPTGREWI
-2726 GSGFKSFGAK
+2726 GSGFKNFSAK

-2748 TSQKD
+2748 TSQKE
-2753 VYDTLKAI
+2753 VYEVLKTV

-2771 TAIADSSLTDNEKR
+2771 TAISDSSLTDNEKR

-2808 IAAFKEAGL
+2808 IAVFKEAGL
-2817 DMDDFLKAQNQYTD
+2817 DMDDFLKTQNQYTD
-2831 IGKEYDTTSDKALAF
+2831 IGKEYDTASDKALAF
-2846 SRWVNQQGWTADQKA
+2846 SRWVNQQSWTADQKS
-2861 AVNDSFKYYSQIPA
+2861 AVNDCFKYYSQIPA
-2875 TAANYNSFADAGLS
+2875 TAANYNKLAEAGLS
-2889 DETAYKLAKAIN
+2889 DENAYKLAKAIN
-2901 NLEPQDGADTVS
+2901 DLEPLDGAETVS
-2913 GTQKWRA
+2913 NMQKWRA

-2926 NTNDQLAA
+2926 NENDQLAA
-2934 LAQVMSESEYRK
+2934 LAQIMTESEYKK
-2946 VSAGRA
+2946 VSAGRTY
-2952 HGVEPSSY
+2952 GVSPSSY
-2960 VAFKESLPKFD
+2960 VTFKEALPKFD

-2991 EKYGTVLPGGSKLT
+2991 VKYGTVLPGGNKLT
-3005 IAQQAVLW
+3005 TTQQAVLW

-3034 VYNELNAK
+3034 VYNALNAK

>member
-27 KGIPANNPAFV
+27 KSRIVG
-38 YAKVY
+38 
-43 GDGKTGQ
+43 GKTGQ

-58 KKITKPPKVQH
+58 KNITKPPKVQH
-69 RDGEIAALGAGD
+69 RDVEIAALGAGD

-158 KDFEARYEKVKGAG
+158 KDFEARYEKVRGVG

-386 QREYEK
+386 QRGYEK

-403 AEPGSRAQKAAET
+403 AEPGSRAQKAAEK

-476 INQSER
+476 ISQSER

-488 PNIGEVINEVALAG
+488 PNIGEVMNEVALAG

-548 IRLYNADP
+548 IRLYDADP

-563 RTTGELYI
+563 RATGELYI

-725 AAPAAKTT
+725 AAPSAKTT
-733 QAQTTQ
+733 QATQ
-739 TTQEAAQEAATREA
+739 QAAPAQEATQEVTTREA

-766 TPDEYLESLRD
+766 TPDEYLESLRG

-809 QKASTANLEHL
+809 QKASTANLEQL

-825 METLGADMKSIRKA
+825 METLGADMESIRKA
-839 TGWFKGMDGK
+839 TGWFKGRDGK
-849 WRFEIDDSEMTYHRG
+849 WRFEIDDSNMEY
-864 GDAAFSRDHPDY
+864 RD
-876 AEYQKLMRKWMT
+876 
-888 GEVTAEEE
+888 
-896 TRLRQMDET
+896 
-905 WGREYGRLSERVDR
+905 
-919 GNATL
+919 
-924 EDILDHEALFR
+924 
-935 AYPQLRRTKVEF
+935 
-947 ADMPK
+947 
-952 NTMGSYSPS
+952 
-961 QNLITL
+961 
-967 SNELRNAPE
+967 
-976 STLVHEIQ
+976 
-984 HAIQNAEGF
+984 
-993 TRGSNREYWEEKLT
+993 
-1007 SGDKIQS
+1007 
-1014 KGFQDAREK
+1014 
-1023 LIKFQLDKANEEALA
+1023 
-1038 LKDKIEQ
+1038 
-1045 AGELD
+1045 
-1050 DDLTEYDRLWEEA
+1050 
-1063 ERQGLDGKINEYY
+1063 
-1076 DLLNNYY
+1076 
-1083 TQMNRPGNSVPSELY
+1083 
-1098 YNTAGEIEARDAANR
+1098 TAGEIEARDAASR
-1113 RSMSDWTRKMVPP
+1113 RTLTPEERKNKAP
-1126 DYGDENTV
+1126 DLGDENTV
-1134 FAEDEASGRWYSAE
+1134 FAEDGKSYSISEITDESGKSYGRGVHLDSTLLENLTDSERVQMVKERVKELGGQHFTAYDGNGNEVDIQISEPNARFKNRSGKSKPVNKDLTTKYIGNKTKQEAVVLIDE
-1148 EYDPETASIKE
+1148 LIETANFDKSKAPE
-1159 QIAHNKDELNK
+1159 YSHDWLDNNG
-1170 MSPVAEKTV
+1170 
-1179 PKNLLSKTDT
+1179 KNRWDYWTTFVQD
-1189 YNWAIKELERIN
+1189 
-1201 YSVYRNGVG
+1201 RNGTIW
-1210 EIRISRKDIN
+1210 EATLNIANTANNEKILYDIN
-1220 KGLKYAKTPE
+1220 PIKKVGQSVKSDTSLLMTGQPE
-1230 ERAAIALVPDVLKH
+1230 NSGTSSVGDSIRSSS
-1244 GREIGAHENHKGR
+1244 EN
-1257 SKSTITLAAPV
+1257 
-1268 VMNGVRGNMAVMVN
+1268 
-1282 KNSDSYNAHR
+1282 
-1292 IVLPDG
+1292 
-1298 RVFKFSDV
+1298 
-1306 KKDTTSGLPQG
+1306 
-1317 VTQKGSLAKAADAVS
+1317 
-1332 DNSIPTN
+1332 
-1339 TQSVNKQFSVSERTP
+1339 VNKQFSVSERTP

-1375 EFFRHVDSIDRTRRR
+1375 EFFRHVDSIDGTRRS

-1451 DGRRYSVEE
+1451 DGR
-1460 GSYDINPTKKVGQSV
+1460 
-1475 KSDTSLLMTGQPENS
+1475 
-1490 DTSSVGDSI
+1490 
-1499 RSSSENAN
+1499 
-1507 KQFSMEAPIEDSN
+1507 
-1520 GRRLTNA
+1520 
-1527 QREFFKD
+1527 
-1534 SKAIDSNGRL
+1534 
-1544 LTLYHGT
+1544 
-1551 GAKFTVFDKAHIG
+1551 
-1564 ENFGNRGGDLG
+1564 
-1575 FYFSPYIE
+1575 
-1583 DAKGYAREAAGYK
+1583 
-1596 GKGEVMPVYLNLK
+1596 
-1609 NPLIIEDDGWGSA
+1609 
-1622 ISQADIR
+1622 
-1629 HGDLKRW
+1629 
-1636 AEEGKHDGII
+1636 
-1646 VKSTDEIDENDMPD
+1646 
-1660 AVYIAFSPEQ
+1660 
-1670 IKNVTNENPTSNP
+1670 
-1683 DIRYSVEEETASEEE
+1683 RYSVEEETASEEE

-1909 RYVEDGKAPAEKLH
+1909 RYVEDGKAPADKLH

-1961 LLRGEIELEHLD
+1961 LLRGEIELKHLD
-1973 PKQDN
+1973 STQDN

-1995 ARTIR
+1995 SRTIR

-2067 AKSTQFKKTMRG
+2067 AKSAQFKKTMRG

-2154 ENAIKEFRGIYDELL
+2154 ENAIKEFREIYDELL

-2404 KQTLAAMKESDGM
+2404 QQTLAAMKESDGM

-2432 LVQTWAQKASATLSS
+2432 LVQTWAQKASAKLSS

-2461 RGRYNQ
+2461 RARYNQ

-2500 LFNQANP
+2500 LFNQSNP

-2624 AGNLLRAATNEDW
+2624 AGKLLRAATNEDW

-2665 IKKVAQGI
+2665 IKKAVEGI

-2697 NQSFSDSAKS
+2697 NQSFGDSAKS

-2795 QENGTYKSTRTEE
+2795 QEDGTYKSTRTEE

-2831 IGKEYDTTSDKALAF
+2831 IGKEYDTASDKALAF

-2901 NLEPQDGADTVS
+2901 DLEPQDGADTVS
-2913 GTQKWRA
+2913 STQKWRA

-2971 ADGNGTFKQA
+2971 ADGNGSFKQA

>member
-1 MASDWRE
+1 MGAKIDRDKLKSDLKAAGYKVTGEGLSKASDSS
-8 KYQKAIK
+8 
-15 DGSAAKRYQESS
+15 GSAVSDRINEMRNEFGTRQDKL
-27 KGIPANNPAFV
+27 IANNPAFV

-158 KDFEARYEKVKGAG
+158 KDFEARYEKVRGVG
-172 DEYFRKADEMK
+172 DEYFKKADEMK

-245 QGGRDIDTQLNTG
+245 QDGRDIDTQLNTG

-277 AAYGSGLIKNEKLIN
+277 AAYGAGLIKNEKLIN

-434 AETENLARLMDAPFA
+434 AETENLSKLLISERDVPFVKSSLEDAG
-449 KKALADANI
+449 I

-476 INQSER
+476 ISQSER

-488 PNIGEVINEVALAG
+488 PNIRDVMNEVALAG
-502 VKARALERTFTQEL
+502 VKARALERTFAQEP
-516 QPDGITLPRGDELLR
+516 QPDHEAEGITLPRGDEMLR
-531 DKTIES
+531 DKAIES

-548 IRLYNADP
+548 IRLYDADP

-563 RTTGELYI
+563 RATGELYI
-571 NRNSKNPL
+571 NRNSKNPM

-584 HELTHSIEDA
+584 HELTHSIEEA

-610 QGGDLAKMRQEKAA
+610 QGGDLTKMRQEKAA

-676 INDLLAKIGDRKAQE
+676 INDLLAKIGNKKAQE
-691 RAFLTKARGYYQTAL
+691 RAFLTRARGYYQKAL
-706 RETENRPVNVTFK
+706 KETGNRPVNVTFK

-725 AAPAAKTT
+725 TAREAAPAAQEAT
-733 QAQTTQ
+733 QAAATQAAPAQESTQEAAPAQAAATQEAPAQQ
-739 TTQEAAQEAATREA
+739 TTQEAAQEA
-753 SQAQEAQ
+753 QP
-760 AKSSEM
+760 KSSASEM

-825 METLGADMKSIRKA
+825 METLGADMESIRKA
-839 TGWFKGMDGK
+839 TGWFKGRDGK
-849 WRFEIDDSEMTYHRG
+849 WRFEIDDSKAEFRRD
-864 GDAAFSRDHPDY
+864 GDARLMQEEGYQRMQELTDKWIASINDGTEFTE
-876 AEYQKLMRKWMT
+876 AEQAEMEQL
-888 GEVTAEEE
+888 GEKYYDAVWEEKHML
-896 TRLRQMDET
+896 TDFLKHDE
-905 WGREYGRLSERVDR
+905 
-919 GNATL
+919 
-924 EDILDHEALFR
+924 LFE
-935 AYPQLRRTKVEF
+935 AYPRLKGVALEF
-947 ADMPK
+947 DELPAGANGFFSKRSNTIVLSDKLFGKSAD
-952 NTMGSYSPS
+952 T
-961 QNLITL
+961 LI
-967 SNELRNAPE
+967 
-976 STLVHEIQ
+976 HEIQ
-984 HAIQNAEGF
+984 HIIQNYEGF
-993 TRGSNREYWEEKLT
+993 AKGSNPRYWNERMENGYSKRWSTGEEMMP
-1007 SGDKIQS
+1007 
-1014 KGFQDAREK
+1014 
-1023 LIKFQLDKANEEALA
+1023 
-1038 LKDKIEQ
+1038 
-1045 AGELD
+1045 GEL
-1050 DDLTEYDRLWEEA
+1050 YR
-1063 ERQGLDGKINEYY
+1063 
-1076 DLLNNYY
+1076 
-1083 TQMNRPGNSVPSELY
+1083 
-1098 YNTAGEIEARDAANR
+1098 NTAGEIEARDAASR
-1113 RSMSDWTRKMVPP
+1113 RTLTPEERKNKAP
-1126 DYGDENTV
+1126 DLGDENTV
-1134 FAEDEASGRWYSAE
+1134 FAEEGKSYSINNTRDMPWKNQVQGYFSNDGTIKSSDSLYLGESNVNGVKDAPM
-1148 EYDPETASIKE
+1148 YIPTSVITKAIRPPRGSRSAHALSQKNILGLQDSIKNAPLV
-1159 QIAHNKDELNK
+1159 IND
-1170 MSPVAEKTV
+1170 PVRNSIVYVTADQDSAGNYIIVTLEK
-1179 PKNLLSKTDT
+1179 NNDL
-1189 YNWAIKELERIN
+1189 Y
-1201 YSVYRNGVG
+1201 G
-1210 EIRISRKDIN
+1210 ENTHKVTSI
-1220 KGLKYAKTPE
+1220 
-1230 ERAAIALVPDVLKH
+1230 H
-1244 GREIGAHENHKGR
+1244 GRENITAMLEKLGDDATVFVKNENKLNR
-1257 SKSTITLAAPV
+1257 MLP
-1268 VMNGVRGNMAVMVN
+1268 GNQIL
-1282 KNSDSYNAHR
+1282 K
-1292 IVLPDG
+1292 
-1298 RVFKFSDV
+1298 
-1306 KKDTTSGLPQG
+1306 
-1317 VTQKGSLAKAADAVS
+1317 SLALRAKVEL
-1332 DNSIPTN
+1332 DNSSVPN
-1339 TQSVNKQFSVSERTP
+1339 RPQSVNKQFSVSERTP
-1354 EQKKE
+1354 EQKRE

-1375 EFFRHVDSIDRTRRR
+1375 EFFRHVDSIDGTRRG

-1414 DRAHSEGVSV
+1414 DRAHGEGVSV

-1460 GSYDINPTKKVGQSV
+1460 
-1475 KSDTSLLMTGQPENS
+1475 
-1490 DTSSVGDSI
+1490 
-1499 RSSSENAN
+1499 
-1507 KQFSMEAPIEDSN
+1507 
-1520 GRRLTNA
+1520 
-1527 QREFFKD
+1527 
-1534 SKAIDSNGRL
+1534 
-1544 LTLYHGT
+1544 
-1551 GAKFTVFDKAHIG
+1551 
-1564 ENFGNRGGDLG
+1564 
-1575 FYFSPYIE
+1575 
-1583 DAKGYAREAAGYK
+1583 
-1596 GKGEVMPVYLNLK
+1596 
-1609 NPLIIEDDGWGSA
+1609 
-1622 ISQADIR
+1622 
-1629 HGDLKRW
+1629 
-1636 AEEGKHDGII
+1636 
-1646 VKSTDEIDENDMPD
+1646 
-1660 AVYIAFSPEQ
+1660 
-1670 IKNVTNENPTSNP
+1670 
-1683 DIRYSVEEETASEEE
+1683 ETANEEE

-1713 TYLKRAEGALVK
+1713 TYLKRAESNLVK
-1725 DLSDKLNVPKFAQKE
+1725 DLSDKLNVPKFAQRE

-1801 ETDKADITDWN
+1801 ETDKADIADWN

-1859 RMLEV
+1859 RMLEAG
-1864 SKSISVSEKS
+1864 KSISVSEKS
-1874 LDDHFGRN
+1874 LNDHFGRN

-1909 RYVEDGKAPAEKLH
+1909 RYVEDGKA
-1923 TIDEVQNAYKGLKE
+1923 YKGLKE
-1937 ARKKYEIANAKNLLT
+1937 ARKKYEIANARNLLT
-1952 DHDKIQVGR
+1952 DHDKILVGR
-1961 LLRGEIELEHLD
+1961 LLRGEIEPQHLD

-1978 VKGISAVF
+1978 VKGITAIF

-1995 ARTIR
+1995 SRTIR

-2109 GEARDNAEMASRSRD
+2109 GEARDNAEMARRAHD
-2124 KTRDGK
+2124 KKRDGK

-2142 WKNNPDLDKAKI
+2142 WKNNPELDKAKI

-2178 NGYEPVNYRR
+2178 NGYEPVNYRK

-2230 RPGIQWFGN
+2230 RPGIQWFGS

-2299 RADTGKTE
+2299 RADPNKTE
-2307 AEKTAIIDDLNAN
+2307 AEKTTIIDDLNAN

-2396 TKDLLTGM
+2396 TKDILTGM
-2404 KQTLAAMKESDGM
+2404 QQTLAAMKESDGM

-2432 LVQTWAQKASATLSS
+2432 LVQTWAQKASAKLSS

-2461 RGRYNQ
+2461 RARYNQ

-2500 LFNQANP
+2500 LFNQSNP

-2624 AGNLLRAATNEDW
+2624 AGNLLKAATNGDW

-2665 IKKVAQGI
+2665 IKKIAQGV
-2673 DATIR
+2673 DATIK

-2691 LQYPVY
+2691 LQYPVF
-2697 NQSFSDSAKS
+2697 NDSAGESIKS
-2707 IAESVLF
+2707 IAESALF
-2714 GKTALPTGREWI
+2714 GKTTLPTGREWI
-2726 GSGFKSFGAK
+2726 GSGFKNFSAK

-2748 TSQKD
+2748 TSQKE
-2753 VYDTLKAI
+2753 VYEVLKTV

-2771 TAIADSSLTDNEKR
+2771 TAISDSSLTDNEKR

-2808 IAAFKEAGL
+2808 IAVFKEAGL
-2817 DMDDFLKAQNQYTD
+2817 DMDDFLKTQNQYTD
-2831 IGKEYDTTSDKALAF
+2831 IGKEYDTASDKALAF
-2846 SRWVNQQGWTADQKA
+2846 SRWVNQQSWTADQKS
-2861 AVNDSFKYYSQIPA
+2861 AVNDCFKYYSQIPA
-2875 TAANYNSFADAGLS
+2875 TAANYNKLAEAGLS
-2889 DETAYKLAKAIN
+2889 DENAYKLAKAIN
-2901 NLEPQDGADTVS
+2901 DLEPLDGAETVS
-2913 GTQKWRA
+2913 NMQKWRA

-2926 NTNDQLAA
+2926 NENDQLAA
-2934 LAQVMSESEYRK
+2934 LAQIMTESEYKK
-2946 VSAGRA
+2946 VSAGRTY
-2952 HGVEPSSY
+2952 GVSPSSY
-2960 VAFKESLPKFD
+2960 VTFKEALPKFD

-2991 EKYGTVLPGGSKLT
+2991 VKYGTVLPGGNKLT
-3005 IAQQAVLW
+3005 TTQQAVLW

-3034 VYNELNAK
+3034 VYNALNAK

>member
-1 MASDWRE
+1 MGAKIDRDKLKSDL
-8 KYQKAIK
+8 KAAGYK
-15 DGSAAKRYQESS
+15 VTGEGLSKSSGSAVSDRINEMRNEFGTRQDKLIAD
-27 KGIPANNPAFV
+27 NPAFV

-58 KKITKPPKVQH
+58 TAIPRSRFKPADTGRPLGRASAQRAFTSTPTGNFKGEAVVKSALSSSGAAYKK
-69 RDGEIAALGAGD
+69 LGADVTSSTGNLSMGESARTAIGEAKAAKKEGRQVKLGQAQRKAEQDKVKSFNDGWAGD
-81 YGASNSTRFDKTM
+81 LKQKL
-94 NAAIYSTAA
+94 
-103 ALENLHGTLKEK
+103 LESAVES
-115 DARQRARDEA
+115 
-125 DSKRLKAGYDAMI
+125 SKRA
-138 QGEDIYSRP
+138 
-147 GGLKKISEDAD
+147 
-158 KDFEARYEKVKGAG
+158 YE
-172 DEYFRKADEMK
+172 Y
-183 KRSEQQ
+183 EQ
-189 QKEAKE
+189 EAKE

-227 GLAAMG
+227 GMAAMG
-233 MRAAGSAAQEAR
+233 MRAYGSASLDAR
-245 QGGRDIDTQLNTG
+245 RRGLSEGEQQISG

-386 QREYEK
+386 QRGYEK

-476 INQSER
+476 ISQSER

-548 IRLYNADP
+548 IRLYDADP

-563 RTTGELYI
+563 RATGELYI

-725 AAPAAKTT
+725 AASAAKTT

-849 WRFEIDDSEMTYHRG
+849 WRFEIDDSEM
-864 GDAAFSRDHPDY
+864 
-876 AEYQKLMRKWMT
+876 EYR
-888 GEVTAEEE
+888 
-896 TRLRQMDET
+896 
-905 WGREYGRLSERVDR
+905 
-919 GNATL
+919 
-924 EDILDHEALFR
+924 
-935 AYPQLRRTKVEF
+935 
-947 ADMPK
+947 
-952 NTMGSYSPS
+952 
-961 QNLITL
+961 
-967 SNELRNAPE
+967 
-976 STLVHEIQ
+976 
-984 HAIQNAEGF
+984 
-993 TRGSNREYWEEKLT
+993 
-1007 SGDKIQS
+1007 
-1014 KGFQDAREK
+1014 
-1023 LIKFQLDKANEEALA
+1023 
-1038 LKDKIEQ
+1038 
-1045 AGELD
+1045 
-1050 DDLTEYDRLWEEA
+1050 
-1063 ERQGLDGKINEYY
+1063 
-1076 DLLNNYY
+1076 
-1083 TQMNRPGNSVPSELY
+1083 
-1098 YNTAGEIEARDAANR
+1098 NTAGEIEARDAASR
-1113 RSMSDWTRKMVPP
+1113 RTLTPEERINKAP
-1126 DYGDENTV
+1126 DLVDENTV
-1134 FAEDEASGRWYSAE
+1134 FAEDEASGRWHSAE

-1159 QIAHNKDELNK
+1159 QIAHSKDELNK

-1179 PKNLLSKTDT
+1179 PKTLDRAADAFKWVEEMYASIAYTVHRDNFGD
-1189 YNWAIKELERIN
+1189 
-1201 YSVYRNGVG
+1201 
-1210 EIRISRKDIN
+1210 IRVSRKDIS
-1220 KGLKYAKTPE
+1220 KGLRYAKTPE
-1230 ERAAIALVPDVLKH
+1230 ERAAIALVPEVLKY

-1257 SKSTITLAAPV
+1257 SKSTITFAAPV
-1268 VMNGVRGNMAVMVN
+1268 VMNGVRGNMAVLVN
-1282 KNSDSYNAHR
+1282 RNNDNYNTHR
-1292 IVLPDG
+1292 IVMPDG
-1298 RVFKFSDV
+1298 SVFKFSGE
-1306 KKDTTSGLPQG
+1306 KIDTTPERSQG
-1317 VTQKGSLAKAADAVS
+1317 VAQTRSLAETADAVS

-1375 EFFRHVDSIDRTRRR
+1375 EFFRHVDSIDGTRRS

-1460 GSYDINPTKKVGQSV
+1460 
-1475 KSDTSLLMTGQPENS
+1475 
-1490 DTSSVGDSI
+1490 
-1499 RSSSENAN
+1499 
-1507 KQFSMEAPIEDSN
+1507 
-1520 GRRLTNA
+1520 
-1527 QREFFKD
+1527 
-1534 SKAIDSNGRL
+1534 
-1544 LTLYHGT
+1544 
-1551 GAKFTVFDKAHIG
+1551 
-1564 ENFGNRGGDLG
+1564 
-1575 FYFSPYIE
+1575 
-1583 DAKGYAREAAGYK
+1583 
-1596 GKGEVMPVYLNLK
+1596 
-1609 NPLIIEDDGWGSA
+1609 
-1622 ISQADIR
+1622 
-1629 HGDLKRW
+1629 
-1636 AEEGKHDGII
+1636 
-1646 VKSTDEIDENDMPD
+1646 
-1660 AVYIAFSPEQ
+1660 
-1670 IKNVTNENPTSNP
+1670 
-1683 DIRYSVEEETASEEE
+1683 ETASEETH
-1698 PKEPRVRDTIPKKAE
+1698 KEPRVRDTIPKKAE

-2307 AEKTAIIDDLNAN
+2307 AEKTTIIDDLNAN

-2404 KQTLAAMKESDGM
+2404 QQTLAAMKESDGM

-2432 LVQTWAQKASATLSS
+2432 LVQTWAQKASTKLSS

-2461 RGRYNQ
+2461 RARYNQ

-2697 NQSFSDSAKS
+2697 NQSFGDSAKS

>member
-1 MASDWRE
+1 MGAKIDRDKLKSDLKAAGYKVTGEGLSKASDSS
-8 KYQKAIK
+8 
-15 DGSAAKRYQESS
+15 GSAVSDRINEMRNEFGTRQDKL
-27 KGIPANNPAFV
+27 IANNPAFV

-158 KDFEARYEKVKGAG
+158 KDFEARYEKVRGVG
-172 DEYFRKADEMK
+172 DEYFKKADEMK

-245 QGGRDIDTQLNTG
+245 QDGRDIDTQLNTG

-305 TTLKLITGAAE
+305 TTLKLITAAAE

-386 QREYEK
+386 QRGYEK

-476 INQSER
+476 ISQSER
-482 ERLQKI
+482 EKLQKI

-502 VKARALERTFTQEL
+502 VKARTLERTFTQEL
-516 QPDGITLPRGDELLR
+516 QPDHEAEGITLPRGDEMLR
-531 DKTIES
+531 DKAIES

-548 IRLYNADP
+548 IRLYDADP

-563 RTTGELYI
+563 RATGELYI
-571 NRNSKNPL
+571 NRNSKNPM

-584 HELTHSIEDA
+584 HELTHSIEEA
-594 GAYTDLK
+594 GAYTDLR

-610 QGGDLAKMRQEKAA
+610 QGGDLTKMRQEKAA
-624 LYEKHGHTLGSEEEI
+624 LYEKHGHTLGSDEEI

-676 INDLLAKIGDRKAQE
+676 INDLLAKIGNKKAQE
-691 RAFLTKARGYYQTAL
+691 RAFLTRARGYYQKAL
-706 RETENRPVNVTFK
+706 KETGNRPVNVTFK

-725 AAPAAKTT
+725 AAPAREAAPAQEAT
-733 QAQTTQ
+733 QAAATQAAPAQESTQEAAPAQAAATQEAPAQQ
-739 TTQEAAQEAATREA
+739 TTQEAAQEA
-753 SQAQEAQ
+753 QP
-760 AKSSEM
+760 KSSASEM

-825 METLGADMKSIRKA
+825 METLGADMESIRKA
-839 TGWFKGMDGK
+839 TGWFKGRDGK
-849 WRFEIDDSEMTYHRG
+849 WRFEIDDSKAEFRRD
-864 GDAAFSRDHPDY
+864 GDARLMQEEGYQRMQELTDKWIASINDGTEFTE
-876 AEYQKLMRKWMT
+876 AEQAEMEQL
-888 GEVTAEEE
+888 GEKYYDAVWEEKHML
-896 TRLRQMDET
+896 TDFLKHDE
-905 WGREYGRLSERVDR
+905 
-919 GNATL
+919 
-924 EDILDHEALFR
+924 LFE
-935 AYPQLRRTKVEF
+935 AYPRLKGVALEF
-947 ADMPK
+947 DELPAGANGFFSKRSNTIVLSDKLFGKSAD
-952 NTMGSYSPS
+952 T
-961 QNLITL
+961 LI
-967 SNELRNAPE
+967 
-976 STLVHEIQ
+976 HEIQ
-984 HAIQNAEGF
+984 HIIQNYEGF
-993 TRGSNREYWEEKLT
+993 AKGSNPRYWNERMENGYSKRWSTGEEMMP
-1007 SGDKIQS
+1007 
-1014 KGFQDAREK
+1014 
-1023 LIKFQLDKANEEALA
+1023 
-1038 LKDKIEQ
+1038 
-1045 AGELD
+1045 GEL
-1050 DDLTEYDRLWEEA
+1050 YR
-1063 ERQGLDGKINEYY
+1063 
-1076 DLLNNYY
+1076 
-1083 TQMNRPGNSVPSELY
+1083 
-1098 YNTAGEIEARDAANR
+1098 NTAGEIEARDAASR
-1113 RSMSDWTRKMVPP
+1113 RTLTPEERKNKAP
-1126 DYGDENTV
+1126 DLGDENTV
-1134 FAEDEASGRWYSAE
+1134 FAEEGKSYSINNTRDMPWKNQVQGYFSNDGTIKSSDSLYLGESNVNGVKDAPM
-1148 EYDPETASIKE
+1148 YIPTSVITKAIRPPRGSRSAHALSQKNILSLQYSIKNAPLVINDPVRNSIVYVTADQDSAGNYIIVTLE
-1159 QIAHNKDELNK
+1159 KNNDLYGENAHKVT
-1170 MSPVAEKTV
+1170 S
-1179 PKNLLSKTDT
+1179 
-1189 YNWAIKELERIN
+1189 I
-1201 YSVYRNGVG
+1201 
-1210 EIRISRKDIN
+1210 
-1220 KGLKYAKTPE
+1220 
-1230 ERAAIALVPDVLKH
+1230 H
-1244 GREIGAHENHKGR
+1244 GRENITAMLEKLSDDATVFVKNENKLNR
-1257 SKSTITLAAPV
+1257 MLP
-1268 VMNGVRGNMAVMVN
+1268 GNQIL
-1282 KNSDSYNAHR
+1282 K
-1292 IVLPDG
+1292 
-1298 RVFKFSDV
+1298 
-1306 KKDTTSGLPQG
+1306 
-1317 VTQKGSLAKAADAVS
+1317 SLALRAKVEL
-1332 DNSIPTN
+1332 DNSSVPN
-1339 TQSVNKQFSVSERTP
+1339 RPQSVNKQFSVSERTP
-1354 EQKKE
+1354 EQKRE

-1375 EFFRHVDSIDRTRRR
+1375 EFFRHVDSIDGTRRG

-1414 DRAHSEGVSV
+1414 DRAHGESVSV

-1460 GSYDINPTKKVGQSV
+1460 
-1475 KSDTSLLMTGQPENS
+1475 
-1490 DTSSVGDSI
+1490 
-1499 RSSSENAN
+1499 
-1507 KQFSMEAPIEDSN
+1507 
-1520 GRRLTNA
+1520 
-1527 QREFFKD
+1527 
-1534 SKAIDSNGRL
+1534 
-1544 LTLYHGT
+1544 
-1551 GAKFTVFDKAHIG
+1551 
-1564 ENFGNRGGDLG
+1564 
-1575 FYFSPYIE
+1575 
-1583 DAKGYAREAAGYK
+1583 
-1596 GKGEVMPVYLNLK
+1596 
-1609 NPLIIEDDGWGSA
+1609 
-1622 ISQADIR
+1622 
-1629 HGDLKRW
+1629 
-1636 AEEGKHDGII
+1636 
-1646 VKSTDEIDENDMPD
+1646 
-1660 AVYIAFSPEQ
+1660 
-1670 IKNVTNENPTSNP
+1670 
-1683 DIRYSVEEETASEEE
+1683 ETANEEE

-1713 TYLKRAEGALVK
+1713 TYLKRAESNLVK
-1725 DLSDKLNVPKFAQKE
+1725 DLSDKLNVPKFAQRE
-1740 YLNEIAQEIS
+1740 YLNDIAQEIS

-1801 ETDKADITDWN
+1801 ETDKADIADWN

-1859 RMLEV
+1859 RMLEAG
-1864 SKSISVSEKS
+1864 KSISVSEKS
-1874 LDDHFGRN
+1874 LNDHFGRN

-1909 RYVEDGKAPAEKLH
+1909 RYVEDGKAPAESLH
-1923 TIDEVQNAYKGLKE
+1923 TIDEVRKAYKGLKE
-1937 ARKKYEIANAKNLLT
+1937 ARKKYEIANARNLLT
-1952 DHDKIQVGR
+1952 DHDKILVGR
-1961 LLRGEIELEHLD
+1961 LLRGEIEPQHLD
-1973 PKQDN
+1973 PEQDN

-1995 ARTIR
+1995 SRTIR

-2109 GEARDNAEMASRSRD
+2109 GEARDNAEMARRAHD
-2124 KTRDGK
+2124 KKRDGK

-2142 WKNNPDLDKAKI
+2142 WKNNPELDKAKI

-2178 NGYEPVNYRR
+2178 NGYEPVNYRK

-2230 RPGIQWFGN
+2230 RPGIQWFGS

-2299 RADTGKTE
+2299 RADPNKTE
-2307 AEKTAIIDDLNAN
+2307 AEKTTIIDDLNAN

-2396 TKDLLTGM
+2396 TKDILTGM
-2404 KQTLAAMKESDGM
+2404 QQTLAAMKESDGM

-2432 LVQTWAQKASATLSS
+2432 LVQTWAQKASAKLSS

-2461 RGRYNQ
+2461 RARYNQ

-2500 LFNQANP
+2500 LFNQSNP

-2624 AGNLLRAATNEDW
+2624 AGNLLKAATNGDW

-2665 IKKVAQGI
+2665 IKKIAQGV
-2673 DATIR
+2673 DATIK

-2691 LQYPVY
+2691 LQYPVF
-2697 NQSFSDSAKS
+2697 NDSAGESIKS
-2707 IAESVLF
+2707 IAESALF
-2714 GKTALPTGREWI
+2714 GKTTLPTGREWI
-2726 GSGFKSFGAK
+2726 GSGFKNFSAK

-2748 TSQKD
+2748 TSQKE
-2753 VYDTLKAI
+2753 VYEVLKTV

-2771 TAIADSSLTDNEKR
+2771 TAISDSSLTDNEKR

-2808 IAAFKEAGL
+2808 IAVFKEAGL
-2817 DMDDFLKAQNQYTD
+2817 DMDDFLKTQNQYTD
-2831 IGKEYDTTSDKALAF
+2831 IGKEYDTASDKALAF
-2846 SRWVNQQGWTADQKA
+2846 SRWVNQQSWTADQKS
-2861 AVNDSFKYYSQIPA
+2861 AVNDCFKYYSQIPA
-2875 TAANYNSFADAGLS
+2875 TAANYNKLAEAGLS
-2889 DETAYKLAKAIN
+2889 DENAYKLAKAIN
-2901 NLEPQDGADTVS
+2901 DLEPLDGAETVS
-2913 GTQKWRA
+2913 NMQKWRA

-2926 NTNDQLAA
+2926 NENDQLAA
-2934 LAQVMSESEYRK
+2934 LAQIMTESEYKK
-2946 VSAGRA
+2946 VSAGRTY
-2952 HGVEPSSY
+2952 GVSPSSY
-2960 VAFKESLPKFD
+2960 VTFKEALPKFD

-2991 EKYGTVLPGGSKLT
+2991 VKYGTVLPGGNKLT
-3005 IAQQAVLW
+3005 TTQQAVLW

-3034 VYNELNAK
+3034 VYNALNAK

>member
-1 MASDWRE
+1 MGAKIDRDKLKSDLKAAGYKVTGEGLSKAS
-8 KYQKAIK
+8 
-15 DGSAAKRYQESS
+15 GSAVSDRINEMRNEFGTRQDKQ
-27 KGIPANNPAFV
+27 IANNPAFV

-43 GDGKTGQ
+43 GGKRTTGDGATRVDQVMAAAINSTLSAFQKLAADNTSSTGSLSMGESARAAINEAKTAKKEGRQVRPGQ
-50 EANKPVKG
+50 AQRKAEQD
-58 KKITKPPKVQH
+58 KIKSFN
-69 RDGEIAALGAGD
+69 DGWAGD
-81 YGASNSTRFDKTM
+81 FKQKLLEGAQKSAES
-94 NAAIYSTAA
+94 AY
-103 ALENLHGTLKEK
+103 E
-115 DARQRARDEA
+115 
-125 DSKRLKAGYDAMI
+125 
-138 QGEDIYSRP
+138 
-147 GGLKKISEDAD
+147 SE
-158 KDFEARYEKVKGAG
+158 RH
-172 DEYFRKADEMK
+172 
-183 KRSEQQ
+183 
-189 QKEAKE
+189 AKE
-195 GLGGFG
+195 GLGKFG
-201 QFAVDLGIAGA
+201 QGVVDFGIAGA
-212 QFAGDIALNAALPGA
+212 QFASDALLNTVAPGA

-233 MRAAGSAAQEAR
+233 MRAYGSASLDALRRGLSEGEQ
-245 QGGRDIDTQLNTG
+245 QISS
-258 LKSAAIEVLTEK
+258 LKSVAIEVLTEK

-386 QREYEK
+386 QRGYEK

-476 INQSER
+476 ISQSER

-488 PNIGEVINEVALAG
+488 PNIGEVINEVALTGA
-502 VKARALERTFTQEL
+502 KARALERTFTQEL

-548 IRLYNADP
+548 IRLYDADP

-563 RTTGELYI
+563 RATGELYI

-667 SLGQRILQF
+667 SLGKRILQF
-676 INDLLAKIGDRKAQE
+676 INDLLSKIGDRKAQE

-739 TTQEAAQEAATREA
+739 TTQEAAQEAATRDA

-766 TPDEYLESLRD
+766 TPDEYLESLRG

-809 QKASTANLEHL
+809 QKASTANLEQL

-825 METLGADMKSIRKA
+825 METLGADMESIRKA
-839 TGWFKGMDGK
+839 TGWFKGRDGK
-849 WRFEIDDSEMTYHRG
+849 WRFEINDSEMEYHR
-864 GDAAFSRDHPDY
+864 
-876 AEYQKLMRKWMT
+876 
-888 GEVTAEEE
+888 
-896 TRLRQMDET
+896 
-905 WGREYGRLSERVDR
+905 
-919 GNATL
+919 
-924 EDILDHEALFR
+924 
-935 AYPQLRRTKVEF
+935 
-947 ADMPK
+947 
-952 NTMGSYSPS
+952 
-961 QNLITL
+961 
-967 SNELRNAPE
+967 
-976 STLVHEIQ
+976 
-984 HAIQNAEGF
+984 
-993 TRGSNREYWEEKLT
+993 
-1007 SGDKIQS
+1007 
-1014 KGFQDAREK
+1014 
-1023 LIKFQLDKANEEALA
+1023 
-1038 LKDKIEQ
+1038 
-1045 AGELD
+1045 
-1050 DDLTEYDRLWEEA
+1050 
-1063 ERQGLDGKINEYY
+1063 
-1076 DLLNNYY
+1076 
-1083 TQMNRPGNSVPSELY
+1083 
-1098 YNTAGEIEARDAANR
+1098 AGEIEARDAASR
-1113 RSMSDWTRKMVPP
+1113 RTLTPEERRNKAP
-1126 DYGDENTV
+1126 DLGDENTV
-1134 FAEDEASGRWYSAE
+1134 FAEDGKSYSINNTRDMTISEQLKEYRAGRLTSHDEFYYGSAPTVLNTAGLNGQPLVMSQTDFKKAKSE
-1148 EYDPETASIKE
+1148 KHNVPTRAMTRLTESLSDPILSFGAGDKIGILTNDIDGDGKPLLVAISKNVDLDGETVNRIKSAYGLDNPQAWIKNQLSE
-1159 QIAHNKDELNK
+1159 GKELRIFDNKKADSFLDEFGYL
-1170 MSPVAEKTV
+1170 AER
-1179 PKNLLSKTDT
+1179 PKN
-1189 YNWAIKELERIN
+1189 
-1201 YSVYRNGVG
+1201 YRLGDIVTG
-1210 EIRISRKDIN
+1210 IREK
-1220 KGLKYAKTPE
+1220 
-1230 ERAAIALVPDVLKH
+1230 V
-1244 GREIGAHENHKGR
+1244 
-1257 SKSTITLAAPV
+1257 KSP
-1268 VMNGVRGNMAVMVN
+1268 
-1282 KNSDSYNAHR
+1282 S
-1292 IVLPDG
+1292 
-1298 RVFKFSDV
+1298 
-1306 KKDTTSGLPQG
+1306 Q
-1317 VTQKGSLAKAADAVS
+1317 
-1332 DNSIPTN
+1332 
-1339 TQSVNKQFSVSERTP
+1339 QSVNKQFSVSERTP

-1375 EFFRHVDSIDRTRRR
+1375 EFFRHVDSIDGTRRS

-1460 GSYDINPTKKVGQSV
+1460 K
-1475 KSDTSLLMTGQPENS
+1475 
-1490 DTSSVGDSI
+1490 
-1499 RSSSENAN
+1499 
-1507 KQFSMEAPIEDSN
+1507 
-1520 GRRLTNA
+1520 
-1527 QREFFKD
+1527 
-1534 SKAIDSNGRL
+1534 
-1544 LTLYHGT
+1544 
-1551 GAKFTVFDKAHIG
+1551 
-1564 ENFGNRGGDLG
+1564 
-1575 FYFSPYIE
+1575 
-1583 DAKGYAREAAGYK
+1583 
-1596 GKGEVMPVYLNLK
+1596 
-1609 NPLIIEDDGWGSA
+1609 
-1622 ISQADIR
+1622 
-1629 HGDLKRW
+1629 
-1636 AEEGKHDGII
+1636 
-1646 VKSTDEIDENDMPD
+1646 
-1660 AVYIAFSPEQ
+1660 
-1670 IKNVTNENPTSNP
+1670 
-1683 DIRYSVEEETASEEE
+1683 TASEEE

-1775 RHIDDEFYNTY
+1775 RHIGDEFYNTY

-1909 RYVEDGKAPAEKLH
+1909 RYVEDGKAPADKLH

-1973 PKQDN
+1973 STQDN

-1995 ARTIR
+1995 SRTIR

-2067 AKSTQFKKTMRG
+2067 AKSAQFKKTMRG

-2154 ENAIKEFRGIYDELL
+2154 ENAIKEFREIYDELL

-2432 LVQTWAQKASATLSS
+2432 LVQTWAQKASAKLSS

-2500 LFNQANP
+2500 LFNQSNP
-2507 VTKLFTQF
+2507 ITKLFTQF

-2532 ETKDKGVKALALAL
+2532 ETKDKGVKDLAAAL
-2546 LKFFLGAYLYDEAYE
+2546 LKFFLGAYLYNEVFE
-2561 YFIGRRPALD
+2561 FLIGRRPALD

-2665 IKKVAQGI
+2665 IKKAVEGI

-2697 NQSFSDSAKS
+2697 NQSFGDSAKS

-2795 QENGTYKSTRTEE
+2795 QEDGTYKSTRTEE

-2901 NLEPQDGADTVS
+2901 DLEPQDGADTVS
-2913 GTQKWRA
+2913 STQKWRA

>member
-43 GDGKTGQ
+43 GDGRTGQ

-158 KDFEARYEKVKGAG
+158 KDFEARYEKVRGAG

-386 QREYEK
+386 QRGYEK

-476 INQSER
+476 ISQSER
-482 ERLQKI
+482 EKLQKI

-502 VKARALERTFTQEL
+502 VKARTLERTFTQEL

-548 IRLYNADP
+548 IRLYDADP

-563 RTTGELYI
+563 RATGELYI

-706 RETENRPVNVTFK
+706 RETGNRPVNVTFK

-753 SQAQEAQ
+753 SQAQEVQ

-1023 LIKFQLDKANEEALA
+1023 LIQFQLDKANEEALA

-1063 ERQGLDGKINEYY
+1063 ERRGLDGKINEYY
-1076 DLLNNYY
+1076 DLLDNYY

-1098 YNTAGEIEARDAANR
+1098 YSTAGEIEARDAANR

-1159 QIAHNKDELNK
+1159 QIAHSKDELNK

-1179 PKNLLSKTDT
+1179 PKTLDRAADAFKWVEEMYASIAYTVHRDNFGD
-1189 YNWAIKELERIN
+1189 
-1201 YSVYRNGVG
+1201 
-1210 EIRISRKDIN
+1210 IRVSRKDIS
-1220 KGLKYAKTPE
+1220 KGLRYAKTPE
-1230 ERAAIALVPDVLKH
+1230 ERAAIALVPEVLKY

-1257 SKSTITLAAPV
+1257 SKSTITFAAPV
-1268 VMNGVRGNMAVMVN
+1268 VMNGVRGNMAVLVN
-1282 KNSDSYNAHR
+1282 RNNDNYNAHR
-1292 IVLPDG
+1292 IVMPDG
-1298 RVFKFSDV
+1298 RVFKFSGE
-1306 KKDTTSGLPQG
+1306 KIDTTPERSQG
-1317 VTQKGSLAKAADAVS
+1317 VAQTRSLAETADAVS
-1332 DNSIPTN
+1332 DNSIPTSP
-1339 TQSVNKQFSVSERTP
+1339 QSVNKQFSVSERTP

-1375 EFFRHVDSIDRTRRR
+1375 EFFRHMDRIEGTRRS

-1414 DRAHSEGVSV
+1414 DRAHSEDVSV

-1460 GSYDINPTKKVGQSV
+1460 
-1475 KSDTSLLMTGQPENS
+1475 
-1490 DTSSVGDSI
+1490 
-1499 RSSSENAN
+1499 
-1507 KQFSMEAPIEDSN
+1507 
-1520 GRRLTNA
+1520 
-1527 QREFFKD
+1527 
-1534 SKAIDSNGRL
+1534 
-1544 LTLYHGT
+1544 
-1551 GAKFTVFDKAHIG
+1551 
-1564 ENFGNRGGDLG
+1564 
-1575 FYFSPYIE
+1575 
-1583 DAKGYAREAAGYK
+1583 
-1596 GKGEVMPVYLNLK
+1596 
-1609 NPLIIEDDGWGSA
+1609 
-1622 ISQADIR
+1622 
-1629 HGDLKRW
+1629 
-1636 AEEGKHDGII
+1636 
-1646 VKSTDEIDENDMPD
+1646 
-1660 AVYIAFSPEQ
+1660 
-1670 IKNVTNENPTSNP
+1670 
-1683 DIRYSVEEETASEEE
+1683 ETANEEE

-1995 ARTIR
+1995 SRTIR

-2404 KQTLAAMKESDGM
+2404 QQTLAAMKESDGM

-2432 LVQTWAQKASATLSS
+2432 LVQTWAQKASAKLSS

-2697 NQSFSDSAKS
+2697 NQSFGDSAKS

-2771 TAIADSSLTDNEKR
+2771 TAISDSSLTDNEKR

-2817 DMDDFLKAQNQYTD
+2817 DMDDFLKAQNRYTD

>member
-158 KDFEARYEKVKGAG
+158 KDFEARYEKVRGVG
-172 DEYFRKADEMK
+172 DEYFKKADEMK

-386 QREYEK
+386 QRGYEK

-476 INQSER
+476 ISQSER

-548 IRLYNADP
+548 IRLYDADP

-563 RTTGELYI
+563 RATGELYI

-706 RETENRPVNVTFK
+706 RETGNRPVNVTFK

-864 GDAAFSRDHPDY
+864 GDAAFSRGHPDY

-1014 KGFQDAREK
+1014 KGFQDARKK
-1023 LIKFQLDKANEEALA
+1023 LIQFQLDKANEEALA

-1063 ERQGLDGKINEYY
+1063 ERRGLDGKINEYY
-1076 DLLNNYY
+1076 DLLDNYY

-1098 YNTAGEIEARDAANR
+1098 YSTAGEIEARDAASR
-1113 RSMSDWTRKMVPP
+1113 RTLTPEERKNKSPNL
-1126 DYGDENTV
+1126 GDENIV

-1159 QIAHNKDELNK
+1159 QIAHSKDELNK

-1179 PKNLLSKTDT
+1179 PKTLDRAADAFKWVEEMYASIAYTVHRDNFGD
-1189 YNWAIKELERIN
+1189 
-1201 YSVYRNGVG
+1201 
-1210 EIRISRKDIN
+1210 IRVSRKDIS
-1220 KGLKYAKTPE
+1220 KGLRYAKTPE
-1230 ERAAIALVPDVLKH
+1230 ERAGIALVPEVLKY

-1257 SKSTITLAAPV
+1257 SKSTITFAGPV
-1268 VMNGVRGNMAVMVN
+1268 VMNGVRGNMAVLVN
-1282 KNSDSYNAHR
+1282 RNNDNYNAHR
-1292 IVLPDG
+1292 IVMPDG
-1298 RVFKFSDV
+1298 SVFKFSDE
-1306 KKDTTSGLPQG
+1306 KIDTTPERSQG
-1317 VTQKGSLAKAADAVS
+1317 VAQTRSLAETADAVS
-1332 DNSIPTN
+1332 ENSIPTN

-1354 EQKKE
+1354 DQKKE

-1375 EFFRHVDSIDRTRRR
+1375 EFFRHMDRIDGTRRS

-1414 DRAHSEGVSV
+1414 DRAHSEGVNV

-1460 GSYDINPTKKVGQSV
+1460 
-1475 KSDTSLLMTGQPENS
+1475 
-1490 DTSSVGDSI
+1490 
-1499 RSSSENAN
+1499 
-1507 KQFSMEAPIEDSN
+1507 
-1520 GRRLTNA
+1520 
-1527 QREFFKD
+1527 
-1534 SKAIDSNGRL
+1534 
-1544 LTLYHGT
+1544 
-1551 GAKFTVFDKAHIG
+1551 
-1564 ENFGNRGGDLG
+1564 
-1575 FYFSPYIE
+1575 
-1583 DAKGYAREAAGYK
+1583 
-1596 GKGEVMPVYLNLK
+1596 
-1609 NPLIIEDDGWGSA
+1609 
-1622 ISQADIR
+1622 
-1629 HGDLKRW
+1629 
-1636 AEEGKHDGII
+1636 
-1646 VKSTDEIDENDMPD
+1646 
-1660 AVYIAFSPEQ
+1660 
-1670 IKNVTNENPTSNP
+1670 
-1683 DIRYSVEEETASEEE
+1683 ETANEEE

-1740 YLNEIAQEIS
+1740 YLNDIAQEIS

-1764 NELFETAWENG
+1764 NKLFETAWENG

-1923 TIDEVQNAYKGLKE
+1923 TIDEVQNAYKDLKE
-1937 ARKKYEIANAKNLLT
+1937 ARKKYEIANARNLLT

-1961 LLRGEIELEHLD
+1961 LLRGEIELKHLD
-1973 PKQDN
+1973 STQDN

-2188 GYFPHFKKDS
+2188 GYFPHFKKES

-2404 KQTLAAMKESDGM
+2404 KQTLAAMKESDGV
-2417 VEASAFLTNRIGSDP
+2417 VEASSFLTNRIGSDP

-2500 LFNQANP
+2500 LFNQSNP
-2507 VTKLFTQF
+2507 ITKLFTQF

-2637 DSKKRWSTI
+2637 DSKKKRNAIW
-2646 GKELAK
+2646 KEVSK
-2652 PATYTLL
+2652 PITYTAL

-2665 IKKVAQGI
+2665 IKKAVEGI

-2697 NQSFSDSAKS
+2697 NQSFGDSAKS

-2771 TAIADSSLTDNEKR
+2771 TAISDSSLTDNEKR

-2817 DMDDFLKAQNQYTD
+2817 DMDDFLKAQNRYTD

-2901 NLEPQDGADTVS
+2901 DLEPQDGADTVS
-2913 GTQKWRA
+2913 STQKWRA

-2960 VAFKESLPKFD
+2960 VTFKESLPKFD

>member
-1 MASDWRE
+1 MGAKIDRDKLKSDL
-8 KYQKAIK
+8 KAAGYK
-15 DGSAAKRYQESS
+15 VTGEGLSKSSGSSGSAVSDRINEMRNEFGTRQDKL
-27 KGIPANNPAFV
+27 IANNPAFV

-58 KKITKPPKVQH
+58 TAIPRSRFKPADTGRPLGKASAQ
-69 RDGEIAALGAGD
+69 RAFTSTPTGNFKGEAVVKSALSSSGAALV
-81 YGASNSTRFDKTM
+81 
-94 NAAIYSTAA
+94 
-103 ALENLHGTLKEK
+103 NLYGTLKEK
-115 DARQRARDEA
+115 DVRQRARDEA

-158 KDFEARYEKVKGAG
+158 KDFEERYEKVRGAG
-172 DEYFRKADEMK
+172 DEYFKKADELK
-183 KRSEQQ
+183 KRSEQL
-189 QKEAKE
+189 QKAAKE

-270 LFGLGSK
+270 LFGLGSR
-277 AAYGSGLIKNEKLIN
+277 AAYGAGLIKNERLIN
-292 GIVNNLAKTNAGR
+292 GIVNNLAKTNTGR
-305 TTLKLITGAAE
+305 ATLKLITAAAE

-373 NVVNGQFKAENAQ
+373 NVINGQFKAENAQ
-386 QREYEK
+386 QRGYEK

-458 LIDDNT
+458 LIDDDT
-464 ADIIARAANGQR
+464 AEIIARAANGQR
-476 INQSER
+476 ISQSER
-482 ERLQKI
+482 ERLRRI
-488 PNIGEVINEVALAG
+488 PNIGEVMNEVALAG
-502 VKARALERTFTQEL
+502 AKARALEKTFAQEP
-516 QPDGITLPRGDELLR
+516 QPDHEAEGITLPRGDEMLR
-531 DKTIES
+531 DKAIES

-548 IRLYNADP
+548 IRLYDADP

-563 RTTGELYI
+563 RATGELYI
-571 NRNSKNPL
+571 NRNSKNPM

-584 HELTHSIEDA
+584 HELTHSIEEA
-594 GAYTDLK
+594 GAYTDLR

-610 QGGDLAKMRQEKAA
+610 QGGDLTKMRQEKAA

-676 INDLLAKIGDRKAQE
+676 INELLAKIGNKKAQE
-691 RAFLTKARGYYQTAL
+691 RAFLTRARGYYQKAL
-706 RETENRPVNVTFK
+706 KETGNRPVNVTFK

-725 AAPAAKTT
+725 AAREAAPAAQAT
-733 QAQTTQ
+733 QEAAPVQDAAQAAATHEAPAQQ
-739 TTQEAAQEAATREA
+739 TTQETAQETRPKNNA
-753 SQAQEAQ
+753 
-760 AKSSEM
+760 SEM

-777 QLARGEISEDEFS
+777 QLARGEISEEEYS

-825 METLGADMKSIRKA
+825 METLGADMESIRKA

-849 WRFEIDDSEMTYHRG
+849 WRFEIDDSKAEFRRD
-864 GDAAFSRDHPDY
+864 GDARLMQEKGYQRMQELTDKWIASINDGTEFTE
-876 AEYQKLMRKWMT
+876 AEQTEMEQL
-888 GEVTAEEE
+888 GEKYYDAVWEEKYML
-896 TRLRQMDET
+896 TDFLKHDE
-905 WGREYGRLSERVDR
+905 
-919 GNATL
+919 
-924 EDILDHEALFR
+924 LFE
-935 AYPQLRRTKVEF
+935 AYPRLKGVALEF
-947 ADMPK
+947 DELPAGTNGFFSKRSNTIVLSDKLFGKSAD
-952 NTMGSYSPS
+952 T
-961 QNLITL
+961 LI
-967 SNELRNAPE
+967 
-976 STLVHEIQ
+976 HEIQ
-984 HAIQNAEGF
+984 HIIQNYEGF
-993 TRGSNREYWEEKLT
+993 AKGSNPRYWNERMENGYSKRWSTGEEMMP
-1007 SGDKIQS
+1007 
-1014 KGFQDAREK
+1014 
-1023 LIKFQLDKANEEALA
+1023 
-1038 LKDKIEQ
+1038 
-1045 AGELD
+1045 GEL
-1050 DDLTEYDRLWEEA
+1050 YH
-1063 ERQGLDGKINEYY
+1063 
-1076 DLLNNYY
+1076 
-1083 TQMNRPGNSVPSELY
+1083 
-1098 YNTAGEIEARDAANR
+1098 NTAGEIEARDAASR
-1113 RSMSDWTRKMVPP
+1113 RTLTPEERKNKSPNL
-1126 DYGDENTV
+1126 GDENTV

-1159 QIAHNKDELNK
+1159 QIAHSKDELNK

-1179 PKNLLSKTDT
+1179 PKTLDRAADAFKWVEEMYASIAYTVHRDNFGD
-1189 YNWAIKELERIN
+1189 
-1201 YSVYRNGVG
+1201 
-1210 EIRISRKDIN
+1210 IRVSRKDIS
-1220 KGLKYAKTPE
+1220 KGLRYAKTAE
-1230 ERAAIALVPDVLKH
+1230 ERAAIALVPEVLKY
-1244 GREIGAHENHKGR
+1244 GREIGVHENHKGR
-1257 SKSTITLAAPV
+1257 SKSTITFAGPV
-1268 VMNGVRGNMAVMVN
+1268 VMNGVRGNMAVLVN
-1282 KNSDSYNAHR
+1282 KNNDNYNAHR
-1292 IVLPDG
+1292 IVMPDG
-1298 RVFKFSDV
+1298 SVFKFSGE
-1306 KKDTTSGLPQG
+1306 KIDTTPERSQG
-1317 VTQKGSLAKAADAVS
+1317 VAQTRSLAETADAVS
-1332 DNSIPTN
+1332 ENSIPTN

-1369 GEIGKD
+1369 GEIGKY
-1375 EFFRHVDSIDRTRRR
+1375 EFFRHVDSIDGTRRS

-1460 GSYDINPTKKVGQSV
+1460 
-1475 KSDTSLLMTGQPENS
+1475 
-1490 DTSSVGDSI
+1490 
-1499 RSSSENAN
+1499 
-1507 KQFSMEAPIEDSN
+1507 
-1520 GRRLTNA
+1520 
-1527 QREFFKD
+1527 
-1534 SKAIDSNGRL
+1534 
-1544 LTLYHGT
+1544 
-1551 GAKFTVFDKAHIG
+1551 
-1564 ENFGNRGGDLG
+1564 
-1575 FYFSPYIE
+1575 
-1583 DAKGYAREAAGYK
+1583 
-1596 GKGEVMPVYLNLK
+1596 
-1609 NPLIIEDDGWGSA
+1609 
-1622 ISQADIR
+1622 
-1629 HGDLKRW
+1629 
-1636 AEEGKHDGII
+1636 
-1646 VKSTDEIDENDMPD
+1646 
-1660 AVYIAFSPEQ
+1660 
-1670 IKNVTNENPTSNP
+1670 
-1683 DIRYSVEEETASEEE
+1683 ETASEET

-1713 TYLKRAEGALVK
+1713 RYLKRAEGALVK

-1846 FPPDITHPADQIQ
+1846 FPLDITHPADQIQ

-1923 TIDEVQNAYKGLKE
+1923 TIDEVQNAYKELKE
-1937 ARKKYEIANAKNLLT
+1937 ARKKYEIANARNLLT
-1952 DHDKIQVGR
+1952 DHDKLLVGR
-1961 LLRGEIELEHLD
+1961 LLRGEIEPQHLD

-1995 ARTIR
+1995 SRTIR

-2067 AKSTQFKKTMRG
+2067 AKSAQFKKTMRG

-2109 GEARDNAEMASRSRD
+2109 GEARDNAKMARRSHD
-2124 KTRDGK
+2124 KKRDGK

-2404 KQTLAAMKESDGM
+2404 QQTLAAMKESDGM

-2432 LVQTWAQKASATLSS
+2432 LVQTWAQKASAKLSS

-2637 DSKKRWSTI
+2637 DSKKKRNAIW
-2646 GKELAK
+2646 KEVSK
-2652 PATYTLL
+2652 PITYTAL

-2665 IKKVAQGI
+2665 IKKAVEGI

-2697 NQSFSDSAKS
+2697 NQSFGDSAKS

-2771 TAIADSSLTDNEKR
+2771 TAISDSSLTDNEKR

-2817 DMDDFLKAQNQYTD
+2817 DMDDFLKAQNRYTD

-2901 NLEPQDGADTVS
+2901 DLEPQDGADTVS

>member
-1 MASDWRE
+1 MGAKIDRDKLKSDL
-8 KYQKAIK
+8 KAAGYK
-15 DGSAAKRYQESS
+15 VTGEGLSKSSGSSGSAVSDRINEMRNEFGTRQDKL
-27 KGIPANNPAFV
+27 IANNPAFV

-58 KKITKPPKVQH
+58 TAIPRSRFKPADTGRPLGKASAQ
-69 RDGEIAALGAGD
+69 RAFTSTPTGNFKGEAVVKSALSSSGAALV
-81 YGASNSTRFDKTM
+81 
-94 NAAIYSTAA
+94 
-103 ALENLHGTLKEK
+103 NLYGTLKEK
-115 DARQRARDEA
+115 DVRQRARDEA

-158 KDFEARYEKVKGAG
+158 KDFEERYEKVKGAG

-245 QGGRDIDTQLNTG
+245 QSGRDIDTQLNTG

-277 AAYGSGLIKNEKLIN
+277 AAYGAGLIKNEKLIN
-292 GIVNNLAKTNAGR
+292 GIVNNLAKTNTGR
-305 TTLKLITGAAE
+305 ATLKLITAASE

-373 NVVNGQFKAENAQ
+373 NVINGQFKAENAQ
-386 QREYEK
+386 QRGYEK

-476 INQSER
+476 ISQSER
-482 ERLQKI
+482 ERLRRI
-488 PNIGEVINEVALAG
+488 PNIGDVMNEVALTGA
-502 VKARALERTFTQEL
+502 KARALERTFTQEL

-548 IRLYNADP
+548 IRLYDADP

-563 RTTGELYI
+563 RATGELYI

-725 AAPAAKTT
+725 TAREAAPAAQAT
-733 QAQTTQ
+733 QEAAPAQETATREVPTQQ
-739 TTQEAAQEAATREA
+739 TTQETAQETRP
-753 SQAQEAQ
+753 
-760 AKSSEM
+760 KNNVSEM

-809 QKASTANLEHL
+809 QNASTANLEHL

-825 METLGADMKSIRKA
+825 METLGADMESIRKA
-839 TGWFKGMDGK
+839 TGWFKGRDGK
-849 WRFEIDDSEMTYHRG
+849 WRFEIDDSKAEFRRD
-864 GDAAFSRDHPDY
+864 GDARLMQEKGYQRMQELTDKWIASINDGTEFTE
-876 AEYQKLMRKWMT
+876 AEQTEMEQL
-888 GEVTAEEE
+888 GEKYYDTVWEEKHMLTDFLKHDE
-896 TRLRQMDET
+896 LFEAYPRLK
-905 WGREYGRLSERVDR
+905 GV
-919 GNATL
+919 TL
-924 EDILDHEALFR
+924 EFDELPSGTNGFFSKRSNTIVLSDKLFG
-935 AYPQLRRTKVEF
+935 KS
-947 ADMPK
+947 AD
-952 NTMGSYSPS
+952 T
-961 QNLITL
+961 LI
-967 SNELRNAPE
+967 
-976 STLVHEIQ
+976 HEIQ
-984 HAIQNAEGF
+984 HIIQNYEGF
-993 TRGSNREYWEEKLT
+993 AKGSNPRYWNERMEN
-1007 SGDKIQS
+1007 GYS
-1014 KGFQDAREK
+1014 KRWSTGFEMMP
-1023 LIKFQLDKANEEALA
+1023 
-1038 LKDKIEQ
+1038 
-1045 AGELD
+1045 GEL
-1050 DDLTEYDRLWEEA
+1050 YH
-1063 ERQGLDGKINEYY
+1063 
-1076 DLLNNYY
+1076 
-1083 TQMNRPGNSVPSELY
+1083 
-1098 YNTAGEIEARDAANR
+1098 NTAGEIEARDAASR
-1113 RSMSDWTRKMVPP
+1113 RTLTAEERKNKAP
-1126 DYGDENTV
+1126 DLGDENTV

-1159 QIAHNKDELNK
+1159 QIAHSKDELNK
-1170 MSPVAEKTV
+1170 MSPVSEKTV
-1179 PKNLLSKTDT
+1179 PKNLLSKTDA
-1189 YNWAIKELERIN
+1189 YNWAVKELERIN

-1230 ERAAIALVPDVLKH
+1230 ERAAIALVPDVLKY

-1257 SKSTITLAAPV
+1257 SKSTITFAAPV

-1354 EQKKE
+1354 EQKRE

-1375 EFFRHVDSIDRTRRR
+1375 EFFNRVDSIDGTRRMPTARRQLDSYSRPR
-1390 APSRNAYRQPP
+1390 A
-1401 KNQSYSD
+1401 QSYSD

-1460 GSYDINPTKKVGQSV
+1460 G
-1475 KSDTSLLMTGQPENS
+1475 
-1490 DTSSVGDSI
+1490 
-1499 RSSSENAN
+1499 
-1507 KQFSMEAPIEDSN
+1507 
-1520 GRRLTNA
+1520 
-1527 QREFFKD
+1527 
-1534 SKAIDSNGRL
+1534 
-1544 LTLYHGT
+1544 
-1551 GAKFTVFDKAHIG
+1551 
-1564 ENFGNRGGDLG
+1564 
-1575 FYFSPYIE
+1575 
-1583 DAKGYAREAAGYK
+1583 
-1596 GKGEVMPVYLNLK
+1596 
-1609 NPLIIEDDGWGSA
+1609 
-1622 ISQADIR
+1622 
-1629 HGDLKRW
+1629 
-1636 AEEGKHDGII
+1636 
-1646 VKSTDEIDENDMPD
+1646 
-1660 AVYIAFSPEQ
+1660 
-1670 IKNVTNENPTSNP
+1670 
-1683 DIRYSVEEETASEEE
+1683 TASEEE
-1698 PKEPRVRDTIPKKAE
+1698 PKEPRIRDTIPKKAE

-1725 DLSDKLNVPKFAQKE
+1725 DLSDKLNVPKFAQRE

-1750 EEYLKTGTVSEETK
+1750 EEYFKTGTVSEETK

-1812 QFKNSAFGSLRIVNK
+1812 QFKNSAFGTLRIVNK

-1846 FPPDITHPADQIQ
+1846 FPSDITHPADQIQ

-1864 SKSISVSEKS
+1864 GKSITVSEKS
-1874 LDDHFGRN
+1874 LNDHFGKN

-1894 ETAITDSLS
+1894 EMAITDSLS

-1909 RYVEDGKAPAEKLH
+1909 RYVEDGKAPAESLH

-1937 ARKKYEIANAKNLLT
+1937 ARKKYEIANARNLLT
-1952 DHDKIQVGR
+1952 DHDKLLVGR

-1995 ARTIR
+1995 SRTLR

-2047 DEKIAKA
+2047 DKKIAKA

-2142 WKNNPDLDKAKI
+2142 WKNNPELDKAKI

-2178 NGYEPVNYRR
+2178 NGYEPVNYRK

-2404 KQTLAAMKESDGM
+2404 QQTLAAMKESDGM
-2417 VEASAFLTNRIGSDP
+2417 VEASSFLTNRIGSDP
-2432 LVQTWAQKASATLSS
+2432 LIQTWAQKASAKLSS

-2461 RGRYNQ
+2461 RARYNQ
-2467 NIRQG
+2467 NIRNG

-2500 LFNQANP
+2500 LFNQSNP

-2546 LKFFLGAYLYDEAYE
+2546 LKFFLGAYLYDEVYE

-2571 PIGILVDTAQDIA
+2571 PIGILVDTAENIA
-2584 NGESAYDVITGTL
+2584 NGESTYDVITGTL

-2624 AGNLLRAATNEDW
+2624 AGNLLKAATNGDW

-2665 IKKVAQGI
+2665 IKKIAQGV
-2673 DATIR
+2673 DATIK

-2691 LQYPVY
+2691 LQYPVF
-2697 NQSFSDSAKS
+2697 NDSAGESIKS
-2707 IAESVLF
+2707 IAESALF
-2714 GKTALPTGREWI
+2714 GKTTLPTGREWI
-2726 GSGFKSFGAK
+2726 GSGFKNFSAK

-2748 TSQKD
+2748 TSQKE
-2753 VYDTLKAI
+2753 VYEVLKTV

-2771 TAIADSSLTDNEKR
+2771 TAISDSSLTDNEKR

-2795 QENGTYKSTRTEE
+2795 QENGTYQSTRTEE
-2808 IAAFKEAGL
+2808 IAVFKEAGL
-2817 DMDDFLKAQNQYTD
+2817 DMDDFLKTQNQYTD
-2831 IGKEYDTTSDKALAF
+2831 IGKEYDTASDKALAF
-2846 SRWVNQQGWTADQKA
+2846 SRWVNQQSWTADQKS
-2861 AVNDSFKYYSQIPA
+2861 AVNDCFKYYSQIPA
-2875 TAANYNSFADAGLS
+2875 TAANYNKLAEAGLS
-2889 DETAYKLAKAIN
+2889 DENAYKLAKAIN
-2901 NLEPQDGADTVS
+2901 DLEPLDGAETVS
-2913 GTQKWRA
+2913 NMQKWRA

-2926 NTNDQLAA
+2926 NENDQLAA
-2934 LAQVMSESEYRK
+2934 LAQIMTESEYKK
-2946 VSAGRA
+2946 VSAGRTY
-2952 HGVEPSSY
+2952 GVSPSSY
-2960 VAFKESLPKFD
+2960 VTFKEALPKFD

-2991 EKYGTVLPGGSKLT
+2991 VKYGTVLPGGNKLT
-3005 IAQQAVLW
+3005 TTQQAVLW

-3034 VYNELNAK
+3034 VYNALNAK

>member
-27 KGIPANNPAFV
+27 KDRIVG
-38 YAKVY
+38 
-43 GDGKTGQ
+43 GKTG
-50 EANKPVKG
+50 ASGSSNTG
-58 KKITKPPKVQH
+58 KKNQFSGKRTTG
-69 RDGEIAALGAGD
+69 DGATRVDQVMAAAINSTLSAFQKLAADNTSSTGSLSMGESARAAINEAKTAKKEGRQVRPGQAQRKAEQDKIKSFNDGWAGD
-81 YGASNSTRFDKTM
+81 FKQKLLEGAQKSAES
-94 NAAIYSTAA
+94 AY
-103 ALENLHGTLKEK
+103 E
-115 DARQRARDEA
+115 
-125 DSKRLKAGYDAMI
+125 
-138 QGEDIYSRP
+138 
-147 GGLKKISEDAD
+147 SE
-158 KDFEARYEKVKGAG
+158 RH
-172 DEYFRKADEMK
+172 
-183 KRSEQQ
+183 
-189 QKEAKE
+189 AKE
-195 GLGGFG
+195 GLGKFG
-201 QFAVDLGIAGA
+201 QGVVDFGIAGA

-227 GLAAMG
+227 GMAAMG
-233 MRAAGSAAQEAR
+233 MRAYGSASLDAR
-245 QGGRDIDTQLNTG
+245 RRGLSEGEQQISG

-386 QREYEK
+386 QRGYEK

-403 AEPGSRAQKAAET
+403 AKPGSRAQKAAET

-476 INQSER
+476 ISQSER

-488 PNIGEVINEVALAG
+488 PNIGEVMNEVALTG

-548 IRLYNADP
+548 IRLYDADP

-563 RTTGELYI
+563 RATGELYI

-725 AAPAAKTT
+725 TAREAAPAAQEAT
-733 QAQTTQ
+733 QAAATQEAPAQQ
-739 TTQEAAQEAATREA
+739 TTQETAQETQPKNNA
-753 SQAQEAQ
+753 
-760 AKSSEM
+760 SEM
-766 TPDEYLESLRD
+766 TPDEYLESLRG

-809 QKASTANLEHL
+809 QKASTANLEQL

-825 METLGADMKSIRKA
+825 METLGADMESIRKA
-839 TGWFKGMDGK
+839 TGWFKGRDGK
-849 WRFEIDDSEMTYHRG
+849 WRFEINDSEM
-864 GDAAFSRDHPDY
+864 
-876 AEYQKLMRKWMT
+876 EYR
-888 GEVTAEEE
+888 
-896 TRLRQMDET
+896 
-905 WGREYGRLSERVDR
+905 
-919 GNATL
+919 
-924 EDILDHEALFR
+924 
-935 AYPQLRRTKVEF
+935 
-947 ADMPK
+947 
-952 NTMGSYSPS
+952 
-961 QNLITL
+961 
-967 SNELRNAPE
+967 
-976 STLVHEIQ
+976 
-984 HAIQNAEGF
+984 
-993 TRGSNREYWEEKLT
+993 
-1007 SGDKIQS
+1007 
-1014 KGFQDAREK
+1014 
-1023 LIKFQLDKANEEALA
+1023 
-1038 LKDKIEQ
+1038 
-1045 AGELD
+1045 
-1050 DDLTEYDRLWEEA
+1050 
-1063 ERQGLDGKINEYY
+1063 
-1076 DLLNNYY
+1076 
-1083 TQMNRPGNSVPSELY
+1083 
-1098 YNTAGEIEARDAANR
+1098 NTAGKIEARDAASR
-1113 RSMSDWTRKMVPP
+1113 RTLTPEERINKAP
-1126 DYGDENTV
+1126 DLGDENTV
-1134 FAEDEASGRWYSAE
+1134 FAEDGKSYSISEITDESGKSYGRGVHLDSALLENLTNSERVQMVKERVKELGGQHFTAYDNSGNEVDIQIAKPNIRFKNRAGKSKPVNKDLTTKYIGNKTKQEAVVLIDE
-1148 EYDPETASIKE
+1148 LIETANFDK
-1159 QIAHNKDELNK
+1159 
-1170 MSPVAEKTV
+1170 
-1179 PKNLLSKTDT
+1179 SKTP
-1189 YNWAIKELERIN
+1189 L
-1201 YSVYRNGVG
+1201 YSHDWLDNNGKNSWDYWTTFVQDRNGTIW
-1210 EIRISRKDIN
+1210 EATLNIANTANNEKILYDIN
-1220 KGLKYAKTPE
+1220 PIKKVGQSVKSDTSLLMTGQPE
-1230 ERAAIALVPDVLKH
+1230 NSGTSSVGDSI
-1244 GREIGAHENHKGR
+1244 R
-1257 SKSTITLAAPV
+1257 SSS
-1268 VMNGVRGNMAVMVN
+1268 
-1282 KNSDSYNAHR
+1282 KN
-1292 IVLPDG
+1292 
-1298 RVFKFSDV
+1298 
-1306 KKDTTSGLPQG
+1306 
-1317 VTQKGSLAKAADAVS
+1317 
-1332 DNSIPTN
+1332 
-1339 TQSVNKQFSVSERTP
+1339 VNKQFSVSKRTP

-1375 EFFRHVDSIDRTRRR
+1375 EFFRHVDSIDGTRRS

-1401 KNQSYSD
+1401 RRQGYSD

-1460 GSYDINPTKKVGQSV
+1460 K
-1475 KSDTSLLMTGQPENS
+1475 
-1490 DTSSVGDSI
+1490 
-1499 RSSSENAN
+1499 
-1507 KQFSMEAPIEDSN
+1507 
-1520 GRRLTNA
+1520 
-1527 QREFFKD
+1527 
-1534 SKAIDSNGRL
+1534 
-1544 LTLYHGT
+1544 
-1551 GAKFTVFDKAHIG
+1551 
-1564 ENFGNRGGDLG
+1564 
-1575 FYFSPYIE
+1575 
-1583 DAKGYAREAAGYK
+1583 
-1596 GKGEVMPVYLNLK
+1596 
-1609 NPLIIEDDGWGSA
+1609 
-1622 ISQADIR
+1622 
-1629 HGDLKRW
+1629 
-1636 AEEGKHDGII
+1636 
-1646 VKSTDEIDENDMPD
+1646 
-1660 AVYIAFSPEQ
+1660 
-1670 IKNVTNENPTSNP
+1670 
-1683 DIRYSVEEETASEEE
+1683 TASEETH
-1698 PKEPRVRDTIPKKAE
+1698 KEPRVRDTIPKKAE

-1750 EEYLKTGTVSEETK
+1750 EEYLKTGTVSEATK

-1909 RYVEDGKAPAEKLH
+1909 RYVEDGKAPADKLH

-1961 LLRGEIELEHLD
+1961 LLRGEIELKHLD
-1973 PKQDN
+1973 STQDN

-1995 ARTIR
+1995 SRTIR

-2067 AKSTQFKKTMRG
+2067 AMATQFKKTMRG

-2109 GEARDNAEMASRSRD
+2109 GEARDNAKMARRAHD
-2124 KTRDGK
+2124 KKRDGK

-2169 NMMNDVRIE
+2169 SMMNDVRIE

-2369 AANMVAINV
+2369 AANMVVING

-2417 VEASAFLTNRIGSDP
+2417 VEASSFLTNRIGSDP

-2500 LFNQANP
+2500 LFNQSNP
-2507 VTKLFTQF
+2507 ITKLFTQF

-2532 ETKDKGVKALALAL
+2532 ETKDKGVKDLAAAL
-2546 LKFFLGAYLYDEAYE
+2546 LKFFLGAYLYNEVFE
-2561 YFIGRRPALD
+2561 FLIGRRPALD

-2665 IKKVAQGI
+2665 IKKAVEGI

-2678 GGSYTYDADGNDI
+2678 GGSYSVDADGNDI

-2697 NQSFSDSAKS
+2697 NQSFGDSAKS

-2795 QENGTYKSTRTEE
+2795 QEDGTYKSTRTEE

-2901 NLEPQDGADTVS
+2901 DLEPQDGADTVS
-2913 GTQKWRA
+2913 STQKWRA

-2971 ADGNGTFKQA
+2971 ADGNGSFKQA

>member
-43 GDGKTGQ
+43 GDGRTGQ

-158 KDFEARYEKVKGAG
+158 KDFEARYEKVRGAG
-172 DEYFRKADEMK
+172 DEYFKKADEMK

-245 QGGRDIDTQLNTG
+245 QDGSDIDTQLNTG

-292 GIVNNLAKTNAGR
+292 GIVNNLAKTNADR

-386 QREYEK
+386 QRGYEK

-476 INQSER
+476 ISQSER
-482 ERLQKI
+482 EKLQKI

-502 VKARALERTFTQEL
+502 VKARTLERTFTQEL

-548 IRLYNADP
+548 IRFYDADP

-563 RTTGELYI
+563 RATGELYI

-624 LYEKHGHTLGSEEEI
+624 LYEKHGHTLGSEEDI

-725 AAPAAKTT
+725 AASAAKTT

-1023 LIKFQLDKANEEALA
+1023 LIQFQLDKANEEALA

-1063 ERQGLDGKINEYY
+1063 ERRGLDGKINEYY
-1076 DLLNNYY
+1076 DLLDNYY

-1098 YNTAGEIEARDAANR
+1098 YSTAGEIESRDAASR
-1113 RSMSDWTRKMVPP
+1113 RTLTPEERKNKSPNL
-1126 DYGDENTV
+1126 GDENTV

-1159 QIAHNKDELNK
+1159 QIAHSKDELNK

-1179 PKNLLSKTDT
+1179 PKTLDRAADAFKWVEEMYASIAYTVHRDNFGD
-1189 YNWAIKELERIN
+1189 
-1201 YSVYRNGVG
+1201 
-1210 EIRISRKDIN
+1210 IRVSRKDIS
-1220 KGLKYAKTPE
+1220 KGLRYAKTPE
-1230 ERAAIALVPDVLKH
+1230 ERAGIALVPEVLKY

-1257 SKSTITLAAPV
+1257 SKSTITFAGPV
-1268 VMNGVRGNMAVMVN
+1268 VMNGVRGNMAVLVN
-1282 KNSDSYNAHR
+1282 RNNDNYNAHR
-1292 IVLPDG
+1292 IVMPDG
-1298 RVFKFSDV
+1298 SVFKFSDE
-1306 KKDTTSGLPQG
+1306 KIDTTPERSQG
-1317 VTQKGSLAKAADAVS
+1317 VAQTRSLAETADAVS
-1332 DNSIPTN
+1332 ENSIPTN

-1354 EQKKE
+1354 DQKKE

-1375 EFFRHVDSIDRTRRR
+1375 EFFRHMDRIDGTRRS

-1460 GSYDINPTKKVGQSV
+1460 
-1475 KSDTSLLMTGQPENS
+1475 
-1490 DTSSVGDSI
+1490 
-1499 RSSSENAN
+1499 
-1507 KQFSMEAPIEDSN
+1507 
-1520 GRRLTNA
+1520 
-1527 QREFFKD
+1527 
-1534 SKAIDSNGRL
+1534 
-1544 LTLYHGT
+1544 
-1551 GAKFTVFDKAHIG
+1551 
-1564 ENFGNRGGDLG
+1564 
-1575 FYFSPYIE
+1575 
-1583 DAKGYAREAAGYK
+1583 
-1596 GKGEVMPVYLNLK
+1596 
-1609 NPLIIEDDGWGSA
+1609 
-1622 ISQADIR
+1622 
-1629 HGDLKRW
+1629 
-1636 AEEGKHDGII
+1636 
-1646 VKSTDEIDENDMPD
+1646 
-1660 AVYIAFSPEQ
+1660 
-1670 IKNVTNENPTSNP
+1670 
-1683 DIRYSVEEETASEEE
+1683 ETANEEE

-1750 EEYLKTGTVSEETK
+1750 EEYLKTGMVSEETK

-1909 RYVEDGKAPAEKLH
+1909 RYVEDGKAPADKLH

-1937 ARKKYEIANAKNLLT
+1937 ARKKYEIANARNLLT
-1952 DHDKIQVGR
+1952 NHDKLLVGR
-1961 LLRGEIELEHLD
+1961 LLRGEIELKHLD
-1973 PKQDN
+1973 STQDN

-2109 GEARDNAEMASRSRD
+2109 GEARDNAEMASRSRN

-2396 TKDLLTGM
+2396 TKDILTGM
-2404 KQTLAAMKESDGM
+2404 QQTLAAMKESDGM

-2432 LVQTWAQKASATLSS
+2432 LVQTWAQKASTKLSS

-2461 RGRYNQ
+2461 RARYNQ

-2532 ETKDKGVKALALAL
+2532 ETKDKGVNALALAL

-2665 IKKVAQGI
+2665 IKKAAQGI

-2697 NQSFSDSAKS
+2697 NQSFGDSAKS

-2771 TAIADSSLTDNEKR
+2771 TAISDSSLTDNEKR

-2817 DMDDFLKAQNQYTD
+2817 DMDDFLKAQNRYTD

-2901 NLEPQDGADTVS
+2901 DLEPQDGADTVS
-2913 GTQKWRA
+2913 STQKWRA

-2960 VAFKESLPKFD
+2960 VTFKESLPKFD

>member
-27 KGIPANNPAFV
+27 KDRIVG
-38 YAKVY
+38 
-43 GDGKTGQ
+43 GKTGQ

-58 KKITKPPKVQH
+58 KNITKPPKAQH
-69 RDGEIAALGAGD
+69 RDVEIAALGAGD

-158 KDFEARYEKVKGAG
+158 KDFEARYEKVRGAG

-195 GLGGFG
+195 GLGSFG

-386 QREYEK
+386 QRGYEK

-476 INQSER
+476 ISQSER

-488 PNIGEVINEVALAG
+488 PNIGEVMNEVALAG

-548 IRLYNADP
+548 IRLYDADP

-563 RTTGELYI
+563 RATGELYI

-733 QAQTTQ
+733 QATQ
-739 TTQEAAQEAATREA
+739 QAAPAQEATQEVTTRET

-809 QKASTANLEHL
+809 QKASTANLEQL

-825 METLGADMKSIRKA
+825 METLGADMESIRKA
-839 TGWFKGMDGK
+839 TGWFKGRDGK
-849 WRFEIDDSEMTYHRG
+849 WRFEINDSEM
-864 GDAAFSRDHPDY
+864 
-876 AEYQKLMRKWMT
+876 EYR
-888 GEVTAEEE
+888 
-896 TRLRQMDET
+896 
-905 WGREYGRLSERVDR
+905 
-919 GNATL
+919 
-924 EDILDHEALFR
+924 
-935 AYPQLRRTKVEF
+935 
-947 ADMPK
+947 
-952 NTMGSYSPS
+952 
-961 QNLITL
+961 
-967 SNELRNAPE
+967 
-976 STLVHEIQ
+976 
-984 HAIQNAEGF
+984 
-993 TRGSNREYWEEKLT
+993 
-1007 SGDKIQS
+1007 
-1014 KGFQDAREK
+1014 
-1023 LIKFQLDKANEEALA
+1023 
-1038 LKDKIEQ
+1038 
-1045 AGELD
+1045 
-1050 DDLTEYDRLWEEA
+1050 
-1063 ERQGLDGKINEYY
+1063 
-1076 DLLNNYY
+1076 
-1083 TQMNRPGNSVPSELY
+1083 
-1098 YNTAGEIEARDAANR
+1098 NTAGEIEARDAASR
-1113 RSMSDWTRKMVPP
+1113 RTLTPEERKNKAP
-1126 DYGDENTV
+1126 DLGDENTV
-1134 FAEDEASGRWYSAE
+1134 FAEDGVSYSISEITDESGKSYGRGVHLDSALLENLTDSERVQMVKERVKELGGQHFTAYDNSGNEVDIQIAKPNIRFKNRAGKSKPVNKDLTTKYIGNKTKQEAVVLIDE
-1148 EYDPETASIKE
+1148 LIETANFDKSK
-1159 QIAHNKDELNK
+1159 APLYSHDWLDNNG
-1170 MSPVAEKTV
+1170 
-1179 PKNLLSKTDT
+1179 KNSWDYWTTFVQD
-1189 YNWAIKELERIN
+1189 
-1201 YSVYRNGVG
+1201 RNGTIW
-1210 EIRISRKDIN
+1210 EATLNIANTANNEKILYDIN
-1220 KGLKYAKTPE
+1220 PIKKVGQSVKSDTSLLMTGQPE
-1230 ERAAIALVPDVLKH
+1230 NSGTSSVGDSIRSSS
-1244 GREIGAHENHKGR
+1244 EN
-1257 SKSTITLAAPV
+1257 
-1268 VMNGVRGNMAVMVN
+1268 
-1282 KNSDSYNAHR
+1282 
-1292 IVLPDG
+1292 
-1298 RVFKFSDV
+1298 
-1306 KKDTTSGLPQG
+1306 
-1317 VTQKGSLAKAADAVS
+1317 
-1332 DNSIPTN
+1332 
-1339 TQSVNKQFSVSERTP
+1339 VNKQFSVSERTP

-1375 EFFRHVDSIDRTRRR
+1375 EFFRHVDRIDGTRRS

-1460 GSYDINPTKKVGQSV
+1460 
-1475 KSDTSLLMTGQPENS
+1475 
-1490 DTSSVGDSI
+1490 
-1499 RSSSENAN
+1499 
-1507 KQFSMEAPIEDSN
+1507 
-1520 GRRLTNA
+1520 
-1527 QREFFKD
+1527 
-1534 SKAIDSNGRL
+1534 
-1544 LTLYHGT
+1544 
-1551 GAKFTVFDKAHIG
+1551 
-1564 ENFGNRGGDLG
+1564 
-1575 FYFSPYIE
+1575 
-1583 DAKGYAREAAGYK
+1583 
-1596 GKGEVMPVYLNLK
+1596 
-1609 NPLIIEDDGWGSA
+1609 
-1622 ISQADIR
+1622 
-1629 HGDLKRW
+1629 
-1636 AEEGKHDGII
+1636 
-1646 VKSTDEIDENDMPD
+1646 
-1660 AVYIAFSPEQ
+1660 
-1670 IKNVTNENPTSNP
+1670 
-1683 DIRYSVEEETASEEE
+1683 ETASEEE

-1725 DLSDKLNVPKFAQKE
+1725 DLSDKLNIPKFAQKE

-1909 RYVEDGKAPAEKLH
+1909 RYVEDGKAPADKLH

-1937 ARKKYEIANAKNLLT
+1937 ARKKYEIANARNLLT

-1961 LLRGEIELEHLD
+1961 LLRGEIELKHLD
-1973 PKQDN
+1973 STQDN

-1995 ARTIR
+1995 SRTIR

-2067 AKSTQFKKTMRG
+2067 AKSAQFKKTMRG

-2109 GEARDNAEMASRSRD
+2109 GEARDNAEMARRSRD

-2154 ENAIKEFRGIYDELL
+2154 ENAIKEFREIYDELL

-2320 GKYEL
+2320 GKYKL

-2369 AANMVAINV
+2369 AANMVVING

-2417 VEASAFLTNRIGSDP
+2417 VEASSFLTNRIGSDP

-2500 LFNQANP
+2500 LFNQSNP
-2507 VTKLFTQF
+2507 ITKLFTQF

-2520 NQLSY
+2520 NQMSY

-2532 ETKDKGVKALALAL
+2532 ETKDKGVKDLAAAL
-2546 LKFFLGAYLYDEAYE
+2546 LKFFLGAYLYNEVFE
-2561 YFIGRRPALD
+2561 FLIGRRPALD

-2665 IKKVAQGI
+2665 IKKAVEGI

-2697 NQSFSDSAKS
+2697 NQSFGDSAKS

-2795 QENGTYKSTRTEE
+2795 QEDGTYKSTRTEE

-2901 NLEPQDGADTVS
+2901 DLEPQDGADTVS
-2913 GTQKWRA
+2913 STQKWRA

-2971 ADGNGTFKQA
+2971 ADGNGSFKQA